1 MDGCKQENKMTTGY
15 EKEDVMKREGKRI
28 TAWIMA
34 FIMVWSLVM
43 VPGGQAQA
51 AETITVTGD
60 QVLTTSDNSVYLSYT
75 SKLAFKKGVWG
86 STPEVDLY
94 KYEFTLHNNT
104 DQKISDWAITIK
116 PNSSAYYNSGW
127 SGISVDETTG
137 KIVIGTYKGNG
148 DDGEWSTA
156 EVAAH
161 DTVTGMGMQCREN
174 IFENATIEL
183 TYHLGDSTQEPSVDD
198 TKTDPAAIGQMNS
211 KVTVNVKNSAQEG
224 EYYQYTVAINNGLNE
239 SIGDWVVAVPV
250 SGITSSPNWDGDWA
264 KVKWSYTDSYMYITS
279 KSGEVIPAGG
289 SVSGESYKIQYN
301 GSKALSTSEAKVY
314 YVTGSTSTGAFDK
327 VIANGTQPSG
337 GSSSG
342 GGGSTGGSTFDGSNI
357 GTIDTSLDYNF
368 AKLLQYSLYF
378 YDANMCGDK
387 VSETSLYS
395 KDLYNGWR
403 GNCHV
408 NDKFTY
414 NGKQYS
420 AVGGYHDAGD
430 HVKFG
435 LPMAQAMTALG
446 IGYHEFG
453 EAFDEL
459 GQTQHLKKIVDY
471 YCTYV
476 KSCTVLNS
484 SGTQAEAF
492 CYQVG
497 NGGADHANWT
507 APEVENESNT
517 KRTTSEVATSSNP
530 STDIVSG
537 TAAALA
543 LNYMNFK
550 NPDDLAYA
558 KALFKFAKNTS
569 GKKVA
574 ECPGGFYTSSKW
586 EDEYCL
592 AAALLYDIT
601 KDETYA
607 TEYRNNNNNSGV
619 YKRQVSKPY
628 DWDNAYQVA
637 AFYAPG
643 GSSQLQEMQNWFNGI
658 ANANKTQYYCSSQ
671 WGSARYNCNVQLMML
686 LYDKI
691 QNTDTY
697 DAWCRYQMSIILGN
711 NVKKRNLVCGYNTNS
726 PKKPHHRAASGYSGW
741 DEFNSDATEKY
752 TLYGAL
758 CGGPS
763 SNDFTTYN
771 DSVRDS
777 TTNEVTL
784 DYNAGL
790 VGAAAAL
797 YLKYRNS
804 TDEGFTNQAI
814 SADFWGGS
822 NFKPAGD
829 TTTKATAIT
838 VTPTTLSLTE
848 GETAP
853 LSATVT
859 PDEANQKVTW
869 ISSDKTVATVDTEG
883 KVTAKAAGDAEITAT
898 TKDGT
903 TLTATCA
910 VTVTAAPKAEL
921 VAESTSISC
930 DELEYGYTTGS
941 SASVVITNKGN
952 ADANTTIAMEKGSAS
967 AFTLT
972 GAVSAIAAGADA
984 TLTVQAKTGLAAGA
998 YTDNIK
1004 VTYGKNE
1011 LSIPVTVNVSKRA
1024 ITITAD
1030 NKEKTYGNANPQL
1043 TYQITSGNRI
1053 KGDSIDV
1060 TLSTSAKTD
1069 SDAGTYEIKVTTG
1082 TNDNYDIT
1090 PVNGTLTVKP
1100 KEITDVVFPTAG
1112 DIEVGESLAKAS
1124 LTGGSTEYGTFA
1136 WVDSSVTPERGTYSG
1151 DVKLTLS
1158 DTAKKNYTFSNVTG
1172 YEETTGTITRKVSV
1186 NVKRAGLPAITFP
1199 TASGLVYG
1207 QKLSDAVL
1215 TGGSTEYGTFAWE
1228 KPGRTVEEQDVTAG
1242 SLTATMK
1249 FAWSKKAM
1257 ADYGISEQDEDAVL
1271 TKDIT
1276 VIVAKADCTQTAENP
1291 VLVKRTSNSI
1301 TVNTADGVEYS
1312 LNGKDWIQK
1321 KADESTVTFTG
1332 LSAFTKYSVVARYA
1346 ETATHKAG
1354 AVSDKTDVYT
1364 LVEDPYVIDV
1374 SKATDANYMDTLRD
1388 EDGTT
1393 TATVADNVLTLD
1405 KKDKTY
1411 TICGNNEDIT
1421 VKAENIAKIIF
1432 KDAKIKDLVIANT
1445 DDTVNTDIQIDKAS
1459 DGTATDDV
1467 VIKGGIKADK
1477 GSVTI
1482 TGDGKLSSGRI
1493 EATGSVTIKDANIS
1507 VRGEKDVP
1515 AIKGDK
1521 VTIKDSTVKADV
1533 PKDSSKKAI
1542 ESGNIT
1548 LIGNNDIS
1556 STDGDKDIYSSEP
1569 KDENGQVLTQYE
1581 VKYLDSD
1588 GNEVKASEKVYKGTE
1603 VTLPKVP
1610 AKKGYAGK
1618 WKDASGKVYE
1628 VGTKQVVTD
1637 AVTYTVTYEKILV
1650 TKITLDSTSETL
1662 TVGDN
1667 TTLTA
1672 TVTPDDAFDTS
1683 VQWSTNNAKVAT
1695 VTDGT
1700 VTAVAA
1706 GTAEITATAKDGSG
1720 VKATCRI
1727 TVLAKATQ
1735 DSDQKGDKDPKQ
1747 NDSDE
1752 DMDNDEPVD
1761 VAKITITGITRKVAP
1776 GKRIALK
1783 ANIFPANADNQDVT
1797 WSIRSADKKYATVNS
1812 KGVVSVKKRAKGRK
1826 IVVMATS
1833 DEDDSIQAVYKIT
1846 VMKQAVK
1853 KVKLI
1858 AKTKKI
1864 KVKKSTT
1871 IKAVLSPSKGISKEV
1886 SWTSSN
1892 PKIATVNAK
1901 GKVTGIKKGKVKITA
1916 TAKDGSGRKAK
1927 ITIQVK

>member
-51 AETITVTGD
+51 AETTKQLTYTAGSVTETGNTSNQVSLDLGNGGYSSIADLKSAGVTKLRITFEVTSATASESSTVGAQAFINAKGLWKGQWANVSAGSGEQTVELD
-60 QVLTTSDNSVYLSYT
+60 LTQYYT
-75 SKLAFKKGVWG
+75 SSAQ
-86 STPEVDLY
+86 LY
-94 KYEFTLHNNT
+94 NFGF
-104 DQKISDWAITIK
+104 Q
-116 PNSSAYYNSGW
+116 
-127 SGISVDETTG
+127 
-137 KIVIGTYKGNG
+137 
-148 DDGEWSTA
+148 
-156 EVAAH
+156 
-161 DTVTGMGMQCREN
+161 
-174 IFENATIEL
+174 FENVSSITYQIKNAEL
-183 TYHLGDSTQEPSVDD
+183 VLG
-198 TKTDPAAIGQMNS
+198 
-211 KVTVNVKNSAQEG
+211 
-224 EYYQYTVAINNGLNE
+224 
-239 SIGDWVVAVPV
+239 
-250 SGITSSPNWDGDWA
+250 
-264 KVKWSYTDSYMYITS
+264 
-279 KSGEVIPAGG
+279 
-289 SVSGESYKIQYN
+289 
-301 GSKALSTSEAKVY
+301 
-314 YVTGSTSTGAFDK
+314 
-327 VIANGTQPSG
+327 GTSG
-337 GSSSG
+337 GSSGGRESSDFGTSRDYSSEVTATLTNQKAPTGDWSSFDMTINNNSGSSICDWIVVLQVPSGTASKFKCWNATFVANGDTIYMYPMQTGKNAVLSTGTMQNDIPGGGFSGECVDASSIQVKEVYYNKGTSSSYDYSNGDTNDETGGNGGSG
-342 GGGSTGGSTFDGSNI
+342 GSGSGSAPDSSTNKD
-357 GTIDTSLDYNF
+357 LDVEYNY
-368 AKLLQYSLYF
+368 AKVLQESLYF
-378 YDANMCGDK
+378 YDANMCGNLEGK
-387 VSETSLYS
+387 CALS
-395 KDLYNGWR
+395 WR
-403 GNCHV
+403 GNCHTKKDSSV
-408 NDKFTY
+408 TY
-414 NGKQYS
+414 TNNGKTYMLDVS
-420 AVGGYHDAGD
+420 GGFHDAGD

-435 LPMAQAMTALG
+435 LPQGYAASMLG
-446 IGYHEFG
+446 MSYYQFKD
-453 EAFDEL
+453 AFEEL
-459 GQTQHLKKIVDY
+459 GQTEHLKTITDY
-471 YCTYV
+471 FCDYF
-476 KSCTVLNS
+476 KRCTVYEGNDVI
-484 SGTQAEAF
+484 AF

-497 NGGADHANWT
+497 DGGSDHAIWS
-507 APEVENESNT
+507 APENQDGLE
-517 KRTTSEVATSSNP
+517 RPAFFADASNP
-530 STDIVSG
+530 ATDEVSV
-537 TAAALA
+537 AIAALA
-543 LNYMNFK
+543 LNYKNFGNAEDLKVAKDLYAFVQK
-550 NPDDLAYA
+550 NSKACATKGAGGYYNSDSYGDDLALAASALMVATGDSSYNTVYNEYKESGNNGVNQYWVLDWANSGAMACMLQKDSA
-558 KALFKFAKNTS
+558 KLKSITEVCTQKGKIDGVFNCVSDWGSCRYSAAEQFTGLVYDKLMGTSTFKDWAISQMNYMIGDNPNKRCYIVGYN
-569 GKKVA
+569 
-574 ECPGGFYTSSKW
+574 ENSSK
-586 EDEYCL
+586 Y
-592 AAALLYDIT
+592 
-601 KDETYA
+601 
-607 TEYRNNNNNSGV
+607 
-619 YKRQVSKPY
+619 
-628 DWDNAYQVA
+628 
-637 AFYAPG
+637 
-643 GSSQLQEMQNWFNGI
+643 
-658 ANANKTQYYCSSQ
+658 
-671 WGSARYNCNVQLMML
+671 
-686 LYDKI
+686 
-691 QNTDTY
+691 
-697 DAWCRYQMSIILGN
+697 
-711 NVKKRNLVCGYNTNS
+711 
-726 PKKPHHRAASGYSGW
+726 PHHRAAS
-741 DEFNSDATEKY
+741 NSTGDKVYNENHY
-752 TLYGAL
+752 TLLGAL
-758 CGGPS
+758 VGGPGS
-763 SNDFTTYN
+763 GGQYYDKQEDYYC
-771 DSVRDS
+771 
-777 TTNEVTL
+777 NEVAL

-790 VGAAAAL
+790 VGSAAGL
-797 YLKYRNS
+797 YLISKDSDTTYLS
-804 TDEGFTNQAI
+804 YAKKDVTLSKELASAEEI
-814 SADFWGGS
+814 SAVGVTKYYGTS
-822 NFKPAGD
+822 S

-848 GETAP
+848 GKTAT

-859 PDEANQKVTW
+859 PAEANQKVTW
-869 ISSDKTVATVDTEG
+869 TSSDKTVATVDTEG

-930 DELEYGYTTGS
+930 DKLEYGYTTGS
-941 SASVVITNKGN
+941 SARVVITNQGN

-972 GAVSAIAAGADA
+972 GAVSAIAAGKKA
-984 TLTVQAKTGLAAGA
+984 TLTVRAKTGLAAGQ

-1043 TYQITSGNRI
+1043 TYQITSENLI

-1069 SDAGTYEIKVTTG
+1069 SDAGTYEIEVTTG

-1112 DIEVGESLAKAS
+1112 DIEEGESLAKAS
-1124 LTGGSTEYGTFA
+1124 LTDGSTEYGTFA
-1136 WVDSSVTPERGTYSG
+1136 WVDPSATPKRGTYSG

-1158 DTAKKNYTFSNVTG
+1158 DTAKKNYTFSKVTG

-1186 NVKRAGLPAITFP
+1186 IVKRAGLPAITFP
-1199 TASGLVYG
+1199 SASGLVYG

-1215 TGGSTEYGTFAWE
+1215 TGGSTEYGTFTWE
-1228 KPGRTVEEQDVTAG
+1228 KPDRTVEEQDVTTR

-1276 VIVAKADCTQTAENP
+1276 VIVAKADCTQTAEKP

-1301 TVNTADGVEYS
+1301 TVNTVDGVEYS

-1374 SKATDANYMDTLRD
+1374 SKATDANYMDALRD

-1393 TATVADNVLTLD
+1393 TATLADNVLTLD

-1493 EATGSVTIKDANIS
+1493 EATGSVTIKNANIS
-1507 VRGEKDVP
+1507 VSGEKDVP

-1533 PKDSSKKAI
+1533 PKDSSKETKPI

-1556 STDGDKDIYSSEP
+1556 STDGDKDIYSSVP
-1569 KDENGQVLTQYE
+1569 K
-1581 VKYLDSD
+1581 
-1588 GNEVKASEKVYKGTE
+1588 
-1603 VTLPKVP
+1603 
-1610 AKKGYAGK
+1610 
-1618 WKDASGKVYE
+1618 
-1628 VGTKQVVTD
+1628 
-1637 AVTYTVTYEKILV
+1637 YEKILV

-1662 TVGDN
+1662 TVGDD
-1667 TTLTA
+1667 TILTA

-1735 DSDQKGDKDPKQ
+1735 DSDQKGDKDPNKDPKQ

-1761 VAKITITGITRKVAP
+1761 VAKIMITGITRKVAP
-1776 GKRIALK
+1776 GKRITLK
-1783 ANIFPANADNQDVT
+1783 ANVFPANADNRDVT

>member
-1 MDGCKQENKMTTGY
+1 
-15 EKEDVMKREGKRI
+15 MKREGKRI

-51 AETITVTGD
+51 AETTKQLTYTAGSVTETGNTSNQVSLDLGNGGYSSIADLKSAGVTKLRITFEVTSATASGSSTVGAQAFINAKGLWEGQWANVSVGSGEQTVELD
-60 QVLTTSDNSVYLSYT
+60 LTQYYT
-75 SKLAFKKGVWG
+75 SSAQ
-86 STPEVDLY
+86 LY
-94 KYEFTLHNNT
+94 NFGF
-104 DQKISDWAITIK
+104 Q
-116 PNSSAYYNSGW
+116 
-127 SGISVDETTG
+127 
-137 KIVIGTYKGNG
+137 
-148 DDGEWSTA
+148 
-156 EVAAH
+156 
-161 DTVTGMGMQCREN
+161 
-174 IFENATIEL
+174 FENVSSITYQIKKAEL
-183 TYHLGDSTQEPSVDD
+183 VLG
-198 TKTDPAAIGQMNS
+198 
-211 KVTVNVKNSAQEG
+211 
-224 EYYQYTVAINNGLNE
+224 
-239 SIGDWVVAVPV
+239 
-250 SGITSSPNWDGDWA
+250 
-264 KVKWSYTDSYMYITS
+264 
-279 KSGEVIPAGG
+279 
-289 SVSGESYKIQYN
+289 
-301 GSKALSTSEAKVY
+301 
-314 YVTGSTSTGAFDK
+314 
-327 VIANGTQPSG
+327 GTSG
-337 GSSSG
+337 GSSGGGESTDFGTSRDYSSGVTATISNQSGSPSNDWSGFDMTINNNSGSSICDWIVVLQVPSGAASKFKCWNATFVANGDTIYMYPMQTGKNAVLSTGTMQNEIPGGGFSGEYVDAGSIQVKAVYYNKGTSSSYDYSNGDTNDETGGNGGSG
-342 GGGSTGGSTFDGSNI
+342 GSGSGSAPDSSTNKD
-357 GTIDTSLDYNF
+357 LDVEYNY
-368 AKLLQYSLYF
+368 AKVLQESLYF
-378 YDANMCGDK
+378 YDANMCGNLEGK
-387 VSETSLYS
+387 CALS
-395 KDLYNGWR
+395 WR
-403 GNCHV
+403 GNCHTKKDSSV
-408 NDKFTY
+408 TY
-414 NGKQYS
+414 TNNGKTYTLDVS
-420 AVGGYHDAGD
+420 GGFHDAGD

-435 LPMAQAMTALG
+435 LPQGYAASMLG
-446 IGYHEFG
+446 MSYYQFKD
-453 EAFDEL
+453 AFEEL
-459 GQTQHLKKIVDY
+459 GQTEHLKTITDY
-471 YCTYV
+471 FCDYF
-476 KSCTVLNS
+476 KRCTVYEGNDVI
-484 SGTQAEAF
+484 AF

-497 NGGADHANWT
+497 DGGSDHAIWS
-507 APEVENESNT
+507 APENQDGLE
-517 KRTTSEVATSSNP
+517 RPAFFADASNP
-530 STDIVSG
+530 ATDEVSV
-537 TAAALA
+537 AIAALA
-543 LNYMNFK
+543 LNYKNFGNAEDLKVAKDLYAFVQK
-550 NPDDLAYA
+550 NSKACATKGAAGYYDSTSYGDDLALAASALMVATGDSSYNAVYNEYKESGNNGVNQYWVLDWANSGAMASMLQKDSA
-558 KALFKFAKNTS
+558 KLKSITEVCTQKGKIDGVFNCVSDWGSCRYSAAEQFTGLVYDKLTGTSTFKNWAISQMNYMIGDNPNKRCYIVGYN
-569 GKKVA
+569 
-574 ECPGGFYTSSKW
+574 ENSSK
-586 EDEYCL
+586 Y
-592 AAALLYDIT
+592 
-601 KDETYA
+601 
-607 TEYRNNNNNSGV
+607 
-619 YKRQVSKPY
+619 
-628 DWDNAYQVA
+628 
-637 AFYAPG
+637 
-643 GSSQLQEMQNWFNGI
+643 
-658 ANANKTQYYCSSQ
+658 
-671 WGSARYNCNVQLMML
+671 
-686 LYDKI
+686 
-691 QNTDTY
+691 
-697 DAWCRYQMSIILGN
+697 
-711 NVKKRNLVCGYNTNS
+711 
-726 PKKPHHRAASGYSGW
+726 PHHRAAS
-741 DEFNSDATEKY
+741 NSTGDKVYNKNHY
-752 TLYGAL
+752 TLLGAL
-758 CGGPS
+758 VGGPGS
-763 SNDFTTYN
+763 GGQYYDKQEDYHC
-771 DSVRDS
+771 
-777 TTNEVTL
+777 NEVAL

-790 VGAAAAL
+790 VGSAAGL
-797 YLKYRNS
+797 YLVSKNSDTTYLSYAKKTASLSKELASAEDIGAVGVTKYYGTS
-804 TDEGFTNQAI
+804 
-814 SADFWGGS
+814 S
-822 NFKPAGD
+822 

-838 VTPTTLSLTE
+838 VDSENLSLTE
-848 GETAP
+848 GKTAI

-859 PDEANQKVTW
+859 PAEANQNVTW
-869 ISSDKTVATVDTEG
+869 TSSNKTVATVDTEG
-883 KVTAKAAGDAEITAT
+883 KVTAKAAGNAKITAT

-903 TLTATCA
+903 GLTATCA

-921 VAESTSISC
+921 VAESTSITC
-930 DELEYGYTTGS
+930 DELEYGYATGS
-941 SASVVITNKGN
+941 SASVVITNQGN
-952 ADANTTIAMEKGSAS
+952 ADANTTIAMEKGSA
-967 AFTLT
+967 FTLA
-972 GAVSAIAAGADA
+972 GAVSTIAAGEKA
-984 TLTVQAKTGLAAGA
+984 TLTVQAKTGLAAGE

-1011 LSIPVTVNVSKRA
+1011 LSIPVTVNVGKRA

-1043 TYQITSGNRI
+1043 TYQITSENLI

-1069 SDAGTYEIKVTTG
+1069 SDAGKYEIEVTTG
-1082 TNDNYDIT
+1082 TNANYDIT
-1090 PVNGTLTVKP
+1090 PVNGTLTVNP

-1112 DIEVGESLAKAS
+1112 DIEEGESLAKAS
-1124 LTGGSTEYGTFA
+1124 LTDGSTEYGTFA
-1136 WVDSSVTPERGTYSG
+1136 WVDPSATPKRGTYSG

-1158 DTAKKNYTFSNVTG
+1158 DTAKKNYTFSKVTG

-1186 NVKRAGLPAITFP
+1186 IVKRAGLPAITFP
-1199 TASGLVYG
+1199 SASGLVYG

-1215 TGGSTEYGTFAWE
+1215 TGGSTEYGTFTWE
-1228 KPGRTVEEQDVTAG
+1228 KPDRTVEEQDVTTR

-1276 VIVAKADCTQTAENP
+1276 VIVAKADCTQTAEKP

-1301 TVNTADGVEYS
+1301 TVNTVDGVEYS

-1374 SKATDANYMDTLRD
+1374 SKATDANYMDALRD

-1393 TATVADNVLTLD
+1393 TATLADNVLTLD

-1421 VKAENIAKIIF
+1421 VKAENIVKIIF

-1507 VRGEKDVP
+1507 VKGEKDVP

-1533 PKDSSKKAI
+1533 PKDSSKETKPI

-1556 STDGDKDIYSSEP
+1556 STDGDKDIYSSVP
-1569 KDENGQVLTQYE
+1569 K
-1581 VKYLDSD
+1581 
-1588 GNEVKASEKVYKGTE
+1588 
-1603 VTLPKVP
+1603 
-1610 AKKGYAGK
+1610 
-1618 WKDASGKVYE
+1618 
-1628 VGTKQVVTD
+1628 
-1637 AVTYTVTYEKILV
+1637 YEKILV

-1662 TVGDN
+1662 TVGDD
-1667 TTLTA
+1667 TILIA

-1720 VKATCRI
+1720 AKATCRI

-1735 DSDQKGDKDPKQ
+1735 DSDQKGDKNPNKDPKQ

-1812 KGVVSVKKRAKGRK
+1812 KGVVSVKKSAKGRK

>member
-51 AETITVTGD
+51 AETTKQLTYTAGSVTETGNTSNQVSLDLGNGGYSSIADLKSAGVTKLRITFEVASATASESSTVGAQAFINAKD
-60 QVLTTSDNSVYLSYT
+60 LWEGQWANVSAGSGEQTVELDLTQYYT
-75 SKLAFKKGVWG
+75 SSAQ
-86 STPEVDLY
+86 LY
-94 KYEFTLHNNT
+94 NFGF
-104 DQKISDWAITIK
+104 Q
-116 PNSSAYYNSGW
+116 
-127 SGISVDETTG
+127 
-137 KIVIGTYKGNG
+137 
-148 DDGEWSTA
+148 
-156 EVAAH
+156 
-161 DTVTGMGMQCREN
+161 
-174 IFENATIEL
+174 FENVSSITYQIKKAEL
-183 TYHLGDSTQEPSVDD
+183 VLG
-198 TKTDPAAIGQMNS
+198 
-211 KVTVNVKNSAQEG
+211 
-224 EYYQYTVAINNGLNE
+224 
-239 SIGDWVVAVPV
+239 
-250 SGITSSPNWDGDWA
+250 
-264 KVKWSYTDSYMYITS
+264 
-279 KSGEVIPAGG
+279 
-289 SVSGESYKIQYN
+289 
-301 GSKALSTSEAKVY
+301 
-314 YVTGSTSTGAFDK
+314 
-327 VIANGTQPSG
+327 GTSG
-337 GSSSG
+337 GSSG
-342 GGGSTGGSTFDGSNI
+342 GGGSTDFGTSRDYSSGVTATISNQSGSPGKDWSGFDITLNNNSGSSICDWIVVLQVPSGTASTFKCWDAVFVADGDVIYMYPNQSGGNAVLSVGTMVNNRPGGGFKGKYVDASSIQVKAVYYNKGTSSSYDYSNGNTNDETGGNGGSGGSGSGSAPDSSTNK
-357 GTIDTSLDYNF
+357 DLDVEYNY
-368 AKLLQYSLYF
+368 AKVLQESLYF
-378 YDANMCGDK
+378 YDANMCGNLEGK
-387 VSETSLYS
+387 CALS
-395 KDLYNGWR
+395 WR
-403 GNCHV
+403 GNCHTKQDSSV
-408 NDKFTY
+408 TY
-414 NGKQYS
+414 TNNGKTYTLDVS
-420 AVGGYHDAGD
+420 GGFHDAGD

-435 LPMAQAMTALG
+435 LPQGYAASMLG
-446 IGYHEFG
+446 MSYYQFKD
-453 EAFDEL
+453 AFEEL
-459 GQTQHLKKIVDY
+459 GQTEHLKTITDY
-471 YCTYV
+471 FCDYF
-476 KSCTVLNS
+476 KRCTVYEGNDVI
-484 SGTQAEAF
+484 AF

-497 NGGADHANWT
+497 DGGSDHAIWS
-507 APEVENESNT
+507 APENQDGLE
-517 KRTTSEVATSSNP
+517 RPAFFADASNP
-530 STDIVSG
+530 ATDEVSV
-537 TAAALA
+537 AIAALA
-543 LNYMNFK
+543 LNYKNFGNAEDLKVAKDLYAFVQK
-550 NPDDLAYA
+550 NSKSCATTGAYPYYHSQSYGDDLALAASALMVATGDSSYNTVYNEYKESGNNGVNQYWVLDWANSGAMACMLQKDSA
-558 KALFKFAKNTS
+558 KLKSITEVCTQKGKIDGVFNCVSDWGSCRYSAAEQFTGLVYDKLMGTSTFKDWAISQMNYMIGDNPNKRCYIVGYN
-569 GKKVA
+569 
-574 ECPGGFYTSSKW
+574 ENSSK
-586 EDEYCL
+586 Y
-592 AAALLYDIT
+592 
-601 KDETYA
+601 
-607 TEYRNNNNNSGV
+607 
-619 YKRQVSKPY
+619 
-628 DWDNAYQVA
+628 
-637 AFYAPG
+637 
-643 GSSQLQEMQNWFNGI
+643 
-658 ANANKTQYYCSSQ
+658 
-671 WGSARYNCNVQLMML
+671 
-686 LYDKI
+686 
-691 QNTDTY
+691 
-697 DAWCRYQMSIILGN
+697 
-711 NVKKRNLVCGYNTNS
+711 
-726 PKKPHHRAASGYSGW
+726 PHHRAAS
-741 DEFNSDATEKY
+741 NSTGDKVYNENHY
-752 TLYGAL
+752 TLLGAL
-758 CGGPS
+758 VGGPGS
-763 SNDFTTYN
+763 GGQYYDKQEDYHC
-771 DSVRDS
+771 
-777 TTNEVTL
+777 NEVAL

-790 VGAAAAL
+790 VGSAAGL
-797 YLKYRNS
+797 YLISKDSDTTYLSYAKKDVTLSKELASAEEFSAVGVTKYYGTS
-804 TDEGFTNQAI
+804 
-814 SADFWGGS
+814 S
-822 NFKPAGD
+822 

-838 VTPTTLSLTE
+838 VTPKTLSLTE
-848 GETAP
+848 GKTAT

-859 PDEANQKVTW
+859 PAKANQKVTW
-869 ISSDKTVATVDTEG
+869 TSSDKKVATVDTEG

-903 TLTATCA
+903 ALMATCT

-1043 TYQITSGNRI
+1043 TYQITSGNLI

-1112 DIEVGESLAKAS
+1112 DIEVGDSLAKAS
-1124 LTGGSTEYGTFA
+1124 LTDGSTEYGTFA
-1136 WVDSSVTPERGTYSG
+1136 WVDLSATPKRGIYSG

-1158 DTAKKNYTFSNVTG
+1158 DTAKKNYTFSKVTG

-1199 TASGLVYG
+1199 SASGLVYG

-1215 TGGSTEYGTFAWE
+1215 TGGSTEYGTFTWAE
-1228 KPGRTVEEQDVTAG
+1228 PERSVNENDIETG
-1242 SLTATMK
+1242 SLTATMIFEWNDAAK
-1249 FAWSKKAM
+1249 TQ
-1257 ADYGISEQDEDAVL
+1257 YGILDQDEDVRL

-1276 VIVAKADCTQTAENP
+1276 VSVAKADCTQTAKKP

-1301 TVNTADGVEYS
+1301 TVKTADGVEY
-1312 LNGKDWIQK
+1312 LLKDKDWIQK

-1354 AVSDKTDVYT
+1354 AVSDRTDVYT
-1364 LVEDPYVIDV
+1364 LVKDPYVIDV
-1374 SKATDANYMDTLRD
+1374 SKATDANYMDALRD
-1388 EDGTT
+1388 EDGTK
-1393 TATVADNVLTLD
+1393 TATLADNVLTLD

-1507 VRGEKDVP
+1507 VSGEKDVP

-1533 PKDSSKKAI
+1533 PKDSSKETKPI

-1706 GTAEITATAKDGSG
+1706 GIAEITATAKDGSG

-1783 ANIFPANADNQDVT
+1783 ANVFPANADNRDVT

>member
-51 AETITVTGD
+51 AETTKQLTYTAGSVTETGNTSNQVSRDLGNGGYSSIADLKSAGVTKLRITFEVTSATASGSSTVGAQAFINAKD
-60 QVLTTSDNSVYLSYT
+60 LWEGQWVNVSAGSGEQTVELDLTQYYT
-75 SKLAFKKGVWG
+75 SSAQ
-86 STPEVDLY
+86 LY
-94 KYEFTLHNNT
+94 NFGF
-104 DQKISDWAITIK
+104 Q
-116 PNSSAYYNSGW
+116 
-127 SGISVDETTG
+127 
-137 KIVIGTYKGNG
+137 
-148 DDGEWSTA
+148 
-156 EVAAH
+156 
-161 DTVTGMGMQCREN
+161 
-174 IFENATIEL
+174 FENVSSITYQIKNAEL
-183 TYHLGDSTQEPSVDD
+183 VLG
-198 TKTDPAAIGQMNS
+198 
-211 KVTVNVKNSAQEG
+211 
-224 EYYQYTVAINNGLNE
+224 
-239 SIGDWVVAVPV
+239 
-250 SGITSSPNWDGDWA
+250 
-264 KVKWSYTDSYMYITS
+264 
-279 KSGEVIPAGG
+279 
-289 SVSGESYKIQYN
+289 
-301 GSKALSTSEAKVY
+301 
-314 YVTGSTSTGAFDK
+314 
-327 VIANGTQPSG
+327 GTSG
-337 GSSSG
+337 GSSGGGESSDFGTSRDYSSEVTATLTNQKDPTKDWSAFDMTINNNSGSSICDWIVVLQVPSGTASKFKCWNATFVANGDTIYMYPMQTGKNAVLSTGTMQNDIPGGGFSGECVDASSIQVKEVYYNKGTSSSYDYSNGDTNDETGGNGGSG
-342 GGGSTGGSTFDGSNI
+342 GSGSGSAPDSSTNKD
-357 GTIDTSLDYNF
+357 LDVEYNY
-368 AKLLQYSLYF
+368 AKVLQESLYF
-378 YDANMCGDK
+378 YDANMCGNLEGK
-387 VSETSLYS
+387 CALS
-395 KDLYNGWR
+395 WR
-403 GNCHV
+403 GNCHTKKDSSV
-408 NDKFTY
+408 TY
-414 NGKQYS
+414 TNNGKTYTLDVS
-420 AVGGYHDAGD
+420 GGFHDAGD

-435 LPMAQAMTALG
+435 LPQGYAASMLG
-446 IGYHEFG
+446 MSYYQFKD
-453 EAFDEL
+453 AFEEL
-459 GQTQHLKKIVDY
+459 GQTEHLKTITDY
-471 YCTYV
+471 FCDYF
-476 KSCTVLNS
+476 KRCTVYEGNDVI
-484 SGTQAEAF
+484 AF

-497 NGGADHANWT
+497 DGGSDHAIWS
-507 APEVENESNT
+507 APENQDGLE
-517 KRTTSEVATSSNP
+517 RPAFFADASNP
-530 STDIVSG
+530 ATDEVSV
-537 TAAALA
+537 AIAALA
-543 LNYMNFK
+543 LNYKNFGNAEDLKVAKDLYAFVQK
-550 NPDDLAYA
+550 NSKSCATTGAYPYYHSQSYGDDLALAASALMVATGDSSYNTVYNEYKESGNNGVNQYWVLDWANSGAMACMLQKDSA
-558 KALFKFAKNTS
+558 KLKSITEVCTQKGKIDGVFNCVSDWGSCRYSAAEQFTGLVYDKLMGTSTFKDWAISQMNYMIGDNPNKRCYIVGYN
-569 GKKVA
+569 
-574 ECPGGFYTSSKW
+574 ENSSK
-586 EDEYCL
+586 Y
-592 AAALLYDIT
+592 
-601 KDETYA
+601 
-607 TEYRNNNNNSGV
+607 
-619 YKRQVSKPY
+619 
-628 DWDNAYQVA
+628 
-637 AFYAPG
+637 
-643 GSSQLQEMQNWFNGI
+643 
-658 ANANKTQYYCSSQ
+658 
-671 WGSARYNCNVQLMML
+671 
-686 LYDKI
+686 
-691 QNTDTY
+691 
-697 DAWCRYQMSIILGN
+697 
-711 NVKKRNLVCGYNTNS
+711 
-726 PKKPHHRAASGYSGW
+726 PHHRAAS
-741 DEFNSDATEKY
+741 NSTGDKVYNKNHY
-752 TLYGAL
+752 TLLGAVV
-758 CGGPS
+758 GGPGS
-763 SNDFTTYN
+763 GGQYYDKQEDYHC
-771 DSVRDS
+771 
-777 TTNEVTL
+777 NEVAL

-790 VGAAAAL
+790 VGAAAGL
-797 YLKYRNS
+797 YLVSKNS
-804 TDEGFTNQAI
+804 DTTYLSYAKRDAALSKELASAEEI
-814 SADFWGGS
+814 SAVGVTKYYGTS
-822 NFKPAGD
+822 S
-829 TTTKATAIT
+829 TITKATAIAIT
-838 VTPTTLSLTE
+838 SETLSLTE
-848 GETAP
+848 GESKT
-853 LSATVT
+853 LSATVI
-859 PDEANQKVTW
+859 PAEANQKVTW
-869 ISSDKTVATVDTEG
+869 TSSNKTVATVDTEG

-941 SASVVITNKGN
+941 SASVVINNQGN

-972 GAVSAIAAGADA
+972 GAVSAIAAGEKA

-1004 VTYGKNE
+1004 VTYGENE

-1043 TYQITSGNRI
+1043 TYQITSENLI
-1053 KGDSIDV
+1053 KGDSVDV

-1069 SDAGTYEIKVTTG
+1069 SDAGTYEIEVTTG
-1082 TNDNYDIT
+1082 TNANYNIT
-1090 PVNGTLTVKP
+1090 PVNGTLTVNP

-1172 YEETTGTITRKVSV
+1172 YEETTGTIIRKVSV
-1186 NVKRAGLPAITFP
+1186 NVKRKGLPAITFP
-1199 TASGLVYG
+1199 SASGLVYG

-1215 TGGSTEYGTFAWE
+1215 TGGSTEYGTFTWDE
-1228 KPGRTVEEQDVTAG
+1228 PERSVNENDIETG
-1242 SLTATMK
+1242 SLTATMIFEWNDAAK
-1249 FAWSKKAM
+1249 M
-1257 ADYGISEQDEDAVL
+1257 QYGILDQDEDARL

-1276 VIVAKADCTQTAENP
+1276 VNVAKADCTQTAEKP

-1301 TVNTADGVEYS
+1301 TVNTVDGVEYS

-1374 SKATDANYMDTLRD
+1374 SKATDANYMDALRD

-1393 TATVADNVLTLD
+1393 TATLADNVLTLD

-1421 VKAENIAKIIF
+1421 VKAENVAKIIF

-1445 DDTVNTDIQIDKAS
+1445 DDTVNTIIQIDKAS
-1459 DGTATDDV
+1459 DGSATDDV

-1493 EATGSVTIKDANIS
+1493 EATGFVTIEDANIS
-1507 VRGEKDVP
+1507 VSGEKDVP

-1812 KGVVSVKKRAKGRK
+1812 KGVVSVKKSAKGRK

-1871 IKAVLSPSKGISKEV
+1871 IKAVLSPSKGISNEV

>member
-1 MDGCKQENKMTTGY
+1 
-15 EKEDVMKREGKRI
+15 MKREGKRI

-51 AETITVTGD
+51 AETTKQLTYTAGSVTETGNTSNQVSRDLGNGGYSSIADLKSAGVTKLRITFEVTSATASGSSTVGAQAFINAKD
-60 QVLTTSDNSVYLSYT
+60 LWEGQWVNVSAGSGEQTVELDLTQYYT
-75 SKLAFKKGVWG
+75 SSAQ
-86 STPEVDLY
+86 LY
-94 KYEFTLHNNT
+94 NFGF
-104 DQKISDWAITIK
+104 Q
-116 PNSSAYYNSGW
+116 
-127 SGISVDETTG
+127 
-137 KIVIGTYKGNG
+137 
-148 DDGEWSTA
+148 
-156 EVAAH
+156 
-161 DTVTGMGMQCREN
+161 
-174 IFENATIEL
+174 FENVSSITYQIKNAEL
-183 TYHLGDSTQEPSVDD
+183 VLG
-198 TKTDPAAIGQMNS
+198 
-211 KVTVNVKNSAQEG
+211 
-224 EYYQYTVAINNGLNE
+224 
-239 SIGDWVVAVPV
+239 
-250 SGITSSPNWDGDWA
+250 
-264 KVKWSYTDSYMYITS
+264 
-279 KSGEVIPAGG
+279 
-289 SVSGESYKIQYN
+289 
-301 GSKALSTSEAKVY
+301 
-314 YVTGSTSTGAFDK
+314 
-327 VIANGTQPSG
+327 GTSG
-337 GSSSG
+337 GSSGGGESSDFGTSRDYSSEVTATLTNQKDPTKDWSAFDMTINNNSGSSICDWIVVLQVPSGTASKFKCWNATFVANGDTIYMYPMQTGKNAVLSTGTMQNDIPGGGFSGECVDASSIQVKEVYYNKGTSSSYDYSNGDTNDETGGNGGSG
-342 GGGSTGGSTFDGSNI
+342 GSGSGSAPDSSTNKD
-357 GTIDTSLDYNF
+357 LDVEYNY
-368 AKLLQYSLYF
+368 AKVLQESLYF
-378 YDANMCGDK
+378 YDANMCGNLEGK
-387 VSETSLYS
+387 CALS
-395 KDLYNGWR
+395 WR
-403 GNCHV
+403 GNCHTKKDSSV
-408 NDKFTY
+408 TY
-414 NGKQYS
+414 TNNGKTYTLDVS
-420 AVGGYHDAGD
+420 GGFHDAGD

-435 LPMAQAMTALG
+435 LPQGYAASMLG
-446 IGYHEFG
+446 MSYYQFKD
-453 EAFDEL
+453 AFEEL
-459 GQTQHLKKIVDY
+459 GQTEHLKTITDY
-471 YCTYV
+471 FCDYF
-476 KSCTVLNS
+476 KRCTVYEGNDVI
-484 SGTQAEAF
+484 AF

-497 NGGADHANWT
+497 DGGSDHAIWS
-507 APEVENESNT
+507 APENQDGLE
-517 KRTTSEVATSSNP
+517 RPAFFADASNP
-530 STDIVSG
+530 ATDEVSV
-537 TAAALA
+537 AIAALA
-543 LNYMNFK
+543 LNYKNFGNAEDLKVAKDLYAFVQK
-550 NPDDLAYA
+550 NSKSCATTGAYPYYHSQSYGDDLALAASALMVATGDSSYNTVYNEYKESGNNGVNQYWVLDWANSGAMACMLQKDSA
-558 KALFKFAKNTS
+558 KLKSITEVCTQKGKIDGVFNCVSDWGSCRYSAAEQFTGLVYDKLMGTSTFKDWAISQMNYMIGDNPNKRCYIVGYN
-569 GKKVA
+569 
-574 ECPGGFYTSSKW
+574 ENSSK
-586 EDEYCL
+586 Y
-592 AAALLYDIT
+592 
-601 KDETYA
+601 
-607 TEYRNNNNNSGV
+607 
-619 YKRQVSKPY
+619 
-628 DWDNAYQVA
+628 
-637 AFYAPG
+637 
-643 GSSQLQEMQNWFNGI
+643 
-658 ANANKTQYYCSSQ
+658 
-671 WGSARYNCNVQLMML
+671 
-686 LYDKI
+686 
-691 QNTDTY
+691 
-697 DAWCRYQMSIILGN
+697 
-711 NVKKRNLVCGYNTNS
+711 
-726 PKKPHHRAASGYSGW
+726 PHHRAAS
-741 DEFNSDATEKY
+741 NSTGDKVYNKNHY
-752 TLYGAL
+752 TLLGAVV
-758 CGGPS
+758 GGPGS
-763 SNDFTTYN
+763 GGQYYDKQEDYHC
-771 DSVRDS
+771 
-777 TTNEVTL
+777 NEVAL

-790 VGAAAAL
+790 VGAAAGL
-797 YLKYRNS
+797 YLVSKNS
-804 TDEGFTNQAI
+804 DTTYLSYAKRDAALSKELASAEEI
-814 SADFWGGS
+814 SAVGVTKYYGTS
-822 NFKPAGD
+822 S
-829 TTTKATAIT
+829 TITKATAIAIT
-838 VTPTTLSLTE
+838 SETLSLTE
-848 GETAP
+848 GESKT
-853 LSATVT
+853 LSATVI
-859 PDEANQKVTW
+859 PAEANQKVTW
-869 ISSDKTVATVDTEG
+869 TSSNKTVATVDTEG

-941 SASVVITNKGN
+941 SASVVINNQGN

-972 GAVSAIAAGADA
+972 GAVSAIAAGEKA

-1004 VTYGKNE
+1004 VTYGENE

-1043 TYQITSGNRI
+1043 TYQITSENLI
-1053 KGDSIDV
+1053 KGDSVDV

-1069 SDAGTYEIKVTTG
+1069 SDAGTYEIEVTTG
-1082 TNDNYDIT
+1082 TNANYNIT
-1090 PVNGTLTVKP
+1090 PVNGTLTVNP

-1172 YEETTGTITRKVSV
+1172 YEETTGTIIRKVSV
-1186 NVKRAGLPAITFP
+1186 NVKRKGLPAITFP
-1199 TASGLVYG
+1199 SASGLVYG

-1215 TGGSTEYGTFAWE
+1215 TGGSTEYGTFTWDE
-1228 KPGRTVEEQDVTAG
+1228 PERSVNENDIETG
-1242 SLTATMK
+1242 SLTATMIFEWNDAAK
-1249 FAWSKKAM
+1249 M
-1257 ADYGISEQDEDAVL
+1257 QYGILDQDEDARL

-1276 VIVAKADCTQTAENP
+1276 VNVAKADCTQTAEKP

-1301 TVNTADGVEYS
+1301 TVNTVDGVEYS

-1374 SKATDANYMDTLRD
+1374 SKATDANYMDALRD

-1393 TATVADNVLTLD
+1393 TATLADNVLTLD

-1421 VKAENIAKIIF
+1421 VKAENVAKIIF

-1445 DDTVNTDIQIDKAS
+1445 DDTVNTIIQIDKAS
-1459 DGTATDDV
+1459 DGSATDDV

-1493 EATGSVTIKDANIS
+1493 EATGFVTIEDANIS
-1507 VRGEKDVP
+1507 VSGEKDVP

-1812 KGVVSVKKRAKGRK
+1812 KGVVSVKKSAKGRK

-1871 IKAVLSPSKGISKEV
+1871 IKAVLSPSKGISNEV

>member
-1 MDGCKQENKMTTGY
+1 MTTGY
-15 EKEDVMKREGKRI
+15 EKEDVMKRKGKRI

-51 AETITVTGD
+51 AETTK
-60 QVLTTSDNSVYLSYT
+60 QLSYT
-75 SKLAFKKGVWG
+75 AGSVTETGNTSNQVSLDLGNGGYSSIADLKSAGVTKLRITFEVTSATASGSSTVGAQAFINAKGLWEGQWANVSVG
-86 STPEVDLY
+86 SGEQTVELDLTQY
-94 KYEFTLHNNT
+94 YT
-104 DQKISDWAITIK
+104 
-116 PNSSAYYNSGW
+116 SSAQLYNFGF
-127 SGISVDETTG
+127 
-137 KIVIGTYKGNG
+137 
-148 DDGEWSTA
+148 
-156 EVAAH
+156 
-161 DTVTGMGMQCREN
+161 Q
-174 IFENATIEL
+174 FENVSSITYQIKKAEL
-183 TYHLGDSTQEPSVDD
+183 VLG
-198 TKTDPAAIGQMNS
+198 
-211 KVTVNVKNSAQEG
+211 
-224 EYYQYTVAINNGLNE
+224 
-239 SIGDWVVAVPV
+239 
-250 SGITSSPNWDGDWA
+250 
-264 KVKWSYTDSYMYITS
+264 
-279 KSGEVIPAGG
+279 
-289 SVSGESYKIQYN
+289 
-301 GSKALSTSEAKVY
+301 
-314 YVTGSTSTGAFDK
+314 
-327 VIANGTQPSG
+327 GTSG
-337 GSSSG
+337 GSSG
-342 GGGSTGGSTFDGSNI
+342 GGGSTDFGTSRDYSSGVTATLTNQKAPTGDWSSFDMTINNNSGSSICDWIVVLQVPSGKASKFKCWNATFVANGDTIYMYPMQTGKNAVLSTGTMQNEIPGGGFSGEYVDAGSIQVKAVYYNKGTSSSYDYSSGDTNDETGGNGGSGGSGSGSAPDSSTNK
-357 GTIDTSLDYNF
+357 DLDVEYNY
-368 AKLLQYSLYF
+368 AKVLQESLYF
-378 YDANMCGDK
+378 YDANMCGNLEGK
-387 VSETSLYS
+387 CALS
-395 KDLYNGWR
+395 WR
-403 GNCHV
+403 GNCHTKKDSSV
-408 NDKFTY
+408 TY
-414 NGKQYS
+414 TNNGKTYTLDVS
-420 AVGGYHDAGD
+420 GGFHDAGD

-435 LPMAQAMTALG
+435 LPQGYAASMLG
-446 IGYHEFG
+446 MSYYQFKD
-453 EAFDEL
+453 AFEEL
-459 GQTQHLKKIVDY
+459 GQTEHLKTITDY
-471 YCTYV
+471 FCDYF
-476 KSCTVLNS
+476 KRCTVYDGNDVI
-484 SGTQAEAF
+484 AF

-497 NGGADHANWT
+497 DGGSDHAIWS
-507 APEVENESNT
+507 APENQDGLE
-517 KRTTSEVATSSNP
+517 RPAFFADASNP
-530 STDIVSG
+530 ATDEVSV
-537 TAAALA
+537 AIAALA
-543 LNYMNFK
+543 LNYKNFGNAEDLKVAKDLYAFVQK
-550 NPDDLAYA
+550 NSKACATKGAAGYYDSTSYGDDLALAASALMVATGDSSYNAVYNEYKESGNNGVNQYWVLDWANSGAMACMLQKDSA
-558 KALFKFAKNTS
+558 KLKSITEVCTQKGKIDGVFNCVSDWGSCRYSAAEQFTGLVYDKLTGTSTFKNWAISQMNYMIGDNPNKRCYIVGYN
-569 GKKVA
+569 
-574 ECPGGFYTSSKW
+574 ENSSK
-586 EDEYCL
+586 Y
-592 AAALLYDIT
+592 
-601 KDETYA
+601 
-607 TEYRNNNNNSGV
+607 
-619 YKRQVSKPY
+619 
-628 DWDNAYQVA
+628 
-637 AFYAPG
+637 
-643 GSSQLQEMQNWFNGI
+643 
-658 ANANKTQYYCSSQ
+658 
-671 WGSARYNCNVQLMML
+671 
-686 LYDKI
+686 
-691 QNTDTY
+691 
-697 DAWCRYQMSIILGN
+697 
-711 NVKKRNLVCGYNTNS
+711 
-726 PKKPHHRAASGYSGW
+726 PHHRAAS
-741 DEFNSDATEKY
+741 NSTGDKVYNKNHY
-752 TLYGAL
+752 TLLGAVV
-758 CGGPS
+758 GGPGS
-763 SNDFTTYN
+763 GGQYYDKQEDYHC
-771 DSVRDS
+771 
-777 TTNEVTL
+777 NEVAL

-790 VGAAAAL
+790 VGSAAGL
-797 YLKYRNS
+797 YLVSKNSDTTYLSYAKKTASLSKELASAEEFSAVGVTKYYGTS
-804 TDEGFTNQAI
+804 
-814 SADFWGGS
+814 S
-822 NFKPAGD
+822 
-829 TTTKATAIT
+829 TTTKATAIA

-848 GETAP
+848 GETKT
-853 LSATVT
+853 LSTKVT
-859 PDEANQKVTW
+859 PAEANQNVTW
-869 ISSDKTVATVDTEG
+869 TSSNKTVATVDATG
-883 KVTAKAAGDAEITAT
+883 KVTANAAGDAKITAT

-903 TLTATCA
+903 GLTAKCA

-921 VAESTSISC
+921 VAKSTSITC
-930 DELEYGYTTGS
+930 DELEYGYATGS
-941 SASVVITNKGN
+941 SASVVVTNQGN
-952 ADANTTIAMEKGSAS
+952 ADANTTIAMEKGSA
-967 AFTLT
+967 FTLA
-972 GAVSAIAAGADA
+972 GAVSTIAAGEKA
-984 TLTVQAKTGLAAGA
+984 TLTVQVKTGLAAGA

-1011 LSIPVTVNVSKRA
+1011 LSIPVTVNVGKRA

-1030 NKEKTYGNANPQL
+1030 NKEKTYGNANPQP
-1043 TYQITSGNRI
+1043 TYQITSGSLV

-1060 TLSTSAKTD
+1060 TLSTSATAD
-1069 SDAGTYEIKVTTG
+1069 SDAGTYDIEVTTG

-1090 PVNGTLTVKP
+1090 PVNGMLTINP

-1112 DIEVGESLAKAS
+1112 DIEVGGSLAKAS

-1136 WVDSSVTPERGTYSG
+1136 WVDSSVTPTRGTYSG

-1158 DTAKKNYTFSNVTG
+1158 DKAKKNYTFSKVTG

-1215 TGGSTEYGTFAWE
+1215 TGGSTEYGTFTWAE
-1228 KPGRTVEEQDVTAG
+1228 PKRSVNENDIAIG
-1242 SLTATMK
+1242 SLTATMI
-1249 FAWSKKAM
+1249 FEWN
-1257 ADYGISEQDEDAVL
+1257 DGILDQDEDARL
-1271 TKDIT
+1271 IKDIT
-1276 VIVAKADCTQTAENP
+1276 VNVAKADCTRTAEKP
-1291 VLVKRTSNSI
+1291 DLAKRTSNSI
-1301 TVNTADGVEYS
+1301 TVNAVDGVEYS

-1354 AVSDKTDVYT
+1354 EVSDKTDVYT

-1374 SKATDANYMDTLRD
+1374 SKAADANYMGALRD
-1388 EDGTT
+1388 EDGTP
-1393 TATVADNVLTLD
+1393 TATLADNVLTLD

-1421 VKAENIAKIIF
+1421 VKAENVAKIIF

-1507 VRGEKDVP
+1507 VSGEKDVP

-1556 STDGDKDIYSSEP
+1556 STDGEKDIYSSEP

-1637 AVTYTVTYEKILV
+1637 VVTYTTTYEKILV

-1662 TVGDN
+1662 TVGDG
-1667 TTLTA
+1667 TTLIA

-1683 VQWSTNNAKVAT
+1683 VQWSTNNANIAT

-1720 VKATCRI
+1720 AKATCRI

-1735 DSDQKGDKDPKQ
+1735 DSDQKGDKAPNNDPKQ
-1747 NDSDE
+1747 NDSDD

-1783 ANIFPANADNQDVT
+1783 ANVFPANADNQDVT

-1812 KGVVSVKKRAKGRK
+1812 KGVVSVKKSAKGRK

-1927 ITIQVK
+1927 ITIQVKNE

>member
-1 MDGCKQENKMTTGY
+1 
-15 EKEDVMKREGKRI
+15 MKREGKRI

-51 AETITVTGD
+51 AETTKQLTYTGNTSNQVSLDLGNGGYSSIADLKSAGVTKLRITFEVASATASESSTVGAQAFINAKD
-60 QVLTTSDNSVYLSYT
+60 LWEGQWANVSAGSGEQTVELDLTQYYT
-75 SKLAFKKGVWG
+75 SSAQ
-86 STPEVDLY
+86 LY
-94 KYEFTLHNNT
+94 NFGF
-104 DQKISDWAITIK
+104 Q
-116 PNSSAYYNSGW
+116 
-127 SGISVDETTG
+127 
-137 KIVIGTYKGNG
+137 
-148 DDGEWSTA
+148 
-156 EVAAH
+156 
-161 DTVTGMGMQCREN
+161 
-174 IFENATIEL
+174 FENVSSITYQIKKAEL
-183 TYHLGDSTQEPSVDD
+183 VLG
-198 TKTDPAAIGQMNS
+198 
-211 KVTVNVKNSAQEG
+211 
-224 EYYQYTVAINNGLNE
+224 
-239 SIGDWVVAVPV
+239 
-250 SGITSSPNWDGDWA
+250 
-264 KVKWSYTDSYMYITS
+264 
-279 KSGEVIPAGG
+279 
-289 SVSGESYKIQYN
+289 
-301 GSKALSTSEAKVY
+301 
-314 YVTGSTSTGAFDK
+314 
-327 VIANGTQPSG
+327 GTSG
-337 GSSSG
+337 GSSG
-342 GGGSTGGSTFDGSNI
+342 GGGSTDFGTSRDYSSGVTATISNQSGSPGKDWSGFDITLNNNSGSSICDWIVVLQVPSGTASTFKCWDAVFVADGDVIYMYPNQSGGNAVLSVGTMVNNRPGGGFKGKYVDASSIQVKAVYYNKGTSSSYDYSNGNTNDETGGNGGSGGSGSGSAPDSSTNK
-357 GTIDTSLDYNF
+357 DLDVEYNY
-368 AKLLQYSLYF
+368 AKVLQESLYF
-378 YDANMCGDK
+378 YDANMCGNLEGK
-387 VSETSLYS
+387 CALS
-395 KDLYNGWR
+395 WR
-403 GNCHV
+403 GNCHTKQDSSV
-408 NDKFTY
+408 TY
-414 NGKQYS
+414 TNNGKTYTLDVS
-420 AVGGYHDAGD
+420 GGFHDAGD

-435 LPMAQAMTALG
+435 LPQGYAASMLG
-446 IGYHEFG
+446 MSYYQFKD
-453 EAFDEL
+453 AFEEL
-459 GQTQHLKKIVDY
+459 GQTEHLKTITDY
-471 YCTYV
+471 FCDYF
-476 KSCTVLNS
+476 KRCTVYEGNDVI
-484 SGTQAEAF
+484 AF

-497 NGGADHANWT
+497 DGGSDHAIWS
-507 APEVENESNT
+507 APENQDGLE
-517 KRTTSEVATSSNP
+517 RPAFFADASNP
-530 STDIVSG
+530 ATDEVSV
-537 TAAALA
+537 AIAALA
-543 LNYMNFK
+543 LNYKNFGNAEDLKVAKDLYAFVQK
-550 NPDDLAYA
+550 NSKSCATTGAYPYYHSQSYGDDLALAASALMVATGDSSYNTVYNEYKESGNNGVNQYWVLDWANSGAMACMLQKDSA
-558 KALFKFAKNTS
+558 KLKSITEVCTQKGKIDGVFNCVSDWGSCRYSAAEQFTGLVYDKLMGTSTFKDWAISQMNYMIGDNPNKRCYIVGYN
-569 GKKVA
+569 
-574 ECPGGFYTSSKW
+574 ENSSK
-586 EDEYCL
+586 Y
-592 AAALLYDIT
+592 
-601 KDETYA
+601 
-607 TEYRNNNNNSGV
+607 
-619 YKRQVSKPY
+619 
-628 DWDNAYQVA
+628 
-637 AFYAPG
+637 
-643 GSSQLQEMQNWFNGI
+643 
-658 ANANKTQYYCSSQ
+658 
-671 WGSARYNCNVQLMML
+671 
-686 LYDKI
+686 
-691 QNTDTY
+691 
-697 DAWCRYQMSIILGN
+697 
-711 NVKKRNLVCGYNTNS
+711 
-726 PKKPHHRAASGYSGW
+726 PHHRAAS
-741 DEFNSDATEKY
+741 NSTGDKVYNENHY
-752 TLYGAL
+752 TLLGAL
-758 CGGPS
+758 VGGPGS
-763 SNDFTTYN
+763 GGQYYDKQEDYHC
-771 DSVRDS
+771 
-777 TTNEVTL
+777 NEVAL

-790 VGAAAAL
+790 VGSAAGL
-797 YLKYRNS
+797 YLISKDSDTTYLSYAKKDVTLSKELASAEEFSAVGVTKYYGTS
-804 TDEGFTNQAI
+804 
-814 SADFWGGS
+814 S
-822 NFKPAGD
+822 

-838 VTPTTLSLTE
+838 VTPKTLSLTE
-848 GETAP
+848 GKTAT

-859 PDEANQKVTW
+859 PAKANQKVTW
-869 ISSDKTVATVDTEG
+869 TSSDKKVATVDTEG

-903 TLTATCA
+903 ALMATCT

-1030 NKEKTYGNANPQL
+1030 NKEKTYGNVNPQL
-1043 TYQITSGNRI
+1043 TYQITSGNLI

-1112 DIEVGESLAKAS
+1112 DIEVGDSLAKAS
-1124 LTGGSTEYGTFA
+1124 LTDGSTEYGTFA
-1136 WVDSSVTPERGTYSG
+1136 WVDLSATPKRGIYSG

-1158 DTAKKNYTFSNVTG
+1158 DTAKKNYTFSKVTG

-1199 TASGLVYG
+1199 SASGLVYG

-1215 TGGSTEYGTFAWE
+1215 TGGSTEYGTFTWAE
-1228 KPGRTVEEQDVTAG
+1228 PERSVNENDIETG
-1242 SLTATMK
+1242 SLTATMIFEWNDAAK
-1249 FAWSKKAM
+1249 TQ
-1257 ADYGISEQDEDAVL
+1257 YGILDQDEDVRL

-1276 VIVAKADCTQTAENP
+1276 VSVAKADCTQTAKKP

-1301 TVNTADGVEYS
+1301 TVKTADGVEY
-1312 LNGKDWIQK
+1312 LLKDKDWIQK

-1354 AVSDKTDVYT
+1354 AVSDRTDVYT
-1364 LVEDPYVIDV
+1364 LVKDPYVIDV
-1374 SKATDANYMDTLRD
+1374 SKATDANYMDALRD
-1388 EDGTT
+1388 EDGTK
-1393 TATVADNVLTLD
+1393 TATLADNVLTLD

-1507 VRGEKDVP
+1507 VSGEKDVP

-1533 PKDSSKKAI
+1533 PKDSSKETKPI

-1706 GTAEITATAKDGSG
+1706 GIAEITATAKDGSG

-1783 ANIFPANADNQDVT
+1783 ANVFPANADNRDVT

>member
-15 EKEDVMKREGKRI
+15 EKEDVMKRERKRI
-28 TAWIMA
+28 AAWIMA

-51 AETITVTGD
+51 AETTKQLTYTAGSVTETGNTSNQVSLDLGNGGYSSIADLKSAGVTKLRITFEVTSATASGSSTVGAQAFINAED
-60 QVLTTSDNSVYLSYT
+60 LWKGQWANVSAGSGEQTVELDLTQYYT
-75 SKLAFKKGVWG
+75 SSAQ
-86 STPEVDLY
+86 LY
-94 KYEFTLHNNT
+94 NFGF
-104 DQKISDWAITIK
+104 Q
-116 PNSSAYYNSGW
+116 
-127 SGISVDETTG
+127 
-137 KIVIGTYKGNG
+137 
-148 DDGEWSTA
+148 
-156 EVAAH
+156 
-161 DTVTGMGMQCREN
+161 
-174 IFENATIEL
+174 FENVSSITYQIKNAEL
-183 TYHLGDSTQEPSVDD
+183 VLG
-198 TKTDPAAIGQMNS
+198 
-211 KVTVNVKNSAQEG
+211 
-224 EYYQYTVAINNGLNE
+224 
-239 SIGDWVVAVPV
+239 
-250 SGITSSPNWDGDWA
+250 
-264 KVKWSYTDSYMYITS
+264 
-279 KSGEVIPAGG
+279 
-289 SVSGESYKIQYN
+289 
-301 GSKALSTSEAKVY
+301 
-314 YVTGSTSTGAFDK
+314 
-327 VIANGTQPSG
+327 GTSG
-337 GSSSG
+337 GSSGGGESSDFGTSREYSSEVTATLTNQKAPTGDWSSFDMTLNNNSGSSICDWIVVLQVPSGAASKFKCWNATFVANGDTIYMYPMQTGKNAVLSTGTMQNDIPGGGFSGECVDASSIQVKEVYYNKGTSSSYDYSNGDTNDETGGNGGSG
-342 GGGSTGGSTFDGSNI
+342 GSGSGSAPDSSTNKD
-357 GTIDTSLDYNF
+357 LDVEYNY
-368 AKLLQYSLYF
+368 AKVLQESLYF
-378 YDANMCGDK
+378 YDANMCGNLEGK
-387 VSETSLYS
+387 CALS
-395 KDLYNGWR
+395 WR
-403 GNCHV
+403 GNCHTKKDSSV
-408 NDKFTY
+408 TY
-414 NGKQYS
+414 TNNGKTYTLNVS
-420 AVGGYHDAGD
+420 GGFHDAGD

-435 LPMAQAMTALG
+435 LPQGYAASMLG
-446 IGYHEFG
+446 MSYYQFKD
-453 EAFDEL
+453 AFEEL
-459 GQTQHLKKIVDY
+459 GQTEHLKTITDY
-471 YCTYV
+471 FCDYF
-476 KSCTVLNS
+476 KRCTVYE
-484 SGTQAEAF
+484 GDDVIAF

-497 NGGADHANWT
+497 DGGSDHSGEWWC
-507 APEVENESNT
+507 APEKQDGLE
-517 KRTTSEVATSSNP
+517 RPAFFADASNP
-530 STDIVSG
+530 ATDEVSV
-537 TAAALA
+537 AIAALA
-543 LNYMNFK
+543 LNYKNFGNAEDLKVAKDLYAFVQK
-550 NPDDLAYA
+550 NSKACATKGAGGYYDSTSYGDDLALAASALMVATGDSSYNAVYNEYKESGNNGVNQYWVLDWANSGAMACMLQKDSA
-558 KALFKFAKNTS
+558 KLKSITEVCTQKGKIDGVFNCVSDWGSCRYSAAEQFTGLVYDKLMGTSTFKDWAISQMNYMIGDNPNKRCYIVGYN
-569 GKKVA
+569 
-574 ECPGGFYTSSKW
+574 ENSSK
-586 EDEYCL
+586 Y
-592 AAALLYDIT
+592 
-601 KDETYA
+601 
-607 TEYRNNNNNSGV
+607 
-619 YKRQVSKPY
+619 
-628 DWDNAYQVA
+628 
-637 AFYAPG
+637 
-643 GSSQLQEMQNWFNGI
+643 
-658 ANANKTQYYCSSQ
+658 
-671 WGSARYNCNVQLMML
+671 
-686 LYDKI
+686 
-691 QNTDTY
+691 
-697 DAWCRYQMSIILGN
+697 
-711 NVKKRNLVCGYNTNS
+711 
-726 PKKPHHRAASGYSGW
+726 PHHRAAS
-741 DEFNSDATEKY
+741 NSTGDKVYNKNHY
-752 TLYGAL
+752 TLLGAL
-758 CGGPS
+758 VGGPGS
-763 SNDFTTYN
+763 GGQYYDKQEDYHC
-771 DSVRDS
+771 
-777 TTNEVTL
+777 NEVAL

-790 VGAAAAL
+790 VGSAAGL
-797 YLKYRNS
+797 YLISKDSDTTYLS
-804 TDEGFTNQAI
+804 YAKKDVTLSKKLASAEEI
-814 SADFWGGS
+814 SAVGVTKYYGTS
-822 NFKPAGD
+822 S
-829 TTTKATAIT
+829 TTTIT

-859 PDEANQKVTW
+859 SAEANKNVTW
-869 ISSDKTVATVDTEG
+869 TSSNKTVATVDATG
-883 KVTAKAAGDAEITAT
+883 KVTANAAGDAKITAT

-903 TLTATCA
+903 AATCTI
-910 VTVTAAPKAEL
+910 TVTAAPKAEL
-921 VAESTSISC
+921 VAESTFISC

-952 ADANTTIAMEKGSAS
+952 ADANTTIAMENDSVS

-972 GAVSAIAAGADA
+972 GAVPAIAAGKKA

-1043 TYQITSGNRI
+1043 TYQITSGNLI
-1053 KGDSIDV
+1053 KGDGIDV

-1112 DIEVGESLAKAS
+1112 DIEEGELLVKAS
-1124 LTGGSTEYGTFA
+1124 LTDGSTEYGTFA
-1136 WVDSSVTPERGTYSG
+1136 WVDPSATPKRGTYSG

-1158 DTAKKNYTFSNVTG
+1158 DTAKKNYTFSKVTG

-1186 NVKRAGLPAITFP
+1186 IVKRAGLPAITFP
-1199 TASGLVYG
+1199 SASGLVYG

-1215 TGGSTEYGTFAWE
+1215 TGGSTEYGTFTWE
-1228 KPGRTVEEQDVTAG
+1228 TPDRTVEEQDVTTR

-1276 VIVAKADCTQTAENP
+1276 VIVAKADCTRTAEKP
-1291 VLVKRTSNSI
+1291 VLAKRTSNSI
-1301 TVNTADGVEYS
+1301 TVNTVNTVNTVDGVEYS
-1312 LNGKDWIQK
+1312 LNGEDWIQK
-1321 KADESTVTFTG
+1321 KAGESTVTFTG

-1374 SKATDANYMDTLRD
+1374 SKATDASYMDALRD

-1393 TATVADNVLTLD
+1393 TATLADNVLTLD

-1432 KDAKIKDLVIANT
+1432 KDAKIKDLVIAYT
-1445 DDTVNTDIQIDKAS
+1445 DDTDNTYIQIDKAS

-1467 VIKGGIKADK
+1467 VIKGGIKADN

-1507 VRGEKDVP
+1507 VSGEKDVP

-1533 PKDSSKKAI
+1533 PKDSSKETKPI

-1556 STDGDKDIYSSEP
+1556 STDGDKDIYSSVP
-1569 KDENGQVLTQYE
+1569 K
-1581 VKYLDSD
+1581 
-1588 GNEVKASEKVYKGTE
+1588 
-1603 VTLPKVP
+1603 
-1610 AKKGYAGK
+1610 
-1618 WKDASGKVYE
+1618 
-1628 VGTKQVVTD
+1628 
-1637 AVTYTVTYEKILV
+1637 YEKNPV

-1662 TVGDN
+1662 TVGDD
-1667 TTLTA
+1667 TILIA

-1761 VAKITITGITRKVAP
+1761 VAKIAITGITRKVAP
-1776 GKRIALK
+1776 GKRITLK
-1783 ANIFPANADNQDVT
+1783 ANVFPANADNQDVT

-1812 KGVVSVKKRAKGRK
+1812 KGVVSVKKSAKGRK

>member
-51 AETITVTGD
+51 AETTKQLTYTAGSVTETGNTSNQVSRDLGNGGYSSIADLKSAGVTKLRITFEVTSATASGSSTVGAQAFINAKD
-60 QVLTTSDNSVYLSYT
+60 LWEGQWVNVSAGSGEQTVELDLTQYYT
-75 SKLAFKKGVWG
+75 SSAQ
-86 STPEVDLY
+86 LY
-94 KYEFTLHNNT
+94 NFGF
-104 DQKISDWAITIK
+104 Q
-116 PNSSAYYNSGW
+116 
-127 SGISVDETTG
+127 
-137 KIVIGTYKGNG
+137 
-148 DDGEWSTA
+148 
-156 EVAAH
+156 
-161 DTVTGMGMQCREN
+161 
-174 IFENATIEL
+174 FENVSSITYQIKNAEL
-183 TYHLGDSTQEPSVDD
+183 VLG
-198 TKTDPAAIGQMNS
+198 
-211 KVTVNVKNSAQEG
+211 
-224 EYYQYTVAINNGLNE
+224 
-239 SIGDWVVAVPV
+239 
-250 SGITSSPNWDGDWA
+250 
-264 KVKWSYTDSYMYITS
+264 
-279 KSGEVIPAGG
+279 
-289 SVSGESYKIQYN
+289 
-301 GSKALSTSEAKVY
+301 
-314 YVTGSTSTGAFDK
+314 
-327 VIANGTQPSG
+327 GTSG
-337 GSSSG
+337 GSSGGGESSDFGTSRDYSSEVTATLTNQKDPTKDWSAFDMTINNNSGSSICDWIVVLQVPSGTASKFKCWNATFVANGDTIYMYPMQTGKNAVLSTGTMQNDIPGGGFSGECVDASSIQVKEVYYNKGTSSSYDYSNGDTNDETGGNGGSG
-342 GGGSTGGSTFDGSNI
+342 GSGSGSAPDSSTNKD
-357 GTIDTSLDYNF
+357 LDVEYNY
-368 AKLLQYSLYF
+368 AKVLQESLYF
-378 YDANMCGDK
+378 YDANMCGNLEGK
-387 VSETSLYS
+387 CALS
-395 KDLYNGWR
+395 WR
-403 GNCHV
+403 GNCHTKKDSSV
-408 NDKFTY
+408 TY
-414 NGKQYS
+414 TNNGKTYTLDVS
-420 AVGGYHDAGD
+420 GGFHDAGD

-435 LPMAQAMTALG
+435 LPQGYAASMLG
-446 IGYHEFG
+446 MSYYQFKD
-453 EAFDEL
+453 AFEEL
-459 GQTQHLKKIVDY
+459 GQTEHLKTITDY
-471 YCTYV
+471 FCDYF
-476 KSCTVLNS
+476 KRCTVYEGNDVI
-484 SGTQAEAF
+484 AF

-497 NGGADHANWT
+497 DGGSDHAIWS
-507 APEVENESNT
+507 APENQDGLE
-517 KRTTSEVATSSNP
+517 RPAFFADASNP
-530 STDIVSG
+530 ATDEVSV
-537 TAAALA
+537 AIAALA
-543 LNYMNFK
+543 LNYKNFGNAEDLKVAKDLYAFVQK
-550 NPDDLAYA
+550 NSKSCATTGAYPYYHSQSYGDDLALAASALMVATGDSSYNTVYNEYKESGNNGVNQYWVLDWANSGAMACMLQKDSA
-558 KALFKFAKNTS
+558 KLKSITEVCTQKGKIDGVFNCVSDWGSCRYSAAEQFTGLVYDKLMGTSTFKDWAISQMNYMIGDNPNKRCYIVGYN
-569 GKKVA
+569 
-574 ECPGGFYTSSKW
+574 ENSSK
-586 EDEYCL
+586 Y
-592 AAALLYDIT
+592 
-601 KDETYA
+601 
-607 TEYRNNNNNSGV
+607 
-619 YKRQVSKPY
+619 
-628 DWDNAYQVA
+628 
-637 AFYAPG
+637 
-643 GSSQLQEMQNWFNGI
+643 
-658 ANANKTQYYCSSQ
+658 
-671 WGSARYNCNVQLMML
+671 
-686 LYDKI
+686 
-691 QNTDTY
+691 
-697 DAWCRYQMSIILGN
+697 
-711 NVKKRNLVCGYNTNS
+711 
-726 PKKPHHRAASGYSGW
+726 PHHRAAS
-741 DEFNSDATEKY
+741 NSTGDKVYNKNHY
-752 TLYGAL
+752 TLLGAVV
-758 CGGPS
+758 GGPGS
-763 SNDFTTYN
+763 GGQYYDKQEDYHC
-771 DSVRDS
+771 
-777 TTNEVTL
+777 NEVAL

-790 VGAAAAL
+790 VGAAAGL
-797 YLKYRNS
+797 YLVSKNS
-804 TDEGFTNQAI
+804 DTTYLSYAKRDAALSKELASAEEI
-814 SADFWGGS
+814 SAVGVTKYYGTS
-822 NFKPAGD
+822 S
-829 TTTKATAIT
+829 TITKATAIAIT
-838 VTPTTLSLTE
+838 SETLSLTE
-848 GETAP
+848 GESKT
-853 LSATVT
+853 LSATVI
-859 PDEANQKVTW
+859 PAEANQKVTW
-869 ISSDKTVATVDTEG
+869 TSSNKTVATVDTEG

-941 SASVVITNKGN
+941 SASVVINNQGN

-972 GAVSAIAAGADA
+972 GAVSAIAAGEKA

-1004 VTYGKNE
+1004 VTYGENE

-1043 TYQITSGNRI
+1043 TYQITSENLI
-1053 KGDSIDV
+1053 KGDSVDV

-1069 SDAGTYEIKVTTG
+1069 SDAGTYEIEVTTG
-1082 TNDNYDIT
+1082 TNANYNIT
-1090 PVNGTLTVKP
+1090 PVNGTLTVNP

-1124 LTGGSTEYGTFA
+1124 LTGVSTEYGTFA
-1136 WVDSSVTPERGTYSG
+1136 WVDPSVTPERGTYSG

-1158 DTAKKNYTFSNVTG
+1158 DTAKKNYTFSKVTG
-1172 YEETTGTITRKVSV
+1172 YKETTGTITRKVSV
-1186 NVKRAGLPAITFP
+1186 NVKRKVLPAITFP
-1199 TASGLVYG
+1199 SASGLVYG

-1215 TGGSTEYGTFAWE
+1215 TGGSTEYGTFTWE
-1228 KPGRTVEEQDVTAG
+1228 TPDRTVEEQDVTTR

-1276 VIVAKADCTQTAENP
+1276 VIVAKADCTQTAEKP

-1301 TVNTADGVEYS
+1301 TVNTVDGVEYS

-1374 SKATDANYMDTLRD
+1374 SKATDANYMDALRD

-1393 TATVADNVLTLD
+1393 TATLADNVLTLD

-1493 EATGSVTIKDANIS
+1493 EAIGSVTIKDANIS
-1507 VRGEKDVP
+1507 VSGEKDVP

-1533 PKDSSKKAI
+1533 PKDFSKETKPI

-1556 STDGDKDIYSSEP
+1556 STDGDKDIYSSVP
-1569 KDENGQVLTQYE
+1569 K
-1581 VKYLDSD
+1581 
-1588 GNEVKASEKVYKGTE
+1588 
-1603 VTLPKVP
+1603 
-1610 AKKGYAGK
+1610 
-1618 WKDASGKVYE
+1618 
-1628 VGTKQVVTD
+1628 
-1637 AVTYTVTYEKILV
+1637 YEKILV

-1662 TVGDN
+1662 TVGDD

-1695 VTDGT
+1695 VTNGT

-1783 ANIFPANADNQDVT
+1783 ANVFPANADNQDVT

>member
-1 MDGCKQENKMTTGY
+1 MRKAPLRRPDSDTT
-15 EKEDVMKREGKRI
+15 
-28 TAWIMA
+28 
-34 FIMVWSLVM
+34 
-43 VPGGQAQA
+43 
-51 AETITVTGD
+51 
-60 QVLTTSDNSVYLSYT
+60 YLSYAKKDVT
-75 SKLAFKKGVWG
+75 LSKELA
-86 STPEVDLY
+86 SAE
-94 KYEFTLHNNT
+94 EF
-104 DQKISDWAITIK
+104 
-116 PNSSAYYNSGW
+116 
-127 SGISVDETTG
+127 
-137 KIVIGTYKGNG
+137 
-148 DDGEWSTA
+148 
-156 EVAAH
+156 
-161 DTVTGMGMQCREN
+161 
-174 IFENATIEL
+174 
-183 TYHLGDSTQEPSVDD
+183 
-198 TKTDPAAIGQMNS
+198 
-211 KVTVNVKNSAQEG
+211 
-224 EYYQYTVAINNGLNE
+224 
-239 SIGDWVVAVPV
+239 
-250 SGITSSPNWDGDWA
+250 
-264 KVKWSYTDSYMYITS
+264 
-279 KSGEVIPAGG
+279 
-289 SVSGESYKIQYN
+289 
-301 GSKALSTSEAKVY
+301 
-314 YVTGSTSTGAFDK
+314 
-327 VIANGTQPSG
+327 
-337 GSSSG
+337 
-342 GGGSTGGSTFDGSNI
+342 
-357 GTIDTSLDYNF
+357 
-368 AKLLQYSLYF
+368 
-378 YDANMCGDK
+378 
-387 VSETSLYS
+387 
-395 KDLYNGWR
+395 
-403 GNCHV
+403 
-408 NDKFTY
+408 
-414 NGKQYS
+414 S
-420 AVGGYHDAGD
+420 AVG
-430 HVKFG
+430 VTK
-435 LPMAQAMTALG
+435 
-446 IGYHEFG
+446 
-453 EAFDEL
+453 
-459 GQTQHLKKIVDY
+459 Y
-471 YCTYV
+471 Y
-476 KSCTVLNS
+476 
-484 SGTQAEAF
+484 G
-492 CYQVG
+492 
-497 NGGADHANWT
+497 
-507 APEVENESNT
+507 
-517 KRTTSEVATSSNP
+517 TSS
-530 STDIVSG
+530 
-537 TAAALA
+537 
-543 LNYMNFK
+543 
-550 NPDDLAYA
+550 
-558 KALFKFAKNTS
+558 
-569 GKKVA
+569 
-574 ECPGGFYTSSKW
+574 
-586 EDEYCL
+586 
-592 AAALLYDIT
+592 
-601 KDETYA
+601 
-607 TEYRNNNNNSGV
+607 
-619 YKRQVSKPY
+619 
-628 DWDNAYQVA
+628 
-637 AFYAPG
+637 
-643 GSSQLQEMQNWFNGI
+643 
-658 ANANKTQYYCSSQ
+658 
-671 WGSARYNCNVQLMML
+671 
-686 LYDKI
+686 
-691 QNTDTY
+691 
-697 DAWCRYQMSIILGN
+697 
-711 NVKKRNLVCGYNTNS
+711 
-726 PKKPHHRAASGYSGW
+726 
-741 DEFNSDATEKY
+741 
-752 TLYGAL
+752 
-758 CGGPS
+758 
-763 SNDFTTYN
+763 
-771 DSVRDS
+771 
-777 TTNEVTL
+777 
-784 DYNAGL
+784 
-790 VGAAAAL
+790 
-797 YLKYRNS
+797 
-804 TDEGFTNQAI
+804 
-814 SADFWGGS
+814 
-822 NFKPAGD
+822 

-838 VTPTTLSLTE
+838 VTPKTLSLTE
-848 GETAP
+848 GKTAT

-859 PDEANQKVTW
+859 PAKANQKVTW
-869 ISSDKTVATVDTEG
+869 TSSDKKVATVDTEG

-903 TLTATCA
+903 ALMATCT

-1043 TYQITSGNRI
+1043 TYQITSGNLI

-1112 DIEVGESLAKAS
+1112 DIEVGDSLAKAS
-1124 LTGGSTEYGTFA
+1124 LTDGSTEYGTFA
-1136 WVDSSVTPERGTYSG
+1136 WVDLSATPKRGIYSG

-1158 DTAKKNYTFSNVTG
+1158 DTAKKNYTFSKVTG

-1186 NVKRAGLPAITFP
+1186 NVKRKGLPAITFP
-1199 TASGLVYG
+1199 SASGLVYG

-1215 TGGSTEYGTFAWE
+1215 TGGSTEYGTFTWAE
-1228 KPGRTVEEQDVTAG
+1228 PERSVNENDIETG
-1242 SLTATMK
+1242 SLTATMIFEWNDAAK
-1249 FAWSKKAM
+1249 M
-1257 ADYGISEQDEDAVL
+1257 QYGILDQDEDARL

-1276 VIVAKADCTQTAENP
+1276 VNVAKADCTQTAEKP
-1291 VLVKRTSNSI
+1291 VLVKCTSNSI
-1301 TVNTADGVEYS
+1301 TVNTVDGVEYS

-1374 SKATDANYMDTLRD
+1374 SKATDANYMDALRD

-1393 TATVADNVLTLD
+1393 TATLVDNVLTLD

-1507 VRGEKDVP
+1507 VKGEKDVP

-1533 PKDSSKKAI
+1533 PKDSSKETKPI

-1556 STDGDKDIYSSEP
+1556 STDGDKDIYSSVP
-1569 KDENGQVLTQYE
+1569 KDENGQELIQYE

-1628 VGTKQVVTD
+1628 VGTKQVVIGD
-1637 AVTYTVTYEKILV
+1637 VTYTTAYEKILV

-1662 TVGDN
+1662 TVGDD
-1667 TTLTA
+1667 TILIA

-1683 VQWSTNNAKVAT
+1683 IQWSTNNAKVAT

-1706 GTAEITATAKDGSG
+1706 GTAEITATAKDGG
-1720 VKATCRI
+1720 GAKATCRI

-1747 NDSDE
+1747 NDSDK

-1783 ANIFPANADNQDVT
+1783 ANVFPANADNRDVT

-1927 ITIQVK
+1927 ITIKVK

>member
-1 MDGCKQENKMTTGY
+1 
-15 EKEDVMKREGKRI
+15 MKRERKRI

-51 AETITVTGD
+51 AETTKQLTYTAGSVTETGNTGNQVSLDLGNGGYSSIADLKSAGVTKLRITFEVTSATASESSTVGAQAFINAKGLWKGQWANVSAGSGEQTVELD
-60 QVLTTSDNSVYLSYT
+60 LTQYYT
-75 SKLAFKKGVWG
+75 SSAQ
-86 STPEVDLY
+86 LY
-94 KYEFTLHNNT
+94 NFGF
-104 DQKISDWAITIK
+104 Q
-116 PNSSAYYNSGW
+116 
-127 SGISVDETTG
+127 
-137 KIVIGTYKGNG
+137 
-148 DDGEWSTA
+148 
-156 EVAAH
+156 
-161 DTVTGMGMQCREN
+161 
-174 IFENATIEL
+174 FENVSSITYQIKKAEL
-183 TYHLGDSTQEPSVDD
+183 VLG
-198 TKTDPAAIGQMNS
+198 
-211 KVTVNVKNSAQEG
+211 
-224 EYYQYTVAINNGLNE
+224 
-239 SIGDWVVAVPV
+239 
-250 SGITSSPNWDGDWA
+250 
-264 KVKWSYTDSYMYITS
+264 
-279 KSGEVIPAGG
+279 
-289 SVSGESYKIQYN
+289 
-301 GSKALSTSEAKVY
+301 
-314 YVTGSTSTGAFDK
+314 
-327 VIANGTQPSG
+327 GTSG
-337 GSSSG
+337 GSSGGGESSDFGTSRDYSSGVTATLTNQKAPTGDWSAFDMTINNNSGSSICDWIVVLQVPSGAASKFKCWNATFVANGDTIYMYPMQTGKNAVLATGTMQNDIPGGGFSGEYVDAGSIQVKAVYYNKGTSSSYDYSNGDTNDETGGNGGSG
-342 GGGSTGGSTFDGSNI
+342 GSGSGSAPDSSTNKD
-357 GTIDTSLDYNF
+357 LDVEYNY
-368 AKLLQYSLYF
+368 AKVLQESLYF
-378 YDANMCGDK
+378 YDANMCGNLEGK
-387 VSETSLYS
+387 CALS
-395 KDLYNGWR
+395 WR
-403 GNCHV
+403 GNCHTKKDSSV
-408 NDKFTY
+408 TY
-414 NGKQYS
+414 TNNGKTYTLDVS
-420 AVGGYHDAGD
+420 GGFHDAGD

-435 LPMAQAMTALG
+435 LPQGYAASMLG
-446 IGYHEFG
+446 MSYYQFKD
-453 EAFDEL
+453 AFEEL
-459 GQTQHLKKIVDY
+459 GQTEHLKTITDY
-471 YCTYV
+471 FCDYF
-476 KSCTVLNS
+476 KRCTVYEGNDVI
-484 SGTQAEAF
+484 AF

-497 NGGADHANWT
+497 DGGSDHAIWS
-507 APEVENESNT
+507 APENQDGLE
-517 KRTTSEVATSSNP
+517 RPAFFADASNP
-530 STDIVSG
+530 ATDEVSV
-537 TAAALA
+537 AIAALA
-543 LNYMNFK
+543 LNYKNFGNAEDLKVAKDLYAFVQK
-550 NPDDLAYA
+550 NSKSCATTGAYPYYHSQSYGDDLALAASALMVATGDSSYNTVYNEYKESGNNGVNQYWVLDWANSGAMACMLQKDSA
-558 KALFKFAKNTS
+558 KLKSITEVCTQKGKIDGVFNCVSDWGSCRYSAAEQFTGLVYDKLTGTSTFKNWAISQMNYMIGDNPNKRCYIVGYN
-569 GKKVA
+569 
-574 ECPGGFYTSSKW
+574 ENSSK
-586 EDEYCL
+586 Y
-592 AAALLYDIT
+592 
-601 KDETYA
+601 
-607 TEYRNNNNNSGV
+607 
-619 YKRQVSKPY
+619 
-628 DWDNAYQVA
+628 
-637 AFYAPG
+637 
-643 GSSQLQEMQNWFNGI
+643 
-658 ANANKTQYYCSSQ
+658 
-671 WGSARYNCNVQLMML
+671 
-686 LYDKI
+686 
-691 QNTDTY
+691 
-697 DAWCRYQMSIILGN
+697 
-711 NVKKRNLVCGYNTNS
+711 
-726 PKKPHHRAASGYSGW
+726 PHHRAAS
-741 DEFNSDATEKY
+741 NSTGDKVYNKNHY
-752 TLYGAL
+752 TLLGAVV
-758 CGGPS
+758 GGPGS
-763 SNDFTTYN
+763 GGQYYDKQEDYHC
-771 DSVRDS
+771 
-777 TTNEVTL
+777 NEVAL

-790 VGAAAAL
+790 VGAAAGL
-797 YLKYRNS
+797 YLVSKNS
-804 TDEGFTNQAI
+804 DTTYLSYAKRDAAFSKELASAEEI
-814 SADFWGGS
+814 SAVGVTKYYGTS
-822 NFKPAGD
+822 S
-829 TTTKATAIT
+829 TITKATAIAIT
-838 VTPTTLSLTE
+838 SETLSLTE
-848 GETAP
+848 GESKT
-853 LSATVT
+853 LSATVI
-859 PDEANQKVTW
+859 PAEANQKVTW
-869 ISSDKTVATVDTEG
+869 TSSNKTVATVDTEG
-883 KVTAKAAGDAEITAT
+883 NVTANAAGDAKITAT

-903 TLTATCA
+903 GLTATCT

-930 DELEYGYTTGS
+930 DKLEYGYTMGS
-941 SASVVITNKGN
+941 SASVVITNQGN
-952 ADANTTIAMEKGSAS
+952 AEADTKIAMGKGSAS

-972 GAVSAIAAGADA
+972 GAVSAIVAGEKA

-1030 NKEKTYGNANPQL
+1030 NKEKTYGNVNPQL
-1043 TYQITSGNRI
+1043 TYQITSGNLI
-1053 KGDSIDV
+1053 KGDSVDV
-1060 TLSTSAKTD
+1060 TLSTSAKID
-1069 SDAGTYEIKVTTG
+1069 SDAGTYEIEVTTG

-1090 PVNGTLTVKP
+1090 PVNGMLTINP

-1124 LTGGSTEYGTFA
+1124 LTDGSTEYGTFA
-1136 WVDSSVTPERGTYSG
+1136 WVDPSVTPERGTYSG

-1158 DTAKKNYTFSNVTG
+1158 DTAKKNYTFSKVTG
-1172 YEETTGTITRKVSV
+1172 YGETTGTITRKVSV

-1199 TASGLVYG
+1199 SASGLVYG

-1215 TGGSTEYGTFAWE
+1215 TGGSTEYGTFTWADPKRSVNE
-1228 KPGRTVEEQDVTAG
+1228 NDIETG
-1242 SLTATMK
+1242 SLTATMIFEWNDAAK
-1249 FAWSKKAM
+1249 TQ
-1257 ADYGISEQDEDAVL
+1257 YGILDQDEDARL

-1276 VIVAKADCTQTAENP
+1276 VSVAKADCTQTAKKP

-1301 TVNTADGVEYS
+1301 TVKTADGVEY
-1312 LNGKDWIQK
+1312 LLKDKDWIQK

-1364 LVEDPYVIDV
+1364 LVKDPYVIDV
-1374 SKATDANYMDTLRD
+1374 SKATDANYMDALRD
-1388 EDGTT
+1388 EDGTK
-1393 TATVADNVLTLD
+1393 TATLADNVLTLD

-1421 VKAENIAKIIF
+1421 IKAENIAKIIF
-1432 KDAKIKDLVIANT
+1432 KDVKIKDLVIANT

-1507 VRGEKDVP
+1507 VSGEKDVP
-1515 AIKGDK
+1515 AIKGDN
-1521 VTIKDSTVKADV
+1521 VTIKDSTVRADV
-1533 PKDSSKKAI
+1533 PKDSSKETKPI
-1542 ESGNIT
+1542 ESENIT

-1569 KDENGQVLTQYE
+1569 KDENGQVVTQYE

-1588 GNEVKASEKVYKGTE
+1588 GNEVKDSEKVYKGTE
-1603 VTLPKVP
+1603 VTLPEIP
-1610 AKKGYAGK
+1610 AKKGYTGK

-1662 TVGDN
+1662 TVGDD

-1695 VTDGT
+1695 VTNGT

-1747 NDSDE
+1747 NDSDK

-1761 VAKITITGITRKVAP
+1761 VAKIAITGITRKVAP

-1783 ANIFPANADNQDVT
+1783 ANVFPANADNQDVT

-1901 GKVTGIKKGKVKITA
+1901 GKITGIKKGKVKITA

-1927 ITIQVK
+1927 ITIKVK

>member
-60 QVLTTSDNSVYLSYT
+60 QVLTASDNSVYLSYT

-127 SGISVDETTG
+127 SGISVDKATG

-211 KVTVNVKNSAQEG
+211 KVTVNVENSAQAG

-327 VIANGTQPSG
+327 VIASGTQPSG

-342 GGGSTGGSTFDGSNI
+342 GGGSSGGSTFDGSNI

-459 GQTQHLKKIVDY
+459 GQTQHLKTIVDY

-497 NGGADHANWT
+497 DGGADHANWT

-517 KRTTSEVATSSNP
+517 NRTNTLIATSSNP
-530 STDIVSG
+530 ATDIVSG

-550 NPDDLAYA
+550 NPNDLAYA
-558 KALFKFAKNTS
+558 KALFEFAKNTS

-574 ECPGGFYTSSKW
+574 DCPGGFYTSSKW

-601 KDETYA
+601 KDEVYA
-607 TEYRNNNNNSGV
+607 TEYRNNNNNSGN
-619 YKRQVSKPY
+619 VSKPY
-628 DWDNAYQVA
+628 DWDNAYQAA

-763 SNDFTTYN
+763 SNDFATYN
-771 DSVRDS
+771 DSVQDS

-797 YLKYRNS
+797 YLKYKNS

-822 NFKPAGD
+822 NFTQAGD

-848 GETAP
+848 GETAT

-859 PDEANQKVTW
+859 PAEANQNVTW
-869 ISSDKTVATVDTEG
+869 TSSNKTVATVDATG
-883 KVTAKAAGDAEITAT
+883 KVTANAAGDAEITAT

-903 TLTATCA
+903 GLTAKCA

-921 VAESTSISC
+921 VAKSTSITC
-930 DELEYGYTTGS
+930 DELEYGYATGS
-941 SASVVITNKGN
+941 SASVVVTNQGN
-952 ADANTTIAMEKGSAS
+952 ADANTTIAMEKGSA
-967 AFTLT
+967 FTLA
-972 GAVSAIAAGADA
+972 GAVSTIAAGANA
-984 TLTVQAKTGLAAGA
+984 TLTVQAKTGLAAGE
-998 YTDNIK
+998 YTDNIM

-1011 LSIPVTVNVSKRA
+1011 LSIPVTVNVGKRA

-1030 NKEKTYGNANPQL
+1030 GKEKTYGNANPQL
-1043 TYQITSGNRI
+1043 TYQITSGSLI

-1069 SDAGTYEIKVTTG
+1069 SDAGTYEIEVTTG
-1082 TNDNYDIT
+1082 TNDNYNIT
-1090 PVNGTLTVKP
+1090 PVNGTLTVNP
-1100 KEITDVVFPTAG
+1100 KEITDVVFPTAD
-1112 DIEVGESLAKAS
+1112 DIEVGESLAEAS

-1136 WVDSSVTPERGTYSG
+1136 WVDSSIKPIRGTYSG

-1158 DTAKKNYTFSNVTG
+1158 DTAKKNYTFSKVTG

-1228 KPGRTVEEQDVTAG
+1228 KPGRPVEEQDVTAG

-1257 ADYGISEQDEDAVL
+1257 ADYEISEQDEDAVL

-1276 VIVAKADCTQTAENP
+1276 VIVAKADCIRTAEKP
-1291 VLVKRTSNSI
+1291 VLAKRTSNSI
-1301 TVNTADGVEYS
+1301 TVNAVNAIDGVEYS
-1312 LNGKDWIQK
+1312 LNGEDWIQK
-1321 KADESTVTFTG
+1321 KAGESTVTFTG

-1346 ETATHKAG
+1346 ETATHKEG
-1354 AVSDKTDVYT
+1354 EVSDKTDVYT

-1374 SKATDANYMDTLRD
+1374 SKVADTNYMDALRD

-1393 TATVADNVLTLD
+1393 TATLTDNVLTLD

-1421 VKAENIAKIIF
+1421 VKAENVAKIIF
-1432 KDAKIKDLVIANT
+1432 KDAKIKDLVIANAEDT
-1445 DDTVNTDIQIDKAS
+1445 DNTVIQIDKAS

-1507 VRGEKDVP
+1507 VSGEKDVP

-1548 LIGNNDIS
+1548 LIGKNDIS
-1556 STDGDKDIYSSEP
+1556 STDGEKDIYSSVP
-1569 KDENGQVLTQYE
+1569 K
-1581 VKYLDSD
+1581 
-1588 GNEVKASEKVYKGTE
+1588 
-1603 VTLPKVP
+1603 
-1610 AKKGYAGK
+1610 
-1618 WKDASGKVYE
+1618 
-1628 VGTKQVVTD
+1628 
-1637 AVTYTVTYEKILV
+1637 YEKILV

-1662 TVGDN
+1662 TVGDD

-1735 DSDQKGDKDPKQ
+1735 DSDQKGDKDPNKDPKQ
-1747 NDSDE
+1747 NDSDG

-1783 ANIFPANADNQDVT
+1783 ANVFPANADNRDVT

>member
-1 MDGCKQENKMTTGY
+1 
-15 EKEDVMKREGKRI
+15 MKREGKRI

-60 QVLTTSDNSVYLSYT
+60 QVLTASDNSVYLSYT
-75 SKLAFKKGVWG
+75 SKLAFEKGVWG

-127 SGISVDETTG
+127 NGISVDETTE

-148 DDGEWSTA
+148 DDGEWNTA

-211 KVTVNVKNSAQEG
+211 KVTVNVENSAQAG

-327 VIANGTQPSG
+327 VIASGTQPSG

-342 GGGSTGGSTFDGSNI
+342 GGGSSGGSTFDGSNI

-459 GQTQHLKKIVDY
+459 GQTQHLKTIVDY

-497 NGGADHANWT
+497 DGDADHANWT
-507 APEVENESNT
+507 APEVENETNT
-517 KRTTSEVATSSNP
+517 NRKNTLIATSSNP
-530 STDIVSG
+530 ATDIVSG

-607 TEYRNNNNNSGV
+607 TEYRNNNNNSGN
-619 YKRQVSKPY
+619 VSKPY

-848 GETAP
+848 GKTAT

-859 PDEANQKVTW
+859 PAKANQKVTW
-869 ISSDKTVATVDTEG
+869 TSSDQTVATVDTEG
-883 KVTAKAAGDAEITAT
+883 KVTANAVGKTEITAT

-903 TLTATCA
+903 ALMATCT

-921 VAESTSISC
+921 VAESTSIRC

-952 ADANTTIAMEKGSAS
+952 ADANTTIAMENGSVS

-972 GAVSAIAAGADA
+972 GAVSAIVAGEKA

-1024 ITITAD
+1024 ISITAD

-1043 TYQITSGNRI
+1043 TYQITSENLI
-1053 KGDSIDV
+1053 KGDSIDI

-1069 SDAGTYEIKVTTG
+1069 SDAGTYEIEVTTG

-1112 DIEVGESLAKAS
+1112 DIEEGESLVKAS
-1124 LTGGSTEYGTFA
+1124 LTDGSTEYGTFA
-1136 WVDSSVTPERGTYSG
+1136 WVDPSATPKRGTYSG

-1158 DTAKKNYTFSNVTG
+1158 DTAKKNYTFSKVTG

-1199 TASGLVYG
+1199 SASDLVYG

-1215 TGGSTEYGTFAWE
+1215 TGGSTEYGTFTWAE
-1228 KPGRTVEEQDVTAG
+1228 PERSVNENDIETG
-1242 SLTATMK
+1242 SLTATMIFEWNDAAK
-1249 FAWSKKAM
+1249 TQ
-1257 ADYGISEQDEDAVL
+1257 YGILDQDEDARL
-1271 TKDIT
+1271 TKNIT
-1276 VIVAKADCTQTAENP
+1276 VNVAKADCTRTAEKP

-1301 TVNTADGVEYS
+1301 TVNTVDGVEYS

-1332 LSAFTKYSVVARYA
+1332 LSTFTKYSVVARYA
-1346 ETATHKAG
+1346 ETATHKEG
-1354 AVSDKTDVYT
+1354 EVSDKTDVYT

-1374 SKATDANYMDTLRD
+1374 SKIADANYMDALRD

-1393 TATVADNVLTLD
+1393 TATLTDNVLTLD
-1405 KKDKTY
+1405 KEDKTY

-1421 VKAENIAKIIF
+1421 VKAENIVKIIF

-1467 VIKGGIKADK
+1467 VIKGGIKTDK

-1493 EATGSVTIKDANIS
+1493 EATGSVTIKGANIS
-1507 VRGEKDVP
+1507 VSGEKDVP

-1533 PKDSSKKAI
+1533 PKDSSKETKPI

-1556 STDGDKDIYSSEP
+1556 STDGDKDIYSSVP
-1569 KDENGQVLTQYE
+1569 K
-1581 VKYLDSD
+1581 
-1588 GNEVKASEKVYKGTE
+1588 
-1603 VTLPKVP
+1603 
-1610 AKKGYAGK
+1610 
-1618 WKDASGKVYE
+1618 
-1628 VGTKQVVTD
+1628 
-1637 AVTYTVTYEKILV
+1637 YEKILV

-1662 TVGDN
+1662 TVGDD

-1706 GTAEITATAKDGSG
+1706 GIAEITATAKDGSG

-1747 NDSDE
+1747 NDSDK

-1783 ANIFPANADNQDVT
+1783 ANVFPANADNQDVT

-1812 KGVVSVKKRAKGRK
+1812 KGVVSVKKSAKGRK

>member
-1 MDGCKQENKMTTGY
+1 
-15 EKEDVMKREGKRI
+15 MKREGKRI

-51 AETITVTGD
+51 AETTKQLTYTAGSVTETGNTSNQVSLDLGNGGYSSIADLKSAGVTKLRITFEVASATASESSTVGAQAFINAKD
-60 QVLTTSDNSVYLSYT
+60 LWEGQWANVSAGSGEQTVELDLTQYYT
-75 SKLAFKKGVWG
+75 SSAQ
-86 STPEVDLY
+86 LY
-94 KYEFTLHNNT
+94 NFGF
-104 DQKISDWAITIK
+104 Q
-116 PNSSAYYNSGW
+116 
-127 SGISVDETTG
+127 
-137 KIVIGTYKGNG
+137 
-148 DDGEWSTA
+148 
-156 EVAAH
+156 
-161 DTVTGMGMQCREN
+161 
-174 IFENATIEL
+174 FENVSSITYQIKKAEL
-183 TYHLGDSTQEPSVDD
+183 VLG
-198 TKTDPAAIGQMNS
+198 
-211 KVTVNVKNSAQEG
+211 
-224 EYYQYTVAINNGLNE
+224 
-239 SIGDWVVAVPV
+239 
-250 SGITSSPNWDGDWA
+250 
-264 KVKWSYTDSYMYITS
+264 
-279 KSGEVIPAGG
+279 
-289 SVSGESYKIQYN
+289 
-301 GSKALSTSEAKVY
+301 
-314 YVTGSTSTGAFDK
+314 
-327 VIANGTQPSG
+327 GTSG
-337 GSSSG
+337 GSSG
-342 GGGSTGGSTFDGSNI
+342 GGGSTDFGTSRDYSSGVTATISNQSGSPGKDWSGFDITLNNNSGSSICDWIVVLQVPSGTASTFKCWDAVFVADGDVIYMYPNQSGGNAVLSVGTMVNNRPGGGFKGKYVDASSIQVKAVYYNKGTSSSYDYSNGNTNDETGGNGGSGGSGSGSAPDSSTNK
-357 GTIDTSLDYNF
+357 DLDVEYNY
-368 AKLLQYSLYF
+368 AKVLQESLYF
-378 YDANMCGDK
+378 YDANMCGNLEGK
-387 VSETSLYS
+387 CALS
-395 KDLYNGWR
+395 WR
-403 GNCHV
+403 GNCHTKQDSSV
-408 NDKFTY
+408 TY
-414 NGKQYS
+414 TNNGKTYTLDVS
-420 AVGGYHDAGD
+420 GGFHDAGD

-435 LPMAQAMTALG
+435 LPQGYAASMLG
-446 IGYHEFG
+446 MSYYQFKD
-453 EAFDEL
+453 AFEEL
-459 GQTQHLKKIVDY
+459 GQTEHLKTITDY
-471 YCTYV
+471 FCDYF
-476 KSCTVLNS
+476 KRCTVYEGNDVI
-484 SGTQAEAF
+484 AF

-497 NGGADHANWT
+497 DGGSDHAIWS
-507 APEVENESNT
+507 APENQDGLE
-517 KRTTSEVATSSNP
+517 RPAFFADASNP
-530 STDIVSG
+530 ATDEVSV
-537 TAAALA
+537 AIAALA
-543 LNYMNFK
+543 LNYKNFGNAEDLKVAKDLYAFVQK
-550 NPDDLAYA
+550 NSKSCATTGAYPYYHSQSYGDDLALAASALMVATGDSSYNTVYNEYKESGNNGVNQYWVLDWANSGAMACMLQKDSA
-558 KALFKFAKNTS
+558 KLKSITEVCTQKGKIDGVFNCVSDWGSCRYSAAEQFTGLVYDKLMGTSTFKDWAISQMNYMIGDNPNKRCYIVGYN
-569 GKKVA
+569 
-574 ECPGGFYTSSKW
+574 ENSSK
-586 EDEYCL
+586 Y
-592 AAALLYDIT
+592 
-601 KDETYA
+601 
-607 TEYRNNNNNSGV
+607 
-619 YKRQVSKPY
+619 
-628 DWDNAYQVA
+628 
-637 AFYAPG
+637 
-643 GSSQLQEMQNWFNGI
+643 
-658 ANANKTQYYCSSQ
+658 
-671 WGSARYNCNVQLMML
+671 
-686 LYDKI
+686 
-691 QNTDTY
+691 
-697 DAWCRYQMSIILGN
+697 
-711 NVKKRNLVCGYNTNS
+711 
-726 PKKPHHRAASGYSGW
+726 PHHRAAS
-741 DEFNSDATEKY
+741 NSTGDKVYNENHY
-752 TLYGAL
+752 TLLGAL
-758 CGGPS
+758 VGGPGS
-763 SNDFTTYN
+763 GGQYYDKQEDYHC
-771 DSVRDS
+771 
-777 TTNEVTL
+777 NEVAL

-790 VGAAAAL
+790 VGSAAGL
-797 YLKYRNS
+797 YLISKDSDTTYLSYAKKDVTLSKELASAEEFSAVGVTKYYGTS
-804 TDEGFTNQAI
+804 
-814 SADFWGGS
+814 S
-822 NFKPAGD
+822 

-838 VTPTTLSLTE
+838 VTPKTLSLTE
-848 GETAP
+848 GKTAT

-859 PDEANQKVTW
+859 PAKANQKVTW
-869 ISSDKTVATVDTEG
+869 TSSDKKVATVDTEG

-903 TLTATCA
+903 ALMATCT

-1030 NKEKTYGNANPQL
+1030 NKEKTYGNVNPQL
-1043 TYQITSGNRI
+1043 TYQITSGNLI

-1112 DIEVGESLAKAS
+1112 DIEVGDSLAKAS
-1124 LTGGSTEYGTFA
+1124 LTDGSTEYGTFA
-1136 WVDSSVTPERGTYSG
+1136 WVDLSATPKRGIYSG

-1158 DTAKKNYTFSNVTG
+1158 DTAKKNYTFSKVTG

-1199 TASGLVYG
+1199 SASGLVYG

-1215 TGGSTEYGTFAWE
+1215 TGGSTEYGTFTWAE
-1228 KPGRTVEEQDVTAG
+1228 PERSVNENDIETG
-1242 SLTATMK
+1242 SLTATMIFEWNDAAK
-1249 FAWSKKAM
+1249 TQ
-1257 ADYGISEQDEDAVL
+1257 YGILDQDEDVRL

-1276 VIVAKADCTQTAENP
+1276 VSVAKADCTQTAKKP

-1301 TVNTADGVEYS
+1301 TVKTADGVEY
-1312 LNGKDWIQK
+1312 LLKDKDWIQK

-1354 AVSDKTDVYT
+1354 AVSDRTDVYT
-1364 LVEDPYVIDV
+1364 LVKDPYVIDV
-1374 SKATDANYMDTLRD
+1374 SKATDANYMDALRD
-1388 EDGTT
+1388 EDGTK
-1393 TATVADNVLTLD
+1393 TATLADNVLTLD

-1507 VRGEKDVP
+1507 VSGEKDVP

-1533 PKDSSKKAI
+1533 PKDSSKETKPI

-1706 GTAEITATAKDGSG
+1706 GIAEITATAKDGSG

-1783 ANIFPANADNQDVT
+1783 ANVFPANADNRDVT

>member
-1 MDGCKQENKMTTGY
+1 
-15 EKEDVMKREGKRI
+15 MKREGKRI

-60 QVLTTSDNSVYLSYT
+60 QVLTASDNSVYLSYT
-75 SKLAFKKGVWG
+75 SKLAFEKGVWG

-127 SGISVDETTG
+127 NGISVDETTG

-148 DDGEWSTA
+148 DDGEWNTA

-211 KVTVNVKNSAQEG
+211 KVTVNVENSAQAG

-327 VIANGTQPSG
+327 VIASGTQPSG

-342 GGGSTGGSTFDGSNI
+342 GGGSSGGSTFDGSNI

-459 GQTQHLKKIVDY
+459 GQTQHLKTIVDY

-497 NGGADHANWT
+497 DGDADHANWT
-507 APEVENESNT
+507 APEVENETNT
-517 KRTTSEVATSSNP
+517 NRKNTLIATSSNP
-530 STDIVSG
+530 ATDIVSG

-607 TEYRNNNNNSGV
+607 TEYRNNNNNSGN
-619 YKRQVSKPY
+619 VSKPY

-853 LSATVT
+853 LSATVI
-859 PDEANQKVTW
+859 PAEANQKVTW
-869 ISSDKTVATVDTEG
+869 TSSNKTVATVDTEG

-941 SASVVITNKGN
+941 SASVVINNQGN

-972 GAVSAIAAGADA
+972 GAVSAIAAGEKA

-1004 VTYGKNE
+1004 VTYGENE

-1043 TYQITSGNRI
+1043 TYQITSENLI
-1053 KGDSIDV
+1053 KGDSVDV

-1069 SDAGTYEIKVTTG
+1069 SDAGTYEIEVTTG
-1082 TNDNYDIT
+1082 TNANYNIT
-1090 PVNGTLTVKP
+1090 PVNGTLTVNP

-1172 YEETTGTITRKVSV
+1172 YEETTGTIIRKVSV
-1186 NVKRAGLPAITFP
+1186 NVKRKGLPAITFP
-1199 TASGLVYG
+1199 SASGLVYG

-1215 TGGSTEYGTFAWE
+1215 TGGSTEYGTFTWDE
-1228 KPGRTVEEQDVTAG
+1228 PERSVNENDIETG
-1242 SLTATMK
+1242 SLTATMIFEWNDAAK
-1249 FAWSKKAM
+1249 M
-1257 ADYGISEQDEDAVL
+1257 QYGILDQDEDARL

-1276 VIVAKADCTQTAENP
+1276 VNVAKADCTQTAEKP

-1301 TVNTADGVEYS
+1301 TVNTVDGVEYS

-1374 SKATDANYMDTLRD
+1374 SKATDANYMDALRD

-1393 TATVADNVLTLD
+1393 TATLADNVLTLD

-1421 VKAENIAKIIF
+1421 VKAENIVKIIF

-1507 VRGEKDVP
+1507 VKGEKDVP

-1533 PKDSSKKAI
+1533 PKDSSKETKPI

-1556 STDGDKDIYSSEP
+1556 STDGDKDIYSSVP
-1569 KDENGQVLTQYE
+1569 K
-1581 VKYLDSD
+1581 
-1588 GNEVKASEKVYKGTE
+1588 
-1603 VTLPKVP
+1603 
-1610 AKKGYAGK
+1610 
-1618 WKDASGKVYE
+1618 
-1628 VGTKQVVTD
+1628 
-1637 AVTYTVTYEKILV
+1637 YEKILV

-1662 TVGDN
+1662 TVGDD
-1667 TTLTA
+1667 TILIA

-1812 KGVVSVKKRAKGRK
+1812 KGVVSVKKSAKGRK

-1871 IKAVLSPSKGISKEV
+1871 IKAVLSPSKGISNEV

>member
-1 MDGCKQENKMTTGY
+1 
-15 EKEDVMKREGKRI
+15 MKREGKRI

-60 QVLTTSDNSVYLSYT
+60 QVLTASDNSVYLSYT

-558 KALFKFAKNTS
+558 KALFEFAKNTS

-574 ECPGGFYTSSKW
+574 ECKGGFYTSSKW

-607 TEYRNNNNNSGV
+607 TEYRNNNNNSGN
-619 YKRQVSKPY
+619 VSKPY

-1276 VIVAKADCTQTAENP
+1276 VIVAKADCTQTAEKP

-1301 TVNTADGVEYS
+1301 TVNTVDGVEYS

-1374 SKATDANYMDTLRD
+1374 SKATDANYMDALRD

-1393 TATVADNVLTLD
+1393 TATLADNVLTLD

-1421 VKAENIAKIIF
+1421 VKAENIVKIIF

-1507 VRGEKDVP
+1507 VKGEKDVP

-1533 PKDSSKKAI
+1533 PKDSSKETKPI

-1556 STDGDKDIYSSEP
+1556 STDGDKDIYSSVP
-1569 KDENGQVLTQYE
+1569 K
-1581 VKYLDSD
+1581 
-1588 GNEVKASEKVYKGTE
+1588 
-1603 VTLPKVP
+1603 
-1610 AKKGYAGK
+1610 
-1618 WKDASGKVYE
+1618 
-1628 VGTKQVVTD
+1628 
-1637 AVTYTVTYEKILV
+1637 YEKILV

-1662 TVGDN
+1662 TVGDD
-1667 TTLTA
+1667 TILIA

-1683 VQWSTNNAKVAT
+1683 IQWSTNNAKVAT

-1706 GTAEITATAKDGSG
+1706 GTAEITATAKDGG
-1720 VKATCRI
+1720 GAKATCRI

-1747 NDSDE
+1747 NDSDK

-1783 ANIFPANADNQDVT
+1783 ANVFPANADNRDVT

-1927 ITIQVK
+1927 ITIKVK

>member
-51 AETITVTGD
+51 AETTKQLTYTAGSVTETGNTSNQVSLDLGNGGYSSIADLKSAGATKLRITFEVTSATASESSTVGAQAFINAKGLWKGQWANVSAGSGEQTVELD
-60 QVLTTSDNSVYLSYT
+60 LTQYYT
-75 SKLAFKKGVWG
+75 SSAQ
-86 STPEVDLY
+86 LY
-94 KYEFTLHNNT
+94 NFGF
-104 DQKISDWAITIK
+104 Q
-116 PNSSAYYNSGW
+116 
-127 SGISVDETTG
+127 
-137 KIVIGTYKGNG
+137 
-148 DDGEWSTA
+148 
-156 EVAAH
+156 
-161 DTVTGMGMQCREN
+161 
-174 IFENATIEL
+174 FENVSSITYQIKKAEL
-183 TYHLGDSTQEPSVDD
+183 VLG
-198 TKTDPAAIGQMNS
+198 
-211 KVTVNVKNSAQEG
+211 
-224 EYYQYTVAINNGLNE
+224 
-239 SIGDWVVAVPV
+239 
-250 SGITSSPNWDGDWA
+250 
-264 KVKWSYTDSYMYITS
+264 
-279 KSGEVIPAGG
+279 
-289 SVSGESYKIQYN
+289 
-301 GSKALSTSEAKVY
+301 
-314 YVTGSTSTGAFDK
+314 
-327 VIANGTQPSG
+327 GTSG
-337 GSSSG
+337 GSSGGGESTDFGTSRDYSSGVTATLTNQKAPTGDWSAFDMTINNNSGSSICDWIVVLQVPSGAASKFKCWNATFVANGDTIYMYPMQTGKNAVLATGTMQNDIPGGGFSGKYVDANSIQVKTVYYNKGTSSSYDYSNGDTNDETGGNGGSG
-342 GGGSTGGSTFDGSNI
+342 GSGSGSAPDSSTNKD
-357 GTIDTSLDYNF
+357 LDVEYNY
-368 AKLLQYSLYF
+368 AKVLQESLYF
-378 YDANMCGDK
+378 YDANMCGNLEGK
-387 VSETSLYS
+387 CALS
-395 KDLYNGWR
+395 WR
-403 GNCHV
+403 GNCHTKKDSSV
-408 NDKFTY
+408 TY
-414 NGKQYS
+414 TNNGKTYTLDVS
-420 AVGGYHDAGD
+420 GGFHDAGD

-435 LPMAQAMTALG
+435 LPQGYAASMLG
-446 IGYHEFG
+446 MSYYQFKD
-453 EAFDEL
+453 AFEEL
-459 GQTQHLKKIVDY
+459 GQTEHLKTITDY
-471 YCTYV
+471 FCDYF
-476 KSCTVLNS
+476 KRCTVYEGNDVI
-484 SGTQAEAF
+484 AF

-497 NGGADHANWT
+497 DGGSDHAIWS
-507 APEVENESNT
+507 APENQDSLE
-517 KRTTSEVATSSNP
+517 RPAFFADASNP
-530 STDIVSG
+530 ATDEVSV
-537 TAAALA
+537 AIAALA
-543 LNYMNFK
+543 LNYKNFGNAEDLKVAKDLYAFVQK
-550 NPDDLAYA
+550 NSKSCATTGAYPYYHSQSYGDDLALAASALMVATGDSSYNTVYNEYKESGNNGVNQYWVLDWANSGAMACMLQKDSA
-558 KALFKFAKNTS
+558 KLKSITEVCTQKGKIDGVFNCVSDWGSCRYSAAEQFTGLVYDKLMGTSTFKDWAISQMNYMIGDNPNKRCYIVGYN
-569 GKKVA
+569 
-574 ECPGGFYTSSKW
+574 ENSSK
-586 EDEYCL
+586 Y
-592 AAALLYDIT
+592 
-601 KDETYA
+601 
-607 TEYRNNNNNSGV
+607 
-619 YKRQVSKPY
+619 
-628 DWDNAYQVA
+628 
-637 AFYAPG
+637 
-643 GSSQLQEMQNWFNGI
+643 
-658 ANANKTQYYCSSQ
+658 
-671 WGSARYNCNVQLMML
+671 
-686 LYDKI
+686 
-691 QNTDTY
+691 
-697 DAWCRYQMSIILGN
+697 
-711 NVKKRNLVCGYNTNS
+711 
-726 PKKPHHRAASGYSGW
+726 PHHRAAS
-741 DEFNSDATEKY
+741 NSTGDKVYNENHY
-752 TLYGAL
+752 TLLGAL
-758 CGGPS
+758 VGGPGS
-763 SNDFTTYN
+763 GGQYYDKQEDYHC
-771 DSVRDS
+771 
-777 TTNEVTL
+777 NEVAL

-790 VGAAAAL
+790 VGSAAGL
-797 YLKYRNS
+797 YLVSKDSDTTYLSYAKKNATLSKELASAEEFSAVGVTKYYGTS
-804 TDEGFTNQAI
+804 
-814 SADFWGGS
+814 S
-822 NFKPAGD
+822 

-848 GETAP
+848 GKTAT

-859 PDEANQKVTW
+859 PAEANQKVTW
-869 ISSDKTVATVDTEG
+869 TSSNKTVATVDATG
-883 KVTAKAAGDAEITAT
+883 KVTAKAAGDAKITAT

-941 SASVVITNKGN
+941 SASAVITNKGN

-972 GAVSAIAAGADA
+972 GAVSAIAAGKKA

-1043 TYQITSGNRI
+1043 TYQITSGNLI

-1069 SDAGTYEIKVTTG
+1069 SDAGTYEIEVTTG

-1124 LTGGSTEYGTFA
+1124 LTDGSTEYGTFA
-1136 WVDSSVTPERGTYSG
+1136 WVDPSATPERGTYLG

-1158 DTAKKNYTFSNVTG
+1158 DTAKKNYTFSKVTG

-1186 NVKRAGLPAITFP
+1186 NVKRAGLPTITFP
-1199 TASGLVYG
+1199 SASGLVYG

-1215 TGGSTEYGTFAWE
+1215 TGGSTEYGTFTWE
-1228 KPGRTVEEQDVTAG
+1228 TPDRTVEEQDVTTR

-1276 VIVAKADCTQTAENP
+1276 VIVAKADCTRTAEKP
-1291 VLVKRTSNSI
+1291 VLVKRTSNNI
-1301 TVNTADGVEYS
+1301 TVNTVDGVEYS

-1374 SKATDANYMDTLRD
+1374 SKATDANYMDALRD

-1393 TATVADNVLTLD
+1393 TAKLADNVLTLD

-1421 VKAENIAKIIF
+1421 VKAENIVKIIF

-1467 VIKGGIKADK
+1467 VIKGGIKTDK

-1493 EATGSVTIKDANIS
+1493 EATGSVTIKGANIS
-1507 VRGEKDVP
+1507 VSGEKDVP
-1515 AIKGDK
+1515 AIKGDN
-1521 VTIKDSTVKADV
+1521 VTIKDSTVRADV
-1533 PKDSSKKAI
+1533 PKDSSKETKPI
-1542 ESGNIT
+1542 ESENIT
-1548 LIGNNDIS
+1548 LIGKNDIS
-1556 STDGDKDIYSSEP
+1556 STDGGKDIYSSVP
-1569 KDENGQVLTQYE
+1569 K
-1581 VKYLDSD
+1581 
-1588 GNEVKASEKVYKGTE
+1588 
-1603 VTLPKVP
+1603 
-1610 AKKGYAGK
+1610 
-1618 WKDASGKVYE
+1618 
-1628 VGTKQVVTD
+1628 
-1637 AVTYTVTYEKILV
+1637 YEKILV

-1662 TVGDN
+1662 TVGDD

-1683 VQWSTNNAKVAT
+1683 VQWSTNNAKVTT

-1747 NDSDE
+1747 NDSDK
-1752 DMDNDEPVD
+1752 DMDNDELVD

-1783 ANIFPANADNQDVT
+1783 ANVFPANADNQDVT

-1812 KGVVSVKKRAKGRK
+1812 KGVVSVKKSAKGRK

>member
-60 QVLTTSDNSVYLSYT
+60 QVLTASDNSVYLSYT

-558 KALFKFAKNTS
+558 KALFEFAKNTS

-574 ECPGGFYTSSKW
+574 ECKGGFYTSSKW

-607 TEYRNNNNNSGV
+607 TEYRNNNNNSGN
-619 YKRQVSKPY
+619 VSKPY

-1276 VIVAKADCTQTAENP
+1276 VIVAKADCTQTAEKP

-1301 TVNTADGVEYS
+1301 TVNTVDGVEYS

-1374 SKATDANYMDTLRD
+1374 SKATDANYMDALRD

-1393 TATVADNVLTLD
+1393 TATLADNVLTLD

-1421 VKAENIAKIIF
+1421 VKAENIVKIIF

-1507 VRGEKDVP
+1507 VKGEKDVP

-1533 PKDSSKKAI
+1533 PKDSSKETKPI

-1556 STDGDKDIYSSEP
+1556 STDGDKDIYSSVP
-1569 KDENGQVLTQYE
+1569 K
-1581 VKYLDSD
+1581 
-1588 GNEVKASEKVYKGTE
+1588 
-1603 VTLPKVP
+1603 
-1610 AKKGYAGK
+1610 
-1618 WKDASGKVYE
+1618 
-1628 VGTKQVVTD
+1628 
-1637 AVTYTVTYEKILV
+1637 YEKILV

-1662 TVGDN
+1662 TVGDD
-1667 TTLTA
+1667 TILIA

-1683 VQWSTNNAKVAT
+1683 IQWSTNNAKVAT

-1706 GTAEITATAKDGSG
+1706 GTAEITATAKDGG
-1720 VKATCRI
+1720 GAKATCRI

-1747 NDSDE
+1747 NDSDK

-1783 ANIFPANADNQDVT
+1783 ANVFPANADNRDVT

-1927 ITIQVK
+1927 ITIKVK

>member
-1 MDGCKQENKMTTGY
+1 MTTGY

-51 AETITVTGD
+51 AETTKQLTYTAGSVTETGNTSNQVSLDLGNGGYSSIADLKSAGATKLRITFEVTSATASESSTVGAQAFINAKGLWKGQWANVSAGSGEQTVELD
-60 QVLTTSDNSVYLSYT
+60 LTQYYT
-75 SKLAFKKGVWG
+75 SSAQ
-86 STPEVDLY
+86 LY
-94 KYEFTLHNNT
+94 NFGF
-104 DQKISDWAITIK
+104 Q
-116 PNSSAYYNSGW
+116 
-127 SGISVDETTG
+127 
-137 KIVIGTYKGNG
+137 
-148 DDGEWSTA
+148 
-156 EVAAH
+156 
-161 DTVTGMGMQCREN
+161 
-174 IFENATIEL
+174 FENVSSITYQIKKAEL
-183 TYHLGDSTQEPSVDD
+183 VLG
-198 TKTDPAAIGQMNS
+198 
-211 KVTVNVKNSAQEG
+211 
-224 EYYQYTVAINNGLNE
+224 
-239 SIGDWVVAVPV
+239 
-250 SGITSSPNWDGDWA
+250 
-264 KVKWSYTDSYMYITS
+264 
-279 KSGEVIPAGG
+279 
-289 SVSGESYKIQYN
+289 
-301 GSKALSTSEAKVY
+301 
-314 YVTGSTSTGAFDK
+314 
-327 VIANGTQPSG
+327 GTSG
-337 GSSSG
+337 GSSGGGESTDFGTSRDYSSGVTATLTNQKAPTGDWSAFDMTINNNSGSSICDWIVVLQVPSGAASKFKCWNATFVANGDTIYMYPMQTGKNAVLATGTMQNDIPGGGFSGKYVDANSIQVKTVYYNKGTSSSYDYSNGDTNDETGGNGGSG
-342 GGGSTGGSTFDGSNI
+342 GSGSGSAPDSSTNKD
-357 GTIDTSLDYNF
+357 LDVEYNY
-368 AKLLQYSLYF
+368 AKVLQESLYF
-378 YDANMCGDK
+378 YDANMCGNLEGK
-387 VSETSLYS
+387 CALS
-395 KDLYNGWR
+395 WR
-403 GNCHV
+403 GNCHTKKDSSV
-408 NDKFTY
+408 TY
-414 NGKQYS
+414 TNNGKTYTLDVS
-420 AVGGYHDAGD
+420 GGFHDAGD

-435 LPMAQAMTALG
+435 LPQGYAASMLG
-446 IGYHEFG
+446 MSYYQFKD
-453 EAFDEL
+453 AFEEL
-459 GQTQHLKKIVDY
+459 GQTEHLKTITDY
-471 YCTYV
+471 FCDYF
-476 KSCTVLNS
+476 KRCTVYEGNDVI
-484 SGTQAEAF
+484 AF

-497 NGGADHANWT
+497 DGGSDHAIWS
-507 APEVENESNT
+507 APENQDSLE
-517 KRTTSEVATSSNP
+517 RPAFFADASNP
-530 STDIVSG
+530 ATDEVSV
-537 TAAALA
+537 AIAALA
-543 LNYMNFK
+543 LNYKNFGNAEDLKVAKDLYAFVQK
-550 NPDDLAYA
+550 NSKSCATTGAYPYYHSQSYGDDLALAASALMVATGDSSYNTVYNEYKESGNNGVNQYWVLDWANSGAMACMLQKDSA
-558 KALFKFAKNTS
+558 KLKSITEVCTQKGKIDGVFNCVSDWGSCRYSAAEQFTGLVYDKLMGTSTFKDWAISQMNYMIGDNPNKRCYIVGYN
-569 GKKVA
+569 
-574 ECPGGFYTSSKW
+574 ENSSK
-586 EDEYCL
+586 Y
-592 AAALLYDIT
+592 
-601 KDETYA
+601 
-607 TEYRNNNNNSGV
+607 
-619 YKRQVSKPY
+619 
-628 DWDNAYQVA
+628 
-637 AFYAPG
+637 
-643 GSSQLQEMQNWFNGI
+643 
-658 ANANKTQYYCSSQ
+658 
-671 WGSARYNCNVQLMML
+671 
-686 LYDKI
+686 
-691 QNTDTY
+691 
-697 DAWCRYQMSIILGN
+697 
-711 NVKKRNLVCGYNTNS
+711 
-726 PKKPHHRAASGYSGW
+726 PHHRAAS
-741 DEFNSDATEKY
+741 NSTGDKVYNENHY
-752 TLYGAL
+752 TLLGAL
-758 CGGPS
+758 VGGPGS
-763 SNDFTTYN
+763 GGQYYDKQEDYHC
-771 DSVRDS
+771 
-777 TTNEVTL
+777 NEVAL

-790 VGAAAAL
+790 VGSAAGL
-797 YLKYRNS
+797 YLVSKDSDTTYLSYAKKNATLSKELASAEEFSAVGVTKYYGTS
-804 TDEGFTNQAI
+804 
-814 SADFWGGS
+814 S
-822 NFKPAGD
+822 

-848 GETAP
+848 GKTAT

-859 PDEANQKVTW
+859 PAEANQKVTW
-869 ISSDKTVATVDTEG
+869 TSSNKTVATVDATG
-883 KVTAKAAGDAEITAT
+883 KVTAKAAGDAKITAT

-941 SASVVITNKGN
+941 SASAVITNKGN

-972 GAVSAIAAGADA
+972 GAVSAIAAGKKA

-1043 TYQITSGNRI
+1043 TYQITSGNLI

-1069 SDAGTYEIKVTTG
+1069 SDAGTYEIEVTTG

-1124 LTGGSTEYGTFA
+1124 LTDGSTEYGTFA
-1136 WVDSSVTPERGTYSG
+1136 WVDPSATPERGTYLG

-1158 DTAKKNYTFSNVTG
+1158 DTAKKNYTFSKVTG

-1186 NVKRAGLPAITFP
+1186 NVKRAGLPTITFP
-1199 TASGLVYG
+1199 SASGLVYG

-1215 TGGSTEYGTFAWE
+1215 TGGSTEYGTFTWE
-1228 KPGRTVEEQDVTAG
+1228 TPDRTVEEQDVTTR

-1276 VIVAKADCTQTAENP
+1276 VIVAKADCTRTAEKP
-1291 VLVKRTSNSI
+1291 VLVKRTSNNI
-1301 TVNTADGVEYS
+1301 TVNTVDGVEYS

-1374 SKATDANYMDTLRD
+1374 SKATDANYMDALRD

-1393 TATVADNVLTLD
+1393 TAKLADNVLTLD

-1421 VKAENIAKIIF
+1421 VKAENIVKIIF

-1467 VIKGGIKADK
+1467 VIKGGIKTDK

-1493 EATGSVTIKDANIS
+1493 EATGSVTIKGANIS
-1507 VRGEKDVP
+1507 VSGEKDVP
-1515 AIKGDK
+1515 AIKGDN
-1521 VTIKDSTVKADV
+1521 VTIKDSTVRADV
-1533 PKDSSKKAI
+1533 PKDSSKETKPI
-1542 ESGNIT
+1542 ESENIT
-1548 LIGNNDIS
+1548 LIGKNDIS
-1556 STDGDKDIYSSEP
+1556 STDGGKDIYSSVP
-1569 KDENGQVLTQYE
+1569 K
-1581 VKYLDSD
+1581 
-1588 GNEVKASEKVYKGTE
+1588 
-1603 VTLPKVP
+1603 
-1610 AKKGYAGK
+1610 
-1618 WKDASGKVYE
+1618 
-1628 VGTKQVVTD
+1628 
-1637 AVTYTVTYEKILV
+1637 YEKILV

-1662 TVGDN
+1662 TVGDD

-1747 NDSDE
+1747 NDSDK
-1752 DMDNDEPVD
+1752 DMDNDELVD

-1783 ANIFPANADNQDVT
+1783 ANVFPANADNQDVT

-1812 KGVVSVKKRAKGRK
+1812 KGVVSVKKSAKGRK

>member
-60 QVLTTSDNSVYLSYT
+60 QVLTASDNSVYLSYT

-127 SGISVDETTG
+127 NGISVDETTG

-148 DDGEWSTA
+148 DDGEWNTA

-211 KVTVNVKNSAQEG
+211 KVTVNVENSAQAG

-327 VIANGTQPSG
+327 VIASGTQPSG

-342 GGGSTGGSTFDGSNI
+342 GGGSSGGSTFDGSNI

-378 YDANMCGDK
+378 YDANMCGNK

-497 NGGADHANWT
+497 DGGADHKNWT

-517 KRTTSEVATSSNP
+517 NRTNTLIATSSNP
-530 STDIVSG
+530 ATDIVSG

-550 NPDDLAYA
+550 NPNDLAYA
-558 KALFKFAKNTS
+558 KALFEFAKNTS

-574 ECPGGFYTSSKW
+574 DCPGGFYTSSKW

-607 TEYRNNNNNSGV
+607 TEYRNNNNNSGN
-619 YKRQVSKPY
+619 VSKPY
-628 DWDNAYQVA
+628 DWDNAYQAA

-643 GSSQLQEMQNWFNGI
+643 GSAQLQEMQNWFNGI

-711 NVKKRNLVCGYNTNS
+711 NAKKRNLVCGYNTNS

-741 DEFNSDATEKY
+741 DEYNSDATEKY

-797 YLKYRNS
+797 YLKYKNS

-822 NFKPAGD
+822 NFTQAGD

-848 GETAP
+848 GKTEK

-859 PDEANQKVTW
+859 PAEANQKVTW
-869 ISSDKTVATVDTEG
+869 TSSNKTVATVDATG
-883 KVTAKAAGDAEITAT
+883 KVTANAAGDAEITAT

-903 TLTATCA
+903 GLTAKCA

-921 VAESTSISC
+921 AAESTSISC

-941 SASVVITNKGN
+941 SASVVITNQGN
-952 ADANTTIAMEKGSAS
+952 AAADTTIAMEKGSA
-967 AFTLT
+967 FTLA
-972 GAVSAIAAGADA
+972 GAVSTIAAGEKA
-984 TLTVQAKTGLAAGA
+984 TLTVQAKTGLAAGE

-1004 VTYGKNE
+1004 ITYGKNE

-1043 TYQITSGNRI
+1043 TYQITSGSLI

-1069 SDAGTYEIKVTTG
+1069 SDAGTYEIEVTTG

-1090 PVNGTLTVKP
+1090 PVNGTLTVNP

-1112 DIEVGESLAKAS
+1112 DIEVGESLAKAL

-1136 WVDSSVTPERGTYSG
+1136 WVDSSIKPTRGTYQG

-1158 DTAKKNYTFSNVTG
+1158 DKAKKNYTFSNVVG
-1172 YEETTGTITRKVSV
+1172 YDASAGTITRKVSV

-1199 TASGLVYG
+1199 SASGLVYG

-1271 TKDIT
+1271 TKDIA
-1276 VIVAKADCTQTAENP
+1276 VIVAKADCTRTAEKP
-1291 VLVKRTSNSI
+1291 VLAKRTSNSI
-1301 TVNTADGVEYS
+1301 TVNAVDGVEYS
-1312 LNGKDWIQK
+1312 LNGEDWIQK
-1321 KADESTVTFTG
+1321 KAGESTVTFTG

-1346 ETATHKAG
+1346 ETATHNAG
-1354 AVSDKTDVYT
+1354 AVSDKIDVYT

-1374 SKATDANYMDTLRD
+1374 SKVADANYMGALRD

-1393 TATVADNVLTLD
+1393 TATLTDNVLTLD

-1421 VKAENIAKIIF
+1421 VKAENVAKIIF

-1445 DDTVNTDIQIDKAS
+1445 DDTVNTIIQIDKAS
-1459 DGTATDDV
+1459 DGSATDDV
-1467 VIKGGIKADK
+1467 VINGGIKADQ

-1493 EATGSVTIKDANIS
+1493 EATGSVTIEDANIS
-1507 VRGEKDVP
+1507 VSGEKDVP

-1542 ESGNIT
+1542 ESDNIT

-1569 KDENGQVLTQYE
+1569 KDENGQKLIPCE

-1588 GNEVKASEKVYKGTE
+1588 GNEVASKKVYKGKE
-1603 VTLPKVP
+1603 FTLPEVP
-1610 AKKGYAGK
+1610 AKKGYTGK

-1628 VGTKQVVTD
+1628 VGTKQVVTGD
-1637 AVTYTVTYEKILV
+1637 VTYTVTYEKIPV

-1662 TVGDN
+1662 TVGDD
-1667 TTLTA
+1667 TTLIA
-1672 TVTPDDAFDTS
+1672 TVTPDDAFDAS
-1683 VQWSTNNAKVAT
+1683 VQWSTNNANVAT

-1720 VKATCRI
+1720 AKATCRI

-1735 DSDQKGDKDPKQ
+1735 DSDQKGDKAPNNDPKQ
-1747 NDSDE
+1747 NDSDD

-1783 ANIFPANADNQDVT
+1783 ANVFPANADNQDVT
-1797 WSIRSADKKYATVNS
+1797 WSIRTADKKYATVNS
-1812 KGVVSVKKRAKGRK
+1812 KGVVSVKKSAKGRK

-1927 ITIQVK
+1927 ITIQVKNE

>member
-51 AETITVTGD
+51 AETTKQLTYTAGSVTETGNTSNQVSLDLGNGGYSSIADLKSAGATKLRITFEVTSATASESSTVGAQAFINAKGLWKGQWANVSAGSGEQTVELD
-60 QVLTTSDNSVYLSYT
+60 LTQYYT
-75 SKLAFKKGVWG
+75 SSAQ
-86 STPEVDLY
+86 LY
-94 KYEFTLHNNT
+94 NFGF
-104 DQKISDWAITIK
+104 Q
-116 PNSSAYYNSGW
+116 
-127 SGISVDETTG
+127 
-137 KIVIGTYKGNG
+137 
-148 DDGEWSTA
+148 
-156 EVAAH
+156 
-161 DTVTGMGMQCREN
+161 
-174 IFENATIEL
+174 FENVSSITYQIKKAEL
-183 TYHLGDSTQEPSVDD
+183 VLG
-198 TKTDPAAIGQMNS
+198 
-211 KVTVNVKNSAQEG
+211 
-224 EYYQYTVAINNGLNE
+224 
-239 SIGDWVVAVPV
+239 
-250 SGITSSPNWDGDWA
+250 
-264 KVKWSYTDSYMYITS
+264 
-279 KSGEVIPAGG
+279 
-289 SVSGESYKIQYN
+289 
-301 GSKALSTSEAKVY
+301 
-314 YVTGSTSTGAFDK
+314 
-327 VIANGTQPSG
+327 GTSG
-337 GSSSG
+337 GSSGGGESTDFGTSRDYSSGVTATLTNQKAPTGDWSAFDMTINNNSGSSICDWIVVLQVPSGAASKFKCWNATFVANGDTIYMYPMQTGKNAVLATGTMQNDIPGGGFSGKYVDANSIQVKTVYYNKGTSSSYDYSNGDTNDETGGNGGSG
-342 GGGSTGGSTFDGSNI
+342 GSGSGSAPDSSTNKD
-357 GTIDTSLDYNF
+357 LDVEYNY
-368 AKLLQYSLYF
+368 AKVLQESLYF
-378 YDANMCGDK
+378 YDANMCGNLEGK
-387 VSETSLYS
+387 CALS
-395 KDLYNGWR
+395 WR
-403 GNCHV
+403 GNCHTKKDSSV
-408 NDKFTY
+408 TY
-414 NGKQYS
+414 TNNGKTYTLDVS
-420 AVGGYHDAGD
+420 GGFHDAGD

-435 LPMAQAMTALG
+435 LPQGYAASMLG
-446 IGYHEFG
+446 MSYYQFKD
-453 EAFDEL
+453 AFEEL
-459 GQTQHLKKIVDY
+459 GQTEHLKTITDY
-471 YCTYV
+471 FCDYF
-476 KSCTVLNS
+476 KRCTVYEGNDVI
-484 SGTQAEAF
+484 AF

-497 NGGADHANWT
+497 DGGSDHAIWS
-507 APEVENESNT
+507 APENQDSLE
-517 KRTTSEVATSSNP
+517 RPAFFADASNP
-530 STDIVSG
+530 ATDEVSV
-537 TAAALA
+537 AIAALA
-543 LNYMNFK
+543 LNYKNFGNAEDLKVAKDLYAFVQK
-550 NPDDLAYA
+550 NSKSCATTGAYPYYHSQSYGDDLALAASALMVATGDSSYNTVYNEYKESGNNGVNQYWVLDWANSGAMACMLQKDSA
-558 KALFKFAKNTS
+558 KLKSITEVCTQKGKIDGVFNCVSDWGSCRYSAAEQFTGLVYDKLMGTSTFKDWAISQMNYMIGDNPNKRCYIVGYN
-569 GKKVA
+569 
-574 ECPGGFYTSSKW
+574 ENSSK
-586 EDEYCL
+586 Y
-592 AAALLYDIT
+592 
-601 KDETYA
+601 
-607 TEYRNNNNNSGV
+607 
-619 YKRQVSKPY
+619 
-628 DWDNAYQVA
+628 
-637 AFYAPG
+637 
-643 GSSQLQEMQNWFNGI
+643 
-658 ANANKTQYYCSSQ
+658 
-671 WGSARYNCNVQLMML
+671 
-686 LYDKI
+686 
-691 QNTDTY
+691 
-697 DAWCRYQMSIILGN
+697 
-711 NVKKRNLVCGYNTNS
+711 
-726 PKKPHHRAASGYSGW
+726 PHHRAAS
-741 DEFNSDATEKY
+741 NSTGDKVYNENHY
-752 TLYGAL
+752 TLLGAL
-758 CGGPS
+758 VGGPGS
-763 SNDFTTYN
+763 GGQYYDKQEDYHC
-771 DSVRDS
+771 
-777 TTNEVTL
+777 NEVAL

-790 VGAAAAL
+790 VGSAAGL
-797 YLKYRNS
+797 YLVSKDSDTTYLSYAKKNATLSKELASAEEFSAVGVTKYYGTS
-804 TDEGFTNQAI
+804 
-814 SADFWGGS
+814 S
-822 NFKPAGD
+822 

-848 GETAP
+848 GKTAT

-859 PDEANQKVTW
+859 PAEANQKVTW
-869 ISSDKTVATVDTEG
+869 TSSNKTVATVDATG
-883 KVTAKAAGDAEITAT
+883 KVTAKAAGDAKITAT

-941 SASVVITNKGN
+941 SASAVITNKGN
-952 ADANTTIAMEKGSAS
+952 ADANITIAMEKGSAS

-972 GAVSAIAAGADA
+972 GAVSAIAAGKKA

-1043 TYQITSGNRI
+1043 TYQITSGNLI

-1069 SDAGTYEIKVTTG
+1069 SDAGTYEIEVTTG

-1124 LTGGSTEYGTFA
+1124 LTDGSTEYGTFA
-1136 WVDSSVTPERGTYSG
+1136 WVDPSATPERGTYLG

-1158 DTAKKNYTFSNVTG
+1158 DTAKKNYTFSKVTG

-1186 NVKRAGLPAITFP
+1186 NVKRAGLPTITFP
-1199 TASGLVYG
+1199 SASGLVYG

-1215 TGGSTEYGTFAWE
+1215 TGGSTEYGTFTWE
-1228 KPGRTVEEQDVTAG
+1228 TPDRTVEEQDVTTR

-1276 VIVAKADCTQTAENP
+1276 VIVAKADCTRTAEKP
-1291 VLVKRTSNSI
+1291 VLVKRTSNNI
-1301 TVNTADGVEYS
+1301 TVNTVDGVEYS

-1374 SKATDANYMDTLRD
+1374 SKATDANYMDALRD

-1393 TATVADNVLTLD
+1393 TAKLADNVLTLD

-1421 VKAENIAKIIF
+1421 VKAENIVKIIF

-1467 VIKGGIKADK
+1467 VIKGGIKTDK

-1493 EATGSVTIKDANIS
+1493 EATGSVTIKGANIS
-1507 VRGEKDVP
+1507 VSGEKDVP
-1515 AIKGDK
+1515 AIKGDN
-1521 VTIKDSTVKADV
+1521 VTIKDSTVRADV
-1533 PKDSSKKAI
+1533 PKDSSKETKPI
-1542 ESGNIT
+1542 ESENIT
-1548 LIGNNDIS
+1548 LIGKNDIS
-1556 STDGDKDIYSSEP
+1556 STDGGKDIYSSVP
-1569 KDENGQVLTQYE
+1569 K
-1581 VKYLDSD
+1581 
-1588 GNEVKASEKVYKGTE
+1588 
-1603 VTLPKVP
+1603 
-1610 AKKGYAGK
+1610 
-1618 WKDASGKVYE
+1618 
-1628 VGTKQVVTD
+1628 
-1637 AVTYTVTYEKILV
+1637 YEKILV

-1662 TVGDN
+1662 TVGDD

-1747 NDSDE
+1747 NDSDK
-1752 DMDNDEPVD
+1752 DMDNDELVD

-1783 ANIFPANADNQDVT
+1783 ANVFPANADNQDVT

-1812 KGVVSVKKRAKGRK
+1812 KGVVSVKKSAKGRK

>member
-1 MDGCKQENKMTTGY
+1 
-15 EKEDVMKREGKRI
+15 MKRKGKRI

-34 FIMVWSLVM
+34 VIMVWSLVM

-51 AETITVTGD
+51 AETTKQLTYTAGSVTETGNTSNQVSLDLGNGGYSSIADLKSAGVTKLRITFEVTSATASGSSTVGAQAFINAKGLWEGQWANVSVGSGEQTVELD
-60 QVLTTSDNSVYLSYT
+60 LTQYYT
-75 SKLAFKKGVWG
+75 SSAQ
-86 STPEVDLY
+86 LY
-94 KYEFTLHNNT
+94 NFGF
-104 DQKISDWAITIK
+104 Q
-116 PNSSAYYNSGW
+116 
-127 SGISVDETTG
+127 
-137 KIVIGTYKGNG
+137 
-148 DDGEWSTA
+148 
-156 EVAAH
+156 
-161 DTVTGMGMQCREN
+161 
-174 IFENATIEL
+174 FENVSSITYQIKKAEL
-183 TYHLGDSTQEPSVDD
+183 VLG
-198 TKTDPAAIGQMNS
+198 
-211 KVTVNVKNSAQEG
+211 
-224 EYYQYTVAINNGLNE
+224 
-239 SIGDWVVAVPV
+239 
-250 SGITSSPNWDGDWA
+250 
-264 KVKWSYTDSYMYITS
+264 
-279 KSGEVIPAGG
+279 
-289 SVSGESYKIQYN
+289 
-301 GSKALSTSEAKVY
+301 
-314 YVTGSTSTGAFDK
+314 
-327 VIANGTQPSG
+327 GTSG
-337 GSSSG
+337 GSSG
-342 GGGSTGGSTFDGSNI
+342 GGGSTDFGTSRDYSSGVTATLTNQKAPTGDWSSFDMTINNNSGSSICDWIVVLQVPSGKASKFKCWNATFVANGDTIYMYPMQTGKNAVLSTGTMQNEIPGGGFSGEYVDAGSIQVKEVYYNKGTSSSYDYSSGDTNDETGGNGGSGGSGSGSAPDSSTNK
-357 GTIDTSLDYNF
+357 DLDVEYNY
-368 AKLLQYSLYF
+368 AKVLQESLYF
-378 YDANMCGDK
+378 YDANMCGNLEGK
-387 VSETSLYS
+387 CALS
-395 KDLYNGWR
+395 WR
-403 GNCHV
+403 GNCHTKKDSSV
-408 NDKFTY
+408 TY
-414 NGKQYS
+414 TNTGKTYKVDAS
-420 AVGGYHDAGD
+420 GGFHDAGD

-435 LPMAQAMTALG
+435 LPQGYAASMLG
-446 IGYHEFG
+446 MSYYQFKD
-453 EAFDEL
+453 AFEEL
-459 GQTQHLKKIVDY
+459 GQTEHLKTITDY
-471 YCTYV
+471 FCDYF
-476 KSCTVLNS
+476 KRCTVYE
-484 SGTQAEAF
+484 GDDVIAF

-497 NGGADHANWT
+497 DGGSDHSGEWWC
-507 APEVENESNT
+507 APEKQDGLARPT
-517 KRTTSEVATSSNP
+517 FFADASNP
-530 STDIVSG
+530 ATDEVSV
-537 TAAALA
+537 AIAALA
-543 LNYMNFK
+543 LNYKNFGNAEDLKVAKDLYAFVQK
-550 NPDDLAYA
+550 NSKACATDGAAGYYDSTSYGDDLALAASALMVATGDTSYNAVYNTYKDASENGVNQYWVLDWANSGAMACMLQKDSA
-558 KALFKFAKNTS
+558 KLKSITEQCTQKKKIDGVFNCVLDWGSCRYSAAEQFTGLVYDKLTGTSTFKNWAISQMNYMIGDNPNKRCYIVGYN
-569 GKKVA
+569 
-574 ECPGGFYTSSKW
+574 ENSSK
-586 EDEYCL
+586 Y
-592 AAALLYDIT
+592 
-601 KDETYA
+601 
-607 TEYRNNNNNSGV
+607 
-619 YKRQVSKPY
+619 
-628 DWDNAYQVA
+628 
-637 AFYAPG
+637 
-643 GSSQLQEMQNWFNGI
+643 
-658 ANANKTQYYCSSQ
+658 
-671 WGSARYNCNVQLMML
+671 
-686 LYDKI
+686 
-691 QNTDTY
+691 
-697 DAWCRYQMSIILGN
+697 
-711 NVKKRNLVCGYNTNS
+711 
-726 PKKPHHRAASGYSGW
+726 PHHRAAS
-741 DEFNSDATEKY
+741 NSTGDKVYNKNHY
-752 TLYGAL
+752 TLLGAVV
-758 CGGPS
+758 GGPGS
-763 SNDFTTYN
+763 GGQYYDKQEDYHC
-771 DSVRDS
+771 
-777 TTNEVTL
+777 NEVAL

-790 VGAAAAL
+790 VGSAAGL
-797 YLKYRNS
+797 YLVSKNSDTTYLSYAKKTASLSKELASAEEFSAVGVTKYYGTS
-804 TDEGFTNQAI
+804 
-814 SADFWGGS
+814 S
-822 NFKPAGD
+822 

-838 VTPTTLSLTE
+838 VDSENLSLTE
-848 GETAP
+848 GKTAI

-859 PDEANQKVTW
+859 PAEANQNVTW
-869 ISSDKTVATVDTEG
+869 TSSDKTVATVDTEG
-883 KVTAKAAGDAEITAT
+883 KVTAKAAGNAKITAT

-903 TLTATCA
+903 GLTATCA

-921 VAESTSISC
+921 VAKSTSITC
-930 DELEYGYTTGS
+930 DGLEYGYTTGS
-941 SASVVITNKGN
+941 SASVVITNQGN
-952 ADANTTIAMEKGSAS
+952 ADANTTIAMEKGSA
-967 AFTLT
+967 FTLA
-972 GAVSAIAAGADA
+972 GAVSTIAAGANA
-984 TLTVQAKTGLAAGA
+984 TLTVQVKAGLAAGA

-1004 VTYGKNE
+1004 VTYGTSV
-1011 LSIPVTVNVSKRA
+1011 LSIPVTVNVGKRA

-1030 NKEKTYGNANPQL
+1030 NKEKIYGNANPQL
-1043 TYQITSGNRI
+1043 TYQITSGSLI

-1069 SDAGTYEIKVTTG
+1069 SDAGTYDIEVTTG

-1090 PVNGTLTVKP
+1090 PVNGMLTINP

-1112 DIEVGESLAKAS
+1112 DIEVGESLAKAL

-1136 WVDSSVTPERGTYSG
+1136 WVDSSIKPIRGTYSG

-1158 DTAKKNYTFSNVTG
+1158 DTAKKNYTFSNVAG
-1172 YEETTGTITRKVSV
+1172 YDASAGTITRKVSV

-1199 TASGLVYG
+1199 SASGLVYG

-1276 VIVAKADCTQTAENP
+1276 VIVAKADCTRTAEKP
-1291 VLVKRTSNSI
+1291 VLAKRTSNSI
-1301 TVNTADGVEYS
+1301 TVNTVDGVEYS
-1312 LNGKDWIQK
+1312 LDGEDWIQK
-1321 KADESTVTFTG
+1321 KAGESTVTFTG

-1346 ETATHKAG
+1346 ETATHNAG
-1354 AVSDKTDVYT
+1354 AVSDKIDVYT

-1374 SKATDANYMDTLRD
+1374 SKVADANYMGALRD

-1393 TATVADNVLTLD
+1393 TATLTDNVLTLD
-1405 KKDKTY
+1405 KKNKTY

-1421 VKAENIAKIIF
+1421 VKAENVAQIIF

-1445 DDTVNTDIQIDKAS
+1445 DDTDNTVIQIDKAS

-1482 TGDGKLSSGRI
+1482 KGDGKLSSGRI
-1493 EATGSVTIKDANIS
+1493 EATGSATIEDANIS
-1507 VRGEKDVP
+1507 VSGEKDVP

-1569 KDENGQVLTQYE
+1569 KDENGQELAPCK

-1628 VGTKQVVTD
+1628 VGTKQVVTGD
-1637 AVTYTVTYEKILV
+1637 VTYTVTYEKIPV

-1662 TVGDN
+1662 TVGDD
-1667 TTLTA
+1667 TTLIA
-1672 TVTPDDAFDTS
+1672 TVTPDDAFDAS
-1683 VQWSTNNAKVAT
+1683 VQWSTNNANVAT

-1720 VKATCRI
+1720 ARATCRI

-1735 DSDQKGDKDPKQ
+1735 DSDQKGDKAPNNDPKQ
-1747 NDSDE
+1747 NDSDD

-1783 ANIFPANADNQDVT
+1783 ANVFPANADNQDVT
-1797 WSIRSADKKYATVNS
+1797 WSIRTADKKYATVNS

-1901 GKVTGIKKGKVKITA
+1901 GKVTGIRKGKVKITA

>member
-43 VPGGQAQA
+43 VSGGQAQA
-51 AETITVTGD
+51 AETTKQLTYTAGSVTGTGNTNN
-60 QVLTTSDNSVYLSYT
+60 QVSLDLGNGGYSSIADLKSAGVTKLRITFEVTSATASGSSTVGAQAFINAKGLWEGQWANVSVGSGEQTVELDLTQYYT
-75 SKLAFKKGVWG
+75 SSAQ
-86 STPEVDLY
+86 LY
-94 KYEFTLHNNT
+94 NFGF
-104 DQKISDWAITIK
+104 Q
-116 PNSSAYYNSGW
+116 
-127 SGISVDETTG
+127 
-137 KIVIGTYKGNG
+137 
-148 DDGEWSTA
+148 
-156 EVAAH
+156 
-161 DTVTGMGMQCREN
+161 
-174 IFENATIEL
+174 FENVSSITYQIKKAEL
-183 TYHLGDSTQEPSVDD
+183 VLG
-198 TKTDPAAIGQMNS
+198 
-211 KVTVNVKNSAQEG
+211 
-224 EYYQYTVAINNGLNE
+224 
-239 SIGDWVVAVPV
+239 
-250 SGITSSPNWDGDWA
+250 
-264 KVKWSYTDSYMYITS
+264 
-279 KSGEVIPAGG
+279 
-289 SVSGESYKIQYN
+289 
-301 GSKALSTSEAKVY
+301 
-314 YVTGSTSTGAFDK
+314 
-327 VIANGTQPSG
+327 GTSG
-337 GSSSG
+337 GSSG
-342 GGGSTGGSTFDGSNI
+342 GGGSTDFGTSRDYSSGVTATLTNQKAPTGDWSSFDMTINNNSGSSICDWIVVLQVPSGKASKFKCWNATFVANGDTIYMYPMQTGKNAVLSTGTMQNEIPGGGFSGEYVDAGSIQVKAVYYNKGTSSSYDYSSGDTNDETGGNGGSGGSGSGSAPDSSTNK
-357 GTIDTSLDYNF
+357 DLDVEYNY
-368 AKLLQYSLYF
+368 AKVLQESLYF
-378 YDANMCGDK
+378 YDANMCGNLEGK
-387 VSETSLYS
+387 CALS
-395 KDLYNGWR
+395 WR
-403 GNCHV
+403 GNCHTKKDSSV
-408 NDKFTY
+408 TY
-414 NGKQYS
+414 TNNGKTYTLDVS
-420 AVGGYHDAGD
+420 GGFHDAGD

-435 LPMAQAMTALG
+435 LPQGYAASMLG
-446 IGYHEFG
+446 MSYYQFKD
-453 EAFDEL
+453 AFEEL
-459 GQTQHLKKIVDY
+459 GQTEHLKTITDY
-471 YCTYV
+471 FCDYF
-476 KSCTVLNS
+476 KRCTVYEGNDVI
-484 SGTQAEAF
+484 AF

-497 NGGADHANWT
+497 DGGSDHAIWS
-507 APEVENESNT
+507 APENQDGLE
-517 KRTTSEVATSSNP
+517 RPAFFADASNP
-530 STDIVSG
+530 ATDEVSV
-537 TAAALA
+537 AIAALA
-543 LNYMNFK
+543 LNYKNFGNAEDLKVAKDLYAFVQK
-550 NPDDLAYA
+550 NSKACATKGAAGYYDSTSYGDDLALAASALMVATGDSSYNAVYNEYKESGNNGVNQYWVLDWANSGAMASMLQKDSA
-558 KALFKFAKNTS
+558 KLKSITEVCTQKGKIDGVFNCVSDWGSCRYSAAEQFTGLVYDKLTGTSTFKNWAISQMNYMIGDNPNKRCYIVGYN
-569 GKKVA
+569 
-574 ECPGGFYTSSKW
+574 ENSSK
-586 EDEYCL
+586 Y
-592 AAALLYDIT
+592 
-601 KDETYA
+601 
-607 TEYRNNNNNSGV
+607 
-619 YKRQVSKPY
+619 
-628 DWDNAYQVA
+628 
-637 AFYAPG
+637 
-643 GSSQLQEMQNWFNGI
+643 
-658 ANANKTQYYCSSQ
+658 
-671 WGSARYNCNVQLMML
+671 
-686 LYDKI
+686 
-691 QNTDTY
+691 
-697 DAWCRYQMSIILGN
+697 
-711 NVKKRNLVCGYNTNS
+711 
-726 PKKPHHRAASGYSGW
+726 PHHRAAS
-741 DEFNSDATEKY
+741 NSTGDKVYNKNHY
-752 TLYGAL
+752 TLLGAVV
-758 CGGPS
+758 GGPGS
-763 SNDFTTYN
+763 GGQYYDKQEDYHC
-771 DSVRDS
+771 
-777 TTNEVTL
+777 NEVAL

-790 VGAAAAL
+790 VGSAAGL
-797 YLKYRNS
+797 YLVSKNS
-804 TDEGFTNQAI
+804 DTTYLSYAKKTASLSKELASAEEI
-814 SADFWGGS
+814 SAVGVTKYYGTS
-822 NFKPAGD
+822 S

-838 VTPTTLSLTE
+838 VDSENLSLTE
-848 GETAP
+848 GETAT

-859 PDEANQKVTW
+859 PKEANQNVTW
-869 ISSDKTVATVDTEG
+869 TSSNKTVATVDATG
-883 KVTAKAAGDAEITAT
+883 KVTANAAGDAKITAT

-903 TLTATCA
+903 GLTATCA

-921 VAESTSISC
+921 VAKSTSITC
-930 DELEYGYTTGS
+930 DGLEYGYTTGS
-941 SASVVITNKGN
+941 SASVVITNQGN
-952 ADANTTIAMEKGSAS
+952 ADANTTIAMEKGSA
-967 AFTLT
+967 FTLA
-972 GAVSAIAAGADA
+972 GEVSTIADGEKA

-1011 LSIPVTVNVSKRA
+1011 LSIPVKVNVSKRA

-1030 NKEKTYGNANPQL
+1030 DKERTYGNANPQP
-1043 TYQITSGNRI
+1043 TYQITSGSLV

-1060 TLSTSAKTD
+1060 TLSTSATAD
-1069 SDAGTYEIKVTTG
+1069 SDAGTYDIEVTTG

-1090 PVNGTLTVKP
+1090 PVNGMLTINP

-1112 DIEVGESLAKAS
+1112 DIEVGESLAKAL

-1136 WVDSSVTPERGTYSG
+1136 WVDSSIKPIRGTYSG

-1158 DTAKKNYTFSNVTG
+1158 DTAKKNYTFSKVTG

-1199 TASGLVYG
+1199 SVSGLVYG

-1215 TGGSTEYGTFAWE
+1215 TGGSTEYGTFTWE
-1228 KPGRTVEEQDVTAG
+1228 TPDRTVEEQDVTAG

-1249 FAWSKKAM
+1249 FAWSEQAM

-1276 VIVAKADCTQTAENP
+1276 VIVAKADCTRTAEKP
-1291 VLVKRTSNSI
+1291 VLAKRTSNSI
-1301 TVNTADGVEYS
+1301 TVNTVDGVEYS

-1321 KADESTVTFTG
+1321 KAGESTVTFTG

-1354 AVSDKTDVYT
+1354 AVSDKIDVYT

-1374 SKATDANYMDTLRD
+1374 SKAADANYMDALRD

-1393 TATVADNVLTLD
+1393 TATLADNVLTLD

-1421 VKAENIAKIIF
+1421 VKAENVAQIIF

-1445 DDTVNTDIQIDKAS
+1445 DDTVNTIIQIDKAS
-1459 DGTATDDV
+1459 DGSATDDV

-1493 EATGSVTIKDANIS
+1493 EATGSVTIEDANIS
-1507 VRGEKDVP
+1507 VSGEKDVP

-1521 VTIKDSTVKADV
+1521 VAIKDSTVKTDV

-1569 KDENGQVLTQYE
+1569 KDE
-1581 VKYLDSD
+1581 
-1588 GNEVKASEKVYKGTE
+1588 
-1603 VTLPKVP
+1603 
-1610 AKKGYAGK
+1610 
-1618 WKDASGKVYE
+1618 
-1628 VGTKQVVTD
+1628 
-1637 AVTYTVTYEKILV
+1637 KILV

-1662 TVGDN
+1662 TVGDD
-1667 TTLTA
+1667 TTLIA

-1683 VQWSTNNAKVAT
+1683 VQWSTNNANIAT

-1706 GTAEITATAKDGSG
+1706 GTVEITATAKDGSG
-1720 VKATCRI
+1720 AKATCRI

-1735 DSDQKGDKDPKQ
+1735 DSNQKGDKAPNNDPKQ
-1747 NDSDE
+1747 NDSDG

-1783 ANIFPANADNQDVT
+1783 ANVFPANADNQDVT
-1797 WSIRSADKKYATVNS
+1797 WSIRTADKKYATVNN
-1812 KGVVSVKKRAKGRK
+1812 KGVVSVKKSAKGRK

>member
-15 EKEDVMKREGKRI
+15 EKEDVMKRERKRI

-60 QVLTTSDNSVYLSYT
+60 QVLTASDNSVYLSYT
-75 SKLAFKKGVWG
+75 SKLAFEKGVWG

-127 SGISVDETTG
+127 NGISVDETTG

-148 DDGEWSTA
+148 DDGEWNTA

-211 KVTVNVKNSAQEG
+211 KVTVNVENSAQAG

-558 KALFKFAKNTS
+558 KALFEFAKNTS

-574 ECPGGFYTSSKW
+574 ECKGGFYTSSKW

-601 KDETYA
+601 KDEIYA
-607 TEYRNNNNNSGV
+607 TEYRNNNNNSGN
-619 YKRQVSKPY
+619 VSKPY

-848 GETAP
+848 GKTAT

-859 PDEANQKVTW
+859 PDQANKNVTW
-869 ISSDKTVATVDTEG
+869 TSSNKTVATVDATG
-883 KVTAKAAGDAEITAT
+883 KVTANAAGDAKIIAT

-903 TLTATCA
+903 ALTATCT

-930 DELEYGYTTGS
+930 DKLEYGYTTGS
-941 SASVVITNKGN
+941 SARVVITNQGN

-972 GAVSAIAAGADA
+972 GAVSAIVAGEKA

-1030 NKEKTYGNANPQL
+1030 NKEKTYGNVNPQL
-1043 TYQITSGNRI
+1043 TYQITSENLI

-1069 SDAGTYEIKVTTG
+1069 SDAGTYEIEVTTG

-1112 DIEVGESLAKAS
+1112 DIEEGESLAKAS
-1124 LTGGSTEYGTFA
+1124 LTDGSTEYGTFA
-1136 WVDSSVTPERGTYSG
+1136 WVDPSATPKRGTYSG

-1158 DTAKKNYTFSNVTG
+1158 DTAKKNYTFSKVTG

-1186 NVKRAGLPAITFP
+1186 IVKRAGLPAITFP
-1199 TASGLVYG
+1199 SASGLVYG

-1215 TGGSTEYGTFAWE
+1215 TGGSTEYGTFTWE
-1228 KPGRTVEEQDVTAG
+1228 KPDRTVEEQDVTTR

-1276 VIVAKADCTQTAENP
+1276 VIVAKADCTQTAEKP

-1301 TVNTADGVEYS
+1301 TVNTVDGVEYS

-1374 SKATDANYMDTLRD
+1374 SKATDANYMDALRD

-1393 TATVADNVLTLD
+1393 TATLADNVLTLD

-1421 VKAENIAKIIF
+1421 VKAENIVKIIF

-1507 VRGEKDVP
+1507 VSGEKDVP

-1533 PKDSSKKAI
+1533 PKDSSKETKPI

-1556 STDGDKDIYSSEP
+1556 STDGDKDIYSSVP
-1569 KDENGQVLTQYE
+1569 K
-1581 VKYLDSD
+1581 
-1588 GNEVKASEKVYKGTE
+1588 
-1603 VTLPKVP
+1603 
-1610 AKKGYAGK
+1610 
-1618 WKDASGKVYE
+1618 
-1628 VGTKQVVTD
+1628 
-1637 AVTYTVTYEKILV
+1637 YEKILV

-1662 TVGDN
+1662 TVGDD

-1695 VTDGT
+1695 VTNGT

-1761 VAKITITGITRKVAP
+1761 VAKIAITGITRKVAP

-1783 ANIFPANADNQDVT
+1783 ANVFPANADNQDVT

-1901 GKVTGIKKGKVKITA
+1901 GKITGIKKGKVKITA

-1927 ITIQVK
+1927 ITIKVK

>member
-1 MDGCKQENKMTTGY
+1 MTTGY

-43 VPGGQAQA
+43 VSGGQAQA
-51 AETITVTGD
+51 AETTKQLTYTAGSVTGTGNTNN
-60 QVLTTSDNSVYLSYT
+60 QVSLDLGNGGYSSIADLKSAGVTKLRITFEVTSATASGSSTVGAQAFINAKGLWEGQWANVSVGSGEQTVELDLTQYYT
-75 SKLAFKKGVWG
+75 SSAQ
-86 STPEVDLY
+86 LY
-94 KYEFTLHNNT
+94 NFGF
-104 DQKISDWAITIK
+104 Q
-116 PNSSAYYNSGW
+116 
-127 SGISVDETTG
+127 
-137 KIVIGTYKGNG
+137 
-148 DDGEWSTA
+148 
-156 EVAAH
+156 
-161 DTVTGMGMQCREN
+161 
-174 IFENATIEL
+174 FENVSSITYQIKKAEL
-183 TYHLGDSTQEPSVDD
+183 VLG
-198 TKTDPAAIGQMNS
+198 
-211 KVTVNVKNSAQEG
+211 
-224 EYYQYTVAINNGLNE
+224 
-239 SIGDWVVAVPV
+239 
-250 SGITSSPNWDGDWA
+250 
-264 KVKWSYTDSYMYITS
+264 
-279 KSGEVIPAGG
+279 
-289 SVSGESYKIQYN
+289 
-301 GSKALSTSEAKVY
+301 
-314 YVTGSTSTGAFDK
+314 
-327 VIANGTQPSG
+327 GTSG
-337 GSSSG
+337 GSSG
-342 GGGSTGGSTFDGSNI
+342 GGGSTDFGTSRDYSSGVTATLTNQKAPTGDWSSFDMTINNNSGSSICDWIVVLQVPSGKASKFKCWNATFVANGDTIYMYPMQTGKNAVLSTGTMQNEIPGGGFSGEYVDAGSIQVKAVYYNKGTSSSYDYSSGDTNDETGGNGGSGGSGSGSAPDSSTNK
-357 GTIDTSLDYNF
+357 DLDVEYNY
-368 AKLLQYSLYF
+368 AKVLQESLYF
-378 YDANMCGDK
+378 YDANMCGNLEGK
-387 VSETSLYS
+387 CALS
-395 KDLYNGWR
+395 WR
-403 GNCHV
+403 GNCHTKKDSSV
-408 NDKFTY
+408 TY
-414 NGKQYS
+414 TNNGKTYTLDVS
-420 AVGGYHDAGD
+420 GGFHDAGD

-435 LPMAQAMTALG
+435 LPQGYAASMLG
-446 IGYHEFG
+446 MSYYQFKD
-453 EAFDEL
+453 AFEEL
-459 GQTQHLKKIVDY
+459 GQTEHLKTITDY
-471 YCTYV
+471 FCDYF
-476 KSCTVLNS
+476 KRCTVYEGNDVI
-484 SGTQAEAF
+484 AF

-497 NGGADHANWT
+497 DGGSDHAIWS
-507 APEVENESNT
+507 APENQDGLE
-517 KRTTSEVATSSNP
+517 RPAFFADASNP
-530 STDIVSG
+530 ATDEVSV
-537 TAAALA
+537 AIAALA
-543 LNYMNFK
+543 LNYKNFGNAEDLKVAKDLYAFVQK
-550 NPDDLAYA
+550 NSKACATKGAAGYYDSTSYGDDLALAASALMVATGDSSYNAVYNEYKESGNNGVNQYWVLDWANSGAMASMLQKDSA
-558 KALFKFAKNTS
+558 KLKSITEVCTQKGKIDGVFNCVSDWGSCRYSAAEQFTGLVYDKLTGTSTFKNWAISQMNYMIGDNPNKRCYIVGYN
-569 GKKVA
+569 
-574 ECPGGFYTSSKW
+574 ENSSK
-586 EDEYCL
+586 Y
-592 AAALLYDIT
+592 
-601 KDETYA
+601 
-607 TEYRNNNNNSGV
+607 
-619 YKRQVSKPY
+619 
-628 DWDNAYQVA
+628 
-637 AFYAPG
+637 
-643 GSSQLQEMQNWFNGI
+643 
-658 ANANKTQYYCSSQ
+658 
-671 WGSARYNCNVQLMML
+671 
-686 LYDKI
+686 
-691 QNTDTY
+691 
-697 DAWCRYQMSIILGN
+697 
-711 NVKKRNLVCGYNTNS
+711 
-726 PKKPHHRAASGYSGW
+726 PHHRAAS
-741 DEFNSDATEKY
+741 NSTGDKVYNKNHY
-752 TLYGAL
+752 TLLGAVV
-758 CGGPS
+758 GGPGS
-763 SNDFTTYN
+763 GGQYYDKQEDYHC
-771 DSVRDS
+771 
-777 TTNEVTL
+777 NEVAL

-790 VGAAAAL
+790 VGSAAGL
-797 YLKYRNS
+797 YLVSKNS
-804 TDEGFTNQAI
+804 DTTYLSYAKKTASLSKELASAEEI
-814 SADFWGGS
+814 SAVGVTKYYGTS
-822 NFKPAGD
+822 S

-838 VTPTTLSLTE
+838 VDSENLSLTE
-848 GETAP
+848 GETAT

-859 PDEANQKVTW
+859 PKEANQNVTW
-869 ISSDKTVATVDTEG
+869 TSSNKTVATVDATG
-883 KVTAKAAGDAEITAT
+883 KVTANAAGDAKITAT

-903 TLTATCA
+903 GLTATCA

-921 VAESTSISC
+921 VAKSTSITC
-930 DELEYGYTTGS
+930 DGLEYGYTTGS
-941 SASVVITNKGN
+941 SASVVITNQGN
-952 ADANTTIAMEKGSAS
+952 ADANTTIAMEKGSA
-967 AFTLT
+967 FTLA
-972 GAVSAIAAGADA
+972 GEVSTIADGEKA

-1011 LSIPVTVNVSKRA
+1011 LSIPVKVNVSKRA

-1030 NKEKTYGNANPQL
+1030 DKERTYGNANPQP
-1043 TYQITSGNRI
+1043 TYQITSGSLV

-1060 TLSTSAKTD
+1060 TLSTSATAD
-1069 SDAGTYEIKVTTG
+1069 SDAGTYDIEVTTG

-1090 PVNGTLTVKP
+1090 PVNGMLTINP

-1112 DIEVGESLAKAS
+1112 DIEVGESLAKAL

-1136 WVDSSVTPERGTYSG
+1136 WVDSSIKPIRGTYSG

-1158 DTAKKNYTFSNVTG
+1158 DTAKKNYTFSKVTG

-1199 TASGLVYG
+1199 SVSGLVYG

-1215 TGGSTEYGTFAWE
+1215 TGGSTEYGTFTWE
-1228 KPGRTVEEQDVTAG
+1228 TPDRTVEEQDVTAG

-1249 FAWSKKAM
+1249 FAWSEQAM

-1276 VIVAKADCTQTAENP
+1276 VIVAKADCTRTAEKP
-1291 VLVKRTSNSI
+1291 VLAKRTSNSI
-1301 TVNTADGVEYS
+1301 TVNTVDGVEYS

-1321 KADESTVTFTG
+1321 KAGESTVTFTG

-1354 AVSDKTDVYT
+1354 AVSDKIDVYT

-1374 SKATDANYMDTLRD
+1374 SKAADANYMDALRD

-1393 TATVADNVLTLD
+1393 TATLADNVLTLD

-1421 VKAENIAKIIF
+1421 VKAENVAQIIF

-1445 DDTVNTDIQIDKAS
+1445 DDTVNTIIQIDKAS
-1459 DGTATDDV
+1459 DGSATDDV

-1493 EATGSVTIKDANIS
+1493 EATGSVTIEDANIS
-1507 VRGEKDVP
+1507 VSGEKDVP

-1521 VTIKDSTVKADV
+1521 VAIKDSTVKTDV

-1569 KDENGQVLTQYE
+1569 KDE
-1581 VKYLDSD
+1581 
-1588 GNEVKASEKVYKGTE
+1588 
-1603 VTLPKVP
+1603 
-1610 AKKGYAGK
+1610 
-1618 WKDASGKVYE
+1618 
-1628 VGTKQVVTD
+1628 
-1637 AVTYTVTYEKILV
+1637 KILV

-1662 TVGDN
+1662 TVGDD
-1667 TTLTA
+1667 TTLIA

-1683 VQWSTNNAKVAT
+1683 VQWSTNNANIAT

-1706 GTAEITATAKDGSG
+1706 GTVEITATAKDGSG
-1720 VKATCRI
+1720 AKATCRI

-1735 DSDQKGDKDPKQ
+1735 DSNQKGDKAPNNDPKQ
-1747 NDSDE
+1747 NDSDG

-1783 ANIFPANADNQDVT
+1783 ANVFPANADNQDVT
-1797 WSIRSADKKYATVNS
+1797 WSIRTADKKYATVNN
-1812 KGVVSVKKRAKGRK
+1812 KGVVSVKKSAKGRK

>member
-51 AETITVTGD
+51 AETTKQLTYTAGSVTETGNTSNQVSLDLGNGGYSSIADLKSAGVTKLRITFEVTSATASGSSTVGAQAFINAKGLWEGQWANVSVGSGEQTVELD
-60 QVLTTSDNSVYLSYT
+60 LTQYYT
-75 SKLAFKKGVWG
+75 SSAQ
-86 STPEVDLY
+86 LY
-94 KYEFTLHNNT
+94 NFGF
-104 DQKISDWAITIK
+104 Q
-116 PNSSAYYNSGW
+116 
-127 SGISVDETTG
+127 
-137 KIVIGTYKGNG
+137 
-148 DDGEWSTA
+148 
-156 EVAAH
+156 
-161 DTVTGMGMQCREN
+161 
-174 IFENATIEL
+174 FENVSSITYQIKKAEL
-183 TYHLGDSTQEPSVDD
+183 VLG
-198 TKTDPAAIGQMNS
+198 
-211 KVTVNVKNSAQEG
+211 
-224 EYYQYTVAINNGLNE
+224 
-239 SIGDWVVAVPV
+239 
-250 SGITSSPNWDGDWA
+250 
-264 KVKWSYTDSYMYITS
+264 
-279 KSGEVIPAGG
+279 
-289 SVSGESYKIQYN
+289 
-301 GSKALSTSEAKVY
+301 
-314 YVTGSTSTGAFDK
+314 
-327 VIANGTQPSG
+327 GTSG
-337 GSSSG
+337 GSSGGGESTDFGTSRDYSSGVTATISNQSGSPSNDWSGFDMTINNNSGSSICDWIVVLQVPSGAASKFKCWNATFVANGDTIYMYPMQTGKNAVLSTGTMQNEIPGGGFSGEYVDAGSIQVKAVYYNKGTSSSYDYSNGDTNDETGGNGGSG
-342 GGGSTGGSTFDGSNI
+342 GSGSGSAPDSSTNKD
-357 GTIDTSLDYNF
+357 LDVEYNY
-368 AKLLQYSLYF
+368 AKVLQESLYF
-378 YDANMCGDK
+378 YDANMCGNLEGK
-387 VSETSLYS
+387 CALS
-395 KDLYNGWR
+395 WR
-403 GNCHV
+403 GNCHTKKDSSV
-408 NDKFTY
+408 TY
-414 NGKQYS
+414 TNNGKTYTLDVS
-420 AVGGYHDAGD
+420 GGFHDAGD

-435 LPMAQAMTALG
+435 LPQGYAASMLG
-446 IGYHEFG
+446 MSYYQFKD
-453 EAFDEL
+453 AFEEL
-459 GQTQHLKKIVDY
+459 GQTEHLKTITDY
-471 YCTYV
+471 FCDYF
-476 KSCTVLNS
+476 KRCTVYEGNDVI
-484 SGTQAEAF
+484 AF

-497 NGGADHANWT
+497 DGGSDHAIWS
-507 APEVENESNT
+507 APENQDGLE
-517 KRTTSEVATSSNP
+517 RPAFFADASNP
-530 STDIVSG
+530 ATDEVSV
-537 TAAALA
+537 AIAALA
-543 LNYMNFK
+543 LNYKNFGNAEDLKVAKDLYAFVQK
-550 NPDDLAYA
+550 NSKACATKGAAGYYDSTSYGDDLALAASALMVATGDSSYNAVYNEYKESGNNGVNQYWVLDWANSGAMASMLQKDSA
-558 KALFKFAKNTS
+558 KLKSITEVCTQKGKIDGVFNCVSDWGSCRYSAAEQFTGLVYDKLTGTSTFKNWAISQMNYMIGDNPNKRCYIVGYN
-569 GKKVA
+569 
-574 ECPGGFYTSSKW
+574 ENSSK
-586 EDEYCL
+586 Y
-592 AAALLYDIT
+592 
-601 KDETYA
+601 
-607 TEYRNNNNNSGV
+607 
-619 YKRQVSKPY
+619 
-628 DWDNAYQVA
+628 
-637 AFYAPG
+637 
-643 GSSQLQEMQNWFNGI
+643 
-658 ANANKTQYYCSSQ
+658 
-671 WGSARYNCNVQLMML
+671 
-686 LYDKI
+686 
-691 QNTDTY
+691 
-697 DAWCRYQMSIILGN
+697 
-711 NVKKRNLVCGYNTNS
+711 
-726 PKKPHHRAASGYSGW
+726 PHHRAAS
-741 DEFNSDATEKY
+741 NSTGDKVYNKNHY
-752 TLYGAL
+752 TLLGAL
-758 CGGPS
+758 VGGPGS
-763 SNDFTTYN
+763 GGQYYDKQEDYHC
-771 DSVRDS
+771 
-777 TTNEVTL
+777 NEVAL

-790 VGAAAAL
+790 VGSAAGL
-797 YLKYRNS
+797 YLVSKNSDTTYLSYAKKTASLSKELASAEDIGAVGVTKYYGTS
-804 TDEGFTNQAI
+804 
-814 SADFWGGS
+814 S
-822 NFKPAGD
+822 

-838 VTPTTLSLTE
+838 VDSENLSLTE
-848 GETAP
+848 GKTAI

-859 PDEANQKVTW
+859 PAEANQNVTW
-869 ISSDKTVATVDTEG
+869 TSSNKTVATVDTEG
-883 KVTAKAAGDAEITAT
+883 KVTAKAAGNAKITAT

-903 TLTATCA
+903 GLTATCA

-921 VAESTSISC
+921 VAESTSITC
-930 DELEYGYTTGS
+930 DELEYGYATGS
-941 SASVVITNKGN
+941 SASVVITNQGN
-952 ADANTTIAMEKGSAS
+952 ADANTTIAMEKGSA
-967 AFTLT
+967 FTLA
-972 GAVSAIAAGADA
+972 GAVSTIAAGEKA
-984 TLTVQAKTGLAAGA
+984 TLTVQAKTGLAAGE

-1011 LSIPVTVNVSKRA
+1011 LSIPVTVNVGKRA

-1043 TYQITSGNRI
+1043 TYQITSENLI

-1069 SDAGTYEIKVTTG
+1069 SDAGKYEIEVTTG
-1082 TNDNYDIT
+1082 TNANYDIT
-1090 PVNGTLTVKP
+1090 PVNGTLTVNP

-1112 DIEVGESLAKAS
+1112 DIEEGESLAKAS
-1124 LTGGSTEYGTFA
+1124 LTDGSTEYGTFA
-1136 WVDSSVTPERGTYSG
+1136 WVDPSATPKRGTYSG

-1158 DTAKKNYTFSNVTG
+1158 DTAKKNYTFSKVTG

-1186 NVKRAGLPAITFP
+1186 IVKRAGLPAITFP
-1199 TASGLVYG
+1199 SASGLVYG

-1215 TGGSTEYGTFAWE
+1215 TGGSTEYGTFTWE
-1228 KPGRTVEEQDVTAG
+1228 KPDRTVEEQDVTTR

-1276 VIVAKADCTQTAENP
+1276 VIVAKADCTQTAEKP

-1301 TVNTADGVEYS
+1301 TVNTVDGVEYS

-1374 SKATDANYMDTLRD
+1374 SKATDANYMDALRD

-1393 TATVADNVLTLD
+1393 TATLADNVLTLD

-1421 VKAENIAKIIF
+1421 VKAENIVKIIF

-1507 VRGEKDVP
+1507 VKGEKDVP

-1533 PKDSSKKAI
+1533 PKDSSKETKPI

-1556 STDGDKDIYSSEP
+1556 STDGDKDIYSSVP
-1569 KDENGQVLTQYE
+1569 K
-1581 VKYLDSD
+1581 
-1588 GNEVKASEKVYKGTE
+1588 
-1603 VTLPKVP
+1603 
-1610 AKKGYAGK
+1610 
-1618 WKDASGKVYE
+1618 
-1628 VGTKQVVTD
+1628 
-1637 AVTYTVTYEKILV
+1637 YEKILV

-1662 TVGDN
+1662 TVGDD
-1667 TTLTA
+1667 TILIA

-1720 VKATCRI
+1720 AKATCRI

-1735 DSDQKGDKDPKQ
+1735 DSDQKGDKNPNKDPKQ

-1812 KGVVSVKKRAKGRK
+1812 KGVVSVKKSAKGRK

>member
-51 AETITVTGD
+51 AETTKQLTYTAGSVTETGNTSNQVSLDLGNGGYSSIADLKSAGVTKLRITFEVASATASESSTVGAQAFINAKD
-60 QVLTTSDNSVYLSYT
+60 LWEGQWANVSAGSGEQTVELDLTQYYT
-75 SKLAFKKGVWG
+75 SSAQ
-86 STPEVDLY
+86 LY
-94 KYEFTLHNNT
+94 NFGF
-104 DQKISDWAITIK
+104 Q
-116 PNSSAYYNSGW
+116 
-127 SGISVDETTG
+127 
-137 KIVIGTYKGNG
+137 
-148 DDGEWSTA
+148 
-156 EVAAH
+156 
-161 DTVTGMGMQCREN
+161 
-174 IFENATIEL
+174 FENVSSITYQIKKAEL
-183 TYHLGDSTQEPSVDD
+183 VLG
-198 TKTDPAAIGQMNS
+198 
-211 KVTVNVKNSAQEG
+211 
-224 EYYQYTVAINNGLNE
+224 
-239 SIGDWVVAVPV
+239 
-250 SGITSSPNWDGDWA
+250 
-264 KVKWSYTDSYMYITS
+264 
-279 KSGEVIPAGG
+279 
-289 SVSGESYKIQYN
+289 
-301 GSKALSTSEAKVY
+301 
-314 YVTGSTSTGAFDK
+314 
-327 VIANGTQPSG
+327 GTSG
-337 GSSSG
+337 GSSG
-342 GGGSTGGSTFDGSNI
+342 GGGSTDFGTSRDYSSGVTATISNQSGSPGKDWSGFDITLNNNSGSSICDWIVVLQVPSGTASTFKCWDAVFVADGDVIYMYPNQSGGNAVLSVGTMVNNRPGGGFKGKYVDASSIQVKAVYYNKGTSSSYDYSNGNTNDETGGNGGSGGSGSGSAPDSSTNK
-357 GTIDTSLDYNF
+357 DLDVEYNY
-368 AKLLQYSLYF
+368 AKVLQESLYF
-378 YDANMCGDK
+378 YDANMCGNLEGK
-387 VSETSLYS
+387 CALS
-395 KDLYNGWR
+395 WR
-403 GNCHV
+403 GNCHTKQDSSV
-408 NDKFTY
+408 TY
-414 NGKQYS
+414 TNNGKTYTLDVS
-420 AVGGYHDAGD
+420 GGFHDAGD

-435 LPMAQAMTALG
+435 LPQGYAASMLG
-446 IGYHEFG
+446 MSYYQFKD
-453 EAFDEL
+453 AFEEL
-459 GQTQHLKKIVDY
+459 GQTEHLKTITDY
-471 YCTYV
+471 FCDYF
-476 KSCTVLNS
+476 KRCTVYEGNDVI
-484 SGTQAEAF
+484 AF

-497 NGGADHANWT
+497 DGGSDHAIWS
-507 APEVENESNT
+507 APENQDGLE
-517 KRTTSEVATSSNP
+517 RPAFFADASNP
-530 STDIVSG
+530 ATDEVSV
-537 TAAALA
+537 AIAALA
-543 LNYMNFK
+543 LNYKNFGNAEDLKVAKDLYAFVQK
-550 NPDDLAYA
+550 NSKSCATTGAYPYYHSQSYGDDLALAASALMVATGDSSYNTVYNEYKESGNNGVNQYWVLDWANSGAMACMLQKDSA
-558 KALFKFAKNTS
+558 KLKSITEVCTQKGKIDGVFNCVSDWGSCRYSAAEQFTGLVYDKLMGTSTFKDWAISQMNYMIGDNPNKRCYIVGYN
-569 GKKVA
+569 
-574 ECPGGFYTSSKW
+574 ENSSK
-586 EDEYCL
+586 Y
-592 AAALLYDIT
+592 
-601 KDETYA
+601 
-607 TEYRNNNNNSGV
+607 
-619 YKRQVSKPY
+619 
-628 DWDNAYQVA
+628 
-637 AFYAPG
+637 
-643 GSSQLQEMQNWFNGI
+643 
-658 ANANKTQYYCSSQ
+658 
-671 WGSARYNCNVQLMML
+671 
-686 LYDKI
+686 
-691 QNTDTY
+691 
-697 DAWCRYQMSIILGN
+697 
-711 NVKKRNLVCGYNTNS
+711 
-726 PKKPHHRAASGYSGW
+726 PHHRAAS
-741 DEFNSDATEKY
+741 NSTGDKVYNENHY
-752 TLYGAL
+752 TLLGAL
-758 CGGPS
+758 VGGPGS
-763 SNDFTTYN
+763 GGQYYDKQEDYHC
-771 DSVRDS
+771 
-777 TTNEVTL
+777 NEVAL

-790 VGAAAAL
+790 VGSAAGL
-797 YLKYRNS
+797 YLISKDSDTTYLSYAKKDVTLSKELASAEEFSAVGVTKYYGTS
-804 TDEGFTNQAI
+804 
-814 SADFWGGS
+814 S
-822 NFKPAGD
+822 

-838 VTPTTLSLTE
+838 VTPKTLSLTE
-848 GETAP
+848 GKTAT

-859 PDEANQKVTW
+859 PAKANQKVTW
-869 ISSDKTVATVDTEG
+869 TSSDKKVATVDTEG

-903 TLTATCA
+903 ALMATCT

-1043 TYQITSGNRI
+1043 TYQITSGNLI

-1112 DIEVGESLAKAS
+1112 DIEVGDSLAKAS
-1124 LTGGSTEYGTFA
+1124 LTDGSTEYGTFA
-1136 WVDSSVTPERGTYSG
+1136 WVDLSATPKRGIYSG

-1158 DTAKKNYTFSNVTG
+1158 DTAKKNYTFSKVTG

-1199 TASGLVYG
+1199 SASGLVYG

-1215 TGGSTEYGTFAWE
+1215 TGGSTEYGTFTWAE
-1228 KPGRTVEEQDVTAG
+1228 PERSVNENDIETG
-1242 SLTATMK
+1242 SLTATMIFEWNDAAK
-1249 FAWSKKAM
+1249 TQ
-1257 ADYGISEQDEDAVL
+1257 YGILDQDEDVRL

-1276 VIVAKADCTQTAENP
+1276 VSVAKADCTQTAKKP

-1301 TVNTADGVEYS
+1301 TVKTADGVEY
-1312 LNGKDWIQK
+1312 LLKDKDWIQK

-1354 AVSDKTDVYT
+1354 AVSDRTDVYT
-1364 LVEDPYVIDV
+1364 LVKDPYVIDV
-1374 SKATDANYMDTLRD
+1374 SKATDANYMDALRD
-1388 EDGTT
+1388 EDGTK
-1393 TATVADNVLTLD
+1393 TATLADNVLTLD

-1507 VRGEKDVP
+1507 VSGEKDVP

-1533 PKDSSKKAI
+1533 PKDSSKETKPI

-1706 GTAEITATAKDGSG
+1706 GIAEITATAKDGSG

-1776 GKRIALK
+1776 SKRIALK
-1783 ANIFPANADNQDVT
+1783 ANVFPANADNRDVT

>member
-1 MDGCKQENKMTTGY
+1 
-15 EKEDVMKREGKRI
+15 MKREGKRI

-51 AETITVTGD
+51 AETTKQLTYTAGSVTETGNTSNQVSLDLGNGGYSSIADLKSAGVTKLRITFEVTSATASESSTVGAQAFINAKGLWKGQWANVSAGSGEQTVELD
-60 QVLTTSDNSVYLSYT
+60 LTQYYT
-75 SKLAFKKGVWG
+75 SSAQ
-86 STPEVDLY
+86 LY
-94 KYEFTLHNNT
+94 NFGF
-104 DQKISDWAITIK
+104 Q
-116 PNSSAYYNSGW
+116 
-127 SGISVDETTG
+127 
-137 KIVIGTYKGNG
+137 
-148 DDGEWSTA
+148 
-156 EVAAH
+156 
-161 DTVTGMGMQCREN
+161 
-174 IFENATIEL
+174 FENVSSITYQIKNAEL
-183 TYHLGDSTQEPSVDD
+183 VLG
-198 TKTDPAAIGQMNS
+198 
-211 KVTVNVKNSAQEG
+211 
-224 EYYQYTVAINNGLNE
+224 
-239 SIGDWVVAVPV
+239 
-250 SGITSSPNWDGDWA
+250 
-264 KVKWSYTDSYMYITS
+264 
-279 KSGEVIPAGG
+279 
-289 SVSGESYKIQYN
+289 
-301 GSKALSTSEAKVY
+301 
-314 YVTGSTSTGAFDK
+314 
-327 VIANGTQPSG
+327 GTSG
-337 GSSSG
+337 GSSGGRESSDFGTSRDYSSEVTATLTNQKAPTGDWSSFDMTINNNSGSSICDWIVVLQVPSGTASKFKCWNATFVANGDTIYMYPMQTGKNAVLSTGTMQNDIPGGGFSGECVDASSIQVKEVYYNKGTSSSYDYSNGDTNDETGGNGGSG
-342 GGGSTGGSTFDGSNI
+342 GSGSGSAPDSSTNKD
-357 GTIDTSLDYNF
+357 LDVEYNY
-368 AKLLQYSLYF
+368 AKVLQESLYF
-378 YDANMCGDK
+378 YDANMCGNLEGK
-387 VSETSLYS
+387 CALS
-395 KDLYNGWR
+395 WR
-403 GNCHV
+403 GNCHTKKDSSV
-408 NDKFTY
+408 TY
-414 NGKQYS
+414 TNNGKTYMLDVS
-420 AVGGYHDAGD
+420 GGFHDAGD

-435 LPMAQAMTALG
+435 LPQGYAASMLG
-446 IGYHEFG
+446 MSYYQFKD
-453 EAFDEL
+453 AFEEL
-459 GQTQHLKKIVDY
+459 GQTEHLKTITDY
-471 YCTYV
+471 FCDYF
-476 KSCTVLNS
+476 KRCTVYEGNDVI
-484 SGTQAEAF
+484 AF

-497 NGGADHANWT
+497 DGGSDHAIWS
-507 APEVENESNT
+507 APENQDGLE
-517 KRTTSEVATSSNP
+517 RPAFFADASNP
-530 STDIVSG
+530 ATDEVSV
-537 TAAALA
+537 AIAALA
-543 LNYMNFK
+543 LNYKNFGNAEDLKVAKDLYAFVQK
-550 NPDDLAYA
+550 NSKACATKGAGGYYNSDSYGDDLALAASALMVATGDSSYNTVYNEYKESGNNGVNQYWVLDWANSGAMACMLQKDSA
-558 KALFKFAKNTS
+558 KLKSITEVCTQKGKIDGVFNCVSDWGSCRYSAAEQFTGLVYDKLMGTSTFKDWAISQMNYMIGDNPNKRCYIVGYN
-569 GKKVA
+569 
-574 ECPGGFYTSSKW
+574 ENSSK
-586 EDEYCL
+586 Y
-592 AAALLYDIT
+592 
-601 KDETYA
+601 
-607 TEYRNNNNNSGV
+607 
-619 YKRQVSKPY
+619 
-628 DWDNAYQVA
+628 
-637 AFYAPG
+637 
-643 GSSQLQEMQNWFNGI
+643 
-658 ANANKTQYYCSSQ
+658 
-671 WGSARYNCNVQLMML
+671 
-686 LYDKI
+686 
-691 QNTDTY
+691 
-697 DAWCRYQMSIILGN
+697 
-711 NVKKRNLVCGYNTNS
+711 
-726 PKKPHHRAASGYSGW
+726 PHHRAAS
-741 DEFNSDATEKY
+741 NSTGDKVYNENHY
-752 TLYGAL
+752 TLLGAL
-758 CGGPS
+758 VGGPGS
-763 SNDFTTYN
+763 GGQYYDKQEDYYC
-771 DSVRDS
+771 
-777 TTNEVTL
+777 NEVAL

-790 VGAAAAL
+790 VGSAAGL
-797 YLKYRNS
+797 YLISKDSDTTYLS
-804 TDEGFTNQAI
+804 YAKKDVTLSKELASAEEI
-814 SADFWGGS
+814 SAVGVTKYYGTS
-822 NFKPAGD
+822 S

-848 GETAP
+848 GKTAT

-859 PDEANQKVTW
+859 PAEANQKVTW
-869 ISSDKTVATVDTEG
+869 TSSDKTVATVDTEG

-930 DELEYGYTTGS
+930 DKLEYGYTTGS
-941 SASVVITNKGN
+941 SARVVITNQGN

-972 GAVSAIAAGADA
+972 GAVSAIAAGKKA
-984 TLTVQAKTGLAAGA
+984 TLTVRAKTGLAAGQ

-1043 TYQITSGNRI
+1043 TYQITSENLI

-1069 SDAGTYEIKVTTG
+1069 SDAGTYEIEVTTG

-1112 DIEVGESLAKAS
+1112 DIEEGESLAKAS
-1124 LTGGSTEYGTFA
+1124 LTDGSTEYGTFA
-1136 WVDSSVTPERGTYSG
+1136 WVDPSATPKRGTYSG

-1158 DTAKKNYTFSNVTG
+1158 DTAKKNYTFSKVTG

-1186 NVKRAGLPAITFP
+1186 IVKRAGLPAITFP
-1199 TASGLVYG
+1199 SASGLVYG

-1215 TGGSTEYGTFAWE
+1215 TGGSTEYGTFTWE
-1228 KPGRTVEEQDVTAG
+1228 KPDRTVEEQDVTTR

-1276 VIVAKADCTQTAENP
+1276 VIVAKADCTQTAEKP

-1301 TVNTADGVEYS
+1301 TVNTVDGVEYS

-1374 SKATDANYMDTLRD
+1374 SKATDANYMDALRD

-1393 TATVADNVLTLD
+1393 TATLADNVLTLD

-1493 EATGSVTIKDANIS
+1493 EATGSVTIKNANIS
-1507 VRGEKDVP
+1507 VSGEKDVP

-1533 PKDSSKKAI
+1533 PKDSSKETKPI

-1556 STDGDKDIYSSEP
+1556 STDGDKDIYSSVP
-1569 KDENGQVLTQYE
+1569 K
-1581 VKYLDSD
+1581 
-1588 GNEVKASEKVYKGTE
+1588 
-1603 VTLPKVP
+1603 
-1610 AKKGYAGK
+1610 
-1618 WKDASGKVYE
+1618 
-1628 VGTKQVVTD
+1628 
-1637 AVTYTVTYEKILV
+1637 YEKILV

-1662 TVGDN
+1662 TVGDD
-1667 TTLTA
+1667 TILTA

-1735 DSDQKGDKDPKQ
+1735 DSDQKGDKDPNKDPKQ

-1761 VAKITITGITRKVAP
+1761 VAKIMITGITRKVAP
-1776 GKRIALK
+1776 GKRITLK
-1783 ANIFPANADNQDVT
+1783 ANVFPANADNRDVT

>member
-51 AETITVTGD
+51 AETTKQLTYTAGSVTETGNTSNQVSLDLGNGGYSSIADLKSAGVTKLRITFEVTSATASESSTVGAQAFINAKD
-60 QVLTTSDNSVYLSYT
+60 LWKGQWANVSAGSGEQTVELDLTQYYT
-75 SKLAFKKGVWG
+75 SSAQ
-86 STPEVDLY
+86 LY
-94 KYEFTLHNNT
+94 NFGF
-104 DQKISDWAITIK
+104 Q
-116 PNSSAYYNSGW
+116 
-127 SGISVDETTG
+127 
-137 KIVIGTYKGNG
+137 
-148 DDGEWSTA
+148 
-156 EVAAH
+156 
-161 DTVTGMGMQCREN
+161 
-174 IFENATIEL
+174 FENVSSITYQIKNAEL
-183 TYHLGDSTQEPSVDD
+183 VLG
-198 TKTDPAAIGQMNS
+198 
-211 KVTVNVKNSAQEG
+211 
-224 EYYQYTVAINNGLNE
+224 
-239 SIGDWVVAVPV
+239 
-250 SGITSSPNWDGDWA
+250 
-264 KVKWSYTDSYMYITS
+264 
-279 KSGEVIPAGG
+279 
-289 SVSGESYKIQYN
+289 
-301 GSKALSTSEAKVY
+301 
-314 YVTGSTSTGAFDK
+314 
-327 VIANGTQPSG
+327 GTSG
-337 GSSSG
+337 GSSG
-342 GGGSTGGSTFDGSNI
+342 GGESSDFGTSRDYSSEVTATLTNQKAPTGDWSSFDMTLNNNSGSSICDWIVVLQVPSGAASKFKCWNATFVANGDTIYMYPMQTGKNAVLSTGTMQNDIPGGGFSGECVDASSIQVKEVYYNKGTSSSYDYSNGDTNDETGGNGGSGSGSVPDSSTNK
-357 GTIDTSLDYNF
+357 DLDVEYNY
-368 AKLLQYSLYF
+368 AKVLQESLYF
-378 YDANMCGDK
+378 YDANMCGNLEGK
-387 VSETSLYS
+387 CALS
-395 KDLYNGWR
+395 WR
-403 GNCHV
+403 GNCHTKKDSSV
-408 NDKFTY
+408 TY
-414 NGKQYS
+414 TNNGKTYTLDVS
-420 AVGGYHDAGD
+420 GGFHDAGD

-435 LPMAQAMTALG
+435 LPQGYAASMLG
-446 IGYHEFG
+446 MSYYQFKD
-453 EAFDEL
+453 AFEEL
-459 GQTQHLKKIVDY
+459 GQTEHLKTITDY
-471 YCTYV
+471 FCDYF
-476 KSCTVLNS
+476 KRCTVYEGNDVI
-484 SGTQAEAF
+484 AF

-497 NGGADHANWT
+497 DGGSDHAIWS
-507 APEVENESNT
+507 APENQDGLE
-517 KRTTSEVATSSNP
+517 RPAFFADASNP
-530 STDIVSG
+530 ATDEVSV
-537 TAAALA
+537 AIAALA
-543 LNYMNFK
+543 LNYKNFGNAEDLKVAKDLYAFVQK
-550 NPDDLAYA
+550 NSKACATKGAGGYYDSTSYGDDLALAASALMVATGDSSYNTVYNEYKESGNNGVNQYWVLDWANSGAMACMLQKDSA
-558 KALFKFAKNTS
+558 KLKSITEVCTQKGKIDGVFNCVSDWGSCRYSAAEQFTGLVYDKLTGTSTFKNWAISQMNYMIGDNPNKRCYIVGYN
-569 GKKVA
+569 
-574 ECPGGFYTSSKW
+574 ENSSK
-586 EDEYCL
+586 Y
-592 AAALLYDIT
+592 
-601 KDETYA
+601 
-607 TEYRNNNNNSGV
+607 
-619 YKRQVSKPY
+619 
-628 DWDNAYQVA
+628 
-637 AFYAPG
+637 
-643 GSSQLQEMQNWFNGI
+643 
-658 ANANKTQYYCSSQ
+658 
-671 WGSARYNCNVQLMML
+671 
-686 LYDKI
+686 
-691 QNTDTY
+691 
-697 DAWCRYQMSIILGN
+697 
-711 NVKKRNLVCGYNTNS
+711 
-726 PKKPHHRAASGYSGW
+726 PHHRAAS
-741 DEFNSDATEKY
+741 NSTGDKVYNKNHY
-752 TLYGAL
+752 TLLGAVV
-758 CGGPS
+758 GGPGS
-763 SNDFTTYN
+763 GGQYYDKQEDYHC
-771 DSVRDS
+771 
-777 TTNEVTL
+777 NEVAL

-790 VGAAAAL
+790 VGAAAGL
-797 YLKYRNS
+797 YLVSKNS
-804 TDEGFTNQAI
+804 DTTYLSYAKKDAALSKELASAEEI
-814 SADFWGGS
+814 SAVGVTKYYGTS
-822 NFKPAGD
+822 S

-848 GETAP
+848 GETEK

-859 PDEANQKVTW
+859 PEKANQKVTW
-869 ISSDKTVATVDTEG
+869 TSSDETVATVDATG
-883 KVTAKAAGDAEITAT
+883 KVTANAVGKTEITAT

-903 TLTATCA
+903 ALTATCA

-952 ADANTTIAMEKGSAS
+952 ADANTTIAMENGSVS

-972 GAVSAIAAGADA
+972 GAVSAIAAGKEA

-1043 TYQITSGNRI
+1043 TYQITSGNLI
-1053 KGDSIDV
+1053 KGDGIDV

-1090 PVNGTLTVKP
+1090 TVNGTLTVKP

-1112 DIEVGESLAKAS
+1112 DIEEGESLVKAS
-1124 LTGGSTEYGTFA
+1124 LTDGSTEYGTFA
-1136 WVDSSVTPERGTYSG
+1136 WVEPSATPKRGTYSG

-1158 DTAKKNYTFSNVTG
+1158 DTAKKNYTFSKVTG

-1186 NVKRAGLPAITFP
+1186 NVKRKGLPAITFP
-1199 TASGLVYG
+1199 SASGLVYG

-1215 TGGSTEYGTFAWE
+1215 TGGSTEYGTFTWAE
-1228 KPGRTVEEQDVTAG
+1228 PERSVNENDIETG
-1242 SLTATMK
+1242 SLTATMIFEWNDAAK
-1249 FAWSKKAM
+1249 TQYRIL
-1257 ADYGISEQDEDAVL
+1257 DQDEDARL

-1276 VIVAKADCTQTAENP
+1276 VNVAKADCTQTAEKP

-1301 TVNTADGVEYS
+1301 TVNTVDGVEYS

-1374 SKATDANYMDTLRD
+1374 SKATDANYMDALRD

-1421 VKAENIAKIIF
+1421 VKAENIVKIIF

-1445 DDTVNTDIQIDKAS
+1445 DGTVNTDIQIDKAS

-1467 VIKGGIKADK
+1467 VIKGGIKADN

-1507 VRGEKDVP
+1507 VSGEKDVP

-1533 PKDSSKKAI
+1533 PKDSSKETKPI

-1556 STDGDKDIYSSEP
+1556 STDGDKDIYSSVP
-1569 KDENGQVLTQYE
+1569 KDENGQELIQYE

-1628 VGTKQVVTD
+1628 VGTKQVVTGD
-1637 AVTYTVTYEKILV
+1637 VTYTTAYEKIPV

-1662 TVGDN
+1662 TVGDD
-1667 TTLTA
+1667 TILIA

-1735 DSDQKGDKDPKQ
+1735 DSDQKGDKDPNNDPKQ

-1783 ANIFPANADNQDVT
+1783 ANVFPANADNQDVT

-1812 KGVVSVKKRAKGRK
+1812 KGVVSVKKSAKGRK

>member
-60 QVLTTSDNSVYLSYT
+60 QVLTASDNSVYLSYT

-558 KALFKFAKNTS
+558 KALFEFAKNTS

-574 ECPGGFYTSSKW
+574 ECKGGFYTSSKW

-607 TEYRNNNNNSGV
+607 TEYRNNNNNSGN
-619 YKRQVSKPY
+619 VSKPY

-952 ADANTTIAMEKGSAS
+952 ADANTTIAMENGSAS

-972 GAVSAIAAGADA
+972 GAVSAIAAGKKA

-1024 ITITAD
+1024 ISITAD

-1043 TYQITSGNRI
+1043 TYQITSENLI
-1053 KGDSIDV
+1053 KGDSIDI

-1069 SDAGTYEIKVTTG
+1069 SDAGTYEIEVTTG

-1112 DIEVGESLAKAS
+1112 DIEEGESLVKAS
-1124 LTGGSTEYGTFA
+1124 LTDGSTEYGTFA
-1136 WVDSSVTPERGTYSG
+1136 WVDPSATPKRGTYSG

-1158 DTAKKNYTFSNVTG
+1158 DTAKKNYTFSKVTG
-1172 YEETTGTITRKVSV
+1172 YAETTGIITRKVSV

-1199 TASGLVYG
+1199 SASGLVYG

-1215 TGGSTEYGTFAWE
+1215 TGGSTEYGTFTWE
-1228 KPGRTVEEQDVTAG
+1228 KPDRTVEEQDVTTR

-1276 VIVAKADCTQTAENP
+1276 VIVAKADCTQTAEKP

-1301 TVNTADGVEYS
+1301 TVNTVDGVEYS

-1374 SKATDANYMDTLRD
+1374 SKATDANYMDALRD

-1393 TATVADNVLTLD
+1393 TATLADNVLTLD

-1421 VKAENIAKIIF
+1421 VKAENIVKIIF

-1507 VRGEKDVP
+1507 VKGEKDVP

-1533 PKDSSKKAI
+1533 PKDSSKETKPI

-1556 STDGDKDIYSSEP
+1556 STDGDKDIYSSVP
-1569 KDENGQVLTQYE
+1569 K
-1581 VKYLDSD
+1581 
-1588 GNEVKASEKVYKGTE
+1588 
-1603 VTLPKVP
+1603 
-1610 AKKGYAGK
+1610 
-1618 WKDASGKVYE
+1618 
-1628 VGTKQVVTD
+1628 
-1637 AVTYTVTYEKILV
+1637 YEKILV

-1662 TVGDN
+1662 TVGDD
-1667 TTLTA
+1667 TILIA

-1720 VKATCRI
+1720 AKATCRI

-1735 DSDQKGDKDPKQ
+1735 DSDQKGDKNPNKDPKQ
-1747 NDSDE
+1747 NDSDG

-1812 KGVVSVKKRAKGRK
+1812 KGVVSVKKSAKGRK

>member
-1 MDGCKQENKMTTGY
+1 
-15 EKEDVMKREGKRI
+15 MKREGKRI

-51 AETITVTGD
+51 AETTKQLTYTAGSVTETGNTSNQVSLDLGNGGYSSIADLKSAGVTKLRITFEVASATASESSTVGAQAFINAKD
-60 QVLTTSDNSVYLSYT
+60 LWEGQWANVSAGSGEQTVELDLTQYYT
-75 SKLAFKKGVWG
+75 SSAQ
-86 STPEVDLY
+86 LY
-94 KYEFTLHNNT
+94 NFGF
-104 DQKISDWAITIK
+104 Q
-116 PNSSAYYNSGW
+116 
-127 SGISVDETTG
+127 
-137 KIVIGTYKGNG
+137 
-148 DDGEWSTA
+148 
-156 EVAAH
+156 
-161 DTVTGMGMQCREN
+161 
-174 IFENATIEL
+174 FENVSSITYQIKKAEL
-183 TYHLGDSTQEPSVDD
+183 VLG
-198 TKTDPAAIGQMNS
+198 
-211 KVTVNVKNSAQEG
+211 
-224 EYYQYTVAINNGLNE
+224 
-239 SIGDWVVAVPV
+239 
-250 SGITSSPNWDGDWA
+250 
-264 KVKWSYTDSYMYITS
+264 
-279 KSGEVIPAGG
+279 
-289 SVSGESYKIQYN
+289 
-301 GSKALSTSEAKVY
+301 
-314 YVTGSTSTGAFDK
+314 
-327 VIANGTQPSG
+327 GTSG
-337 GSSSG
+337 GSSG
-342 GGGSTGGSTFDGSNI
+342 GGGSTDFGTSRDYSSGVTATISNQSGSPGKDWSGFDITLNNNSGSSICDWIVVLQVPSGTASTFKCWDAVFVADGDVIYMYPNQSGGNAVLSVGTMVNNRPGGGFKGKYVDASSIQVKAVYYNKGTSSSYDYSNGNTNDETGGNGGSGGSGSGSAPDSSTNK
-357 GTIDTSLDYNF
+357 DLDVEYNY
-368 AKLLQYSLYF
+368 AKVLQESLYF
-378 YDANMCGDK
+378 YDANMCGNLEGK
-387 VSETSLYS
+387 CALS
-395 KDLYNGWR
+395 WR
-403 GNCHV
+403 GNCHTKQDSSV
-408 NDKFTY
+408 TY
-414 NGKQYS
+414 TNNGKTYTLDVS
-420 AVGGYHDAGD
+420 GGFHDAGD

-435 LPMAQAMTALG
+435 LPQGYAASMLG
-446 IGYHEFG
+446 MSYYQFKD
-453 EAFDEL
+453 AFEEL
-459 GQTQHLKKIVDY
+459 GQTEHLKTITDY
-471 YCTYV
+471 FCDYF
-476 KSCTVLNS
+476 KRCTVYEGNDVI
-484 SGTQAEAF
+484 AF

-497 NGGADHANWT
+497 DGGSDHAIWS
-507 APEVENESNT
+507 APENQDGLE
-517 KRTTSEVATSSNP
+517 RPAFFADASNP
-530 STDIVSG
+530 ATDEVSV
-537 TAAALA
+537 AIAALA
-543 LNYMNFK
+543 LNYKNFGNAEDLKVAKDLYAFVQK
-550 NPDDLAYA
+550 NSKSCATTGAYPYYHSQSYGDDLALAASALMVATGDSSYNTVYNEYKESGNNGVNQYWVLDWANSGAMACMLQKDSA
-558 KALFKFAKNTS
+558 KLKSITEVCTQKGKIDGVFNCVSDWGSCRYSAAEQFTGLVYDKLMGTSTFKDWAISQMNYMIGDNPNKRCYIVGYN
-569 GKKVA
+569 
-574 ECPGGFYTSSKW
+574 ENSSK
-586 EDEYCL
+586 Y
-592 AAALLYDIT
+592 
-601 KDETYA
+601 
-607 TEYRNNNNNSGV
+607 
-619 YKRQVSKPY
+619 
-628 DWDNAYQVA
+628 
-637 AFYAPG
+637 
-643 GSSQLQEMQNWFNGI
+643 
-658 ANANKTQYYCSSQ
+658 
-671 WGSARYNCNVQLMML
+671 
-686 LYDKI
+686 
-691 QNTDTY
+691 
-697 DAWCRYQMSIILGN
+697 
-711 NVKKRNLVCGYNTNS
+711 
-726 PKKPHHRAASGYSGW
+726 PHHRAAS
-741 DEFNSDATEKY
+741 NSTGDKVYNENHY
-752 TLYGAL
+752 TLLGAL
-758 CGGPS
+758 VGGPGS
-763 SNDFTTYN
+763 GGQYYDKQEDYHC
-771 DSVRDS
+771 
-777 TTNEVTL
+777 NEVAL

-790 VGAAAAL
+790 VGSAAGL
-797 YLKYRNS
+797 YLISKDSDTTYLSYAKKDVTLSKELASAEEFSAVGVTKYYGTS
-804 TDEGFTNQAI
+804 
-814 SADFWGGS
+814 S
-822 NFKPAGD
+822 

-838 VTPTTLSLTE
+838 VTPKTLSLTE
-848 GETAP
+848 GKTAT

-859 PDEANQKVTW
+859 PAKANQKVTW
-869 ISSDKTVATVDTEG
+869 TSSDKKVATVDTEG

-903 TLTATCA
+903 ALMATCT

-1043 TYQITSGNRI
+1043 TYQITSGNLI

-1112 DIEVGESLAKAS
+1112 DIEVGDSLAKAS
-1124 LTGGSTEYGTFA
+1124 LTDGSTEYGTFA
-1136 WVDSSVTPERGTYSG
+1136 WVDLSATPKRGIYSG

-1158 DTAKKNYTFSNVTG
+1158 DTAKKNYTFSKVTG

-1199 TASGLVYG
+1199 SASGLVYG

-1215 TGGSTEYGTFAWE
+1215 TGGSTEYGTFTWAE
-1228 KPGRTVEEQDVTAG
+1228 PERSVNENDIETG
-1242 SLTATMK
+1242 SLTATMIFEWNDAAK
-1249 FAWSKKAM
+1249 TQ
-1257 ADYGISEQDEDAVL
+1257 YGILDQDEDVRL

-1276 VIVAKADCTQTAENP
+1276 VSVAKADCTQTAKKP

-1301 TVNTADGVEYS
+1301 TVKTADGVEY
-1312 LNGKDWIQK
+1312 LLKDKDWIQK

-1354 AVSDKTDVYT
+1354 AVSDRTDVYT
-1364 LVEDPYVIDV
+1364 LVKDPYVIDV
-1374 SKATDANYMDTLRD
+1374 SKATDANYMDALRD
-1388 EDGTT
+1388 EDGTK
-1393 TATVADNVLTLD
+1393 TATLADNVLTLD

-1507 VRGEKDVP
+1507 VSGEKDVP

-1533 PKDSSKKAI
+1533 PKDSSKETKPI

-1706 GTAEITATAKDGSG
+1706 GIAEITATAKDGSG

-1776 GKRIALK
+1776 SKRIALK
-1783 ANIFPANADNQDVT
+1783 ANVFPANADNRDVT

>member
-51 AETITVTGD
+51 AETTKQLTYTAGSVTETGNTSNQVSLDLGNGGYSSIADLKSAGITKLRITFEVTSATASETSTVGAQAFINAKD
-60 QVLTTSDNSVYLSYT
+60 LWKGQWANVSAGSGEQTVELDLTQYYT
-75 SKLAFKKGVWG
+75 SSAQ
-86 STPEVDLY
+86 LY
-94 KYEFTLHNNT
+94 NFGF
-104 DQKISDWAITIK
+104 Q
-116 PNSSAYYNSGW
+116 
-127 SGISVDETTG
+127 
-137 KIVIGTYKGNG
+137 
-148 DDGEWSTA
+148 
-156 EVAAH
+156 
-161 DTVTGMGMQCREN
+161 
-174 IFENATIEL
+174 FENVSSITYQIKKAEL
-183 TYHLGDSTQEPSVDD
+183 VLG
-198 TKTDPAAIGQMNS
+198 
-211 KVTVNVKNSAQEG
+211 
-224 EYYQYTVAINNGLNE
+224 
-239 SIGDWVVAVPV
+239 
-250 SGITSSPNWDGDWA
+250 
-264 KVKWSYTDSYMYITS
+264 
-279 KSGEVIPAGG
+279 
-289 SVSGESYKIQYN
+289 
-301 GSKALSTSEAKVY
+301 
-314 YVTGSTSTGAFDK
+314 
-327 VIANGTQPSG
+327 GTSG
-337 GSSSG
+337 GSSGGGESSDFGTSRDYSSGVTATLTNQKAPTGDWSAFDMTINNNSGSSICDWIVVLQVPSGAASKFKCWNATFVANGDTIYMYPMQTGKNAVLATGTMQNDIPGGGFSGEYVDAGSIQVKAVYYNKGTSSSYDYSNGDTNDETGGNGGSG
-342 GGGSTGGSTFDGSNI
+342 GSGSGSAPDSSTNKD
-357 GTIDTSLDYNF
+357 LDVEYNY
-368 AKLLQYSLYF
+368 AKVLQESLYF
-378 YDANMCGDK
+378 YDANMCGNLEGK
-387 VSETSLYS
+387 CALS
-395 KDLYNGWR
+395 WR
-403 GNCHV
+403 GNCHTKKDSSV
-408 NDKFTY
+408 TY
-414 NGKQYS
+414 TNNGKTYTLDVS
-420 AVGGYHDAGD
+420 GGFHDAGD

-435 LPMAQAMTALG
+435 LPQGYAASMLG
-446 IGYHEFG
+446 MSYYQFKD
-453 EAFDEL
+453 AFEEL
-459 GQTQHLKKIVDY
+459 GQTEHLKTITDY
-471 YCTYV
+471 FCDYF
-476 KSCTVLNS
+476 KRCTVYEGNDVI
-484 SGTQAEAF
+484 AF

-497 NGGADHANWT
+497 DGGSDHAIWS
-507 APEVENESNT
+507 APENQDGLE
-517 KRTTSEVATSSNP
+517 RPAFFADASNP
-530 STDIVSG
+530 ATDEVSV
-537 TAAALA
+537 AIAALA
-543 LNYMNFK
+543 LNYKNFGNAEDLKVAKDLYAFVQK
-550 NPDDLAYA
+550 NSKACATKGAGGYYDSTSYGDDLALAASALMVATGDSSYNAVYNEYKESGNNGVNQYWVLDWANSGAMACMLQKDSA
-558 KALFKFAKNTS
+558 KLKSITEVCTQKGKIDGVFNCVSDWGSCRYSAAEQFTGLVYDKLMGTSTFKDWAISQMNYMIGDNPNKRCYIVGYN
-569 GKKVA
+569 
-574 ECPGGFYTSSKW
+574 ENSSK
-586 EDEYCL
+586 Y
-592 AAALLYDIT
+592 
-601 KDETYA
+601 
-607 TEYRNNNNNSGV
+607 
-619 YKRQVSKPY
+619 
-628 DWDNAYQVA
+628 
-637 AFYAPG
+637 
-643 GSSQLQEMQNWFNGI
+643 
-658 ANANKTQYYCSSQ
+658 
-671 WGSARYNCNVQLMML
+671 
-686 LYDKI
+686 
-691 QNTDTY
+691 
-697 DAWCRYQMSIILGN
+697 
-711 NVKKRNLVCGYNTNS
+711 
-726 PKKPHHRAASGYSGW
+726 PHHRAAS
-741 DEFNSDATEKY
+741 NSTGDKVYNKNHY
-752 TLYGAL
+752 TLLGAL
-758 CGGPS
+758 VGGPGS
-763 SNDFTTYN
+763 GGQYYDKQEDYHC
-771 DSVRDS
+771 
-777 TTNEVTL
+777 NEVAL

-790 VGAAAAL
+790 VGSAAGL
-797 YLKYRNS
+797 YLISKDSDTTYLS
-804 TDEGFTNQAI
+804 YAKKDVTLSKELALAEEI
-814 SADFWGGS
+814 SAVGVTKYYGTS
-822 NFKPAGD
+822 S

-838 VTPTTLSLTE
+838 VTPKTLSLTE
-848 GETAP
+848 GKTAT

-859 PDEANQKVTW
+859 PAEANQKVTW
-869 ISSDKTVATVDTEG
+869 TSFDKTVATVDTEG
-883 KVTAKAAGDAEITAT
+883 KVTAKAAGKTEITAT

-903 TLTATCA
+903 ALTATCA

-921 VAESTSISC
+921 VAESTSIRC

-952 ADANTTIAMEKGSAS
+952 ADANTTIAMENGSVS

-972 GAVSAIAAGADA
+972 GAVSAIAAGEKA

-1043 TYQITSGNRI
+1043 TYQITSGNLI
-1053 KGDSIDV
+1053 KGDGMDV

-1069 SDAGTYEIKVTTG
+1069 SDAGTYEIEVTIG

-1136 WVDSSVTPERGTYSG
+1136 WVDLSATPVRGTYSG

-1158 DTAKKNYTFSNVTG
+1158 DTAKKNYTFSKVTG
-1172 YEETTGTITRKVSV
+1172 YKETTGTITRKVSV

-1199 TASGLVYG
+1199 SASGLVYG

-1215 TGGSTEYGTFAWE
+1215 TGGSTEYGTFTWE
-1228 KPGRTVEEQDVTAG
+1228 TPDRTVEEQDVTTR

-1276 VIVAKADCTQTAENP
+1276 VIVAKADCTRTAEKP
-1291 VLVKRTSNSI
+1291 VLVKRTSNNI
-1301 TVNTADGVEYS
+1301 TVNTVDGVEYS

-1374 SKATDANYMDTLRD
+1374 SKATDANYMDALRD

-1393 TATVADNVLTLD
+1393 TATLADNVLTLD

-1421 VKAENIAKIIF
+1421 VKAENIVKIIF

-1467 VIKGGIKADK
+1467 VIKGGIKTDK

-1507 VRGEKDVP
+1507 VSGEKDVP

-1533 PKDSSKKAI
+1533 PKDSSKETKPI

-1556 STDGDKDIYSSEP
+1556 STDGDKDIYSSVP
-1569 KDENGQVLTQYE
+1569 K
-1581 VKYLDSD
+1581 
-1588 GNEVKASEKVYKGTE
+1588 
-1603 VTLPKVP
+1603 
-1610 AKKGYAGK
+1610 
-1618 WKDASGKVYE
+1618 
-1628 VGTKQVVTD
+1628 
-1637 AVTYTVTYEKILV
+1637 YEKILV

-1662 TVGDN
+1662 TVGDD
-1667 TTLTA
+1667 TILIA